1 MKKKLKQLLALVLT
15 LAVVM
20 GFALPAAAADPGP
33 RVTIEKV
40 SNDAVTAEPEM
51 HTAETKEDTP
61 QYADTDMVRVSITL
75 AGASTIDAGYAT
87 RSIANNAAADI
98 YRTGLKVQQQAMA
111 QRISQDVLGGEALD
125 VVWNMTLLTNTISAN
140 VPYGKIEAIEALD
153 GVASVTLENRY
164 EPDVVSTGDADPDM
178 ATSGAMIGST
188 AAWADGYT
196 GAGSRIAVIDTGTD
210 IDHISF
216 DGKAFEYSL
225 EQLAADAGKSKDEFV
240 ASLDLLDVDEI
251 AAVLPKLN
259 ISKLVPDASKLYL
272 TSKLPFAFNYV
283 DEDFDITHD
292 NDKQGEH
299 GSHVAGIATANRY
312 VSDGKGGYEKALDS
326 VFVQGVAPDA
336 QLITMKVFG
345 KGGGAY
351 DSDYMVAIE
360 DAVMLGC
367 DAVNLSLGSGNA
379 GFTTPDAKYQSI
391 LDKLAETD
399 TVVSIS
405 AGNSSSWPENSVNG
419 TGALYLDDVNF
430 ATGGSPGSYK
440 NSFGVAS
447 VDNSGTT
454 GYSFSYGD
462 GAKVFYT
469 DTADSDYTNKAFAT
483 LDTSADGSGTE
494 YEYVYFENTGADA
507 DGNSL
512 LTDYADVVSGKIAFV
527 FRGTS
532 SFYQKHMAVAAAGA
546 AGAVVCNNQAGVI
559 RMDLS
564 DSTAT
569 IPCISILQT
578 EAADIKAAST
588 PVYAE
593 DGTTVLY
600 YTGKLTVSGKMSTST
615 GSSGSYTMSDF
626 SSWGVPS
633 DLSMKPEITAP
644 GGNIYSVNGA
654 VAGGQAY
661 EVMSGTSMAAPQVA
675 GMAALVAQYIRE
687 NGLKE
692 KTGVSVRH
700 LAQSLLMSTAE
711 PVYDASTKSW
721 YSILRQGAGLAN
733 VSNAIHAE
741 SYVLV
746 NGQPD
751 GKVKVEL
758 GDDPDR
764 TGVYSADFT
773 LNNLTDEAIEYTLS
787 ADVFTQAPVS
797 SEGVLYLLPKTVSM
811 AANVVWTVDGKVLTA
826 PSELTAYDFD
836 KDGDTDAD
844 DAQLLLDD
852 VTAGAGKLK
861 ADVDGDGDTDT
872 HDVSELLKLISA
884 AKVVLPADGSISVH
898 VTFSLIDE
906 EKEFLDAYY
915 TNGAYVEAFLYANP
929 VSAEDGVERVSHSI
943 PVLGFYGSWAEPSMY
958 DKSVYLEDMCTEGAT
973 GYVAQRTNFLV
984 QRMAGST
991 SGYYFG
997 GNLYAEDDEAI
1008 ADRASFANES
1018 GNTIYA
1024 AVPTMIR
1031 NASDLKVTIRNAET
1045 GEVYKT
1051 VDYGTA
1057 TGAYYSASSA
1067 AWSATGTQVNLSWRG
1082 TAADNKTL
1090 LPEGTPIEVVAR
1102 AVSEYYWDRETET
1115 VIGGEENLPESAFWT
1130 TRFVLDNTAPQA
1142 NDIVLHSSAATGK
1155 RSLSVTVQDNR
1166 YVAAVLLL
1174 SRNGKQI
1181 LARQAVNQTEP
1192 GTETTLEFPLDGI
1205 YTNDL
1210 LVAVYDYACNVTA
1223 YQTSFGG
1230 NVEQPAANATLRAAV
1245 PGTDDTT
1252 LFLELNTEDKS
1263 SIKALN
1269 ENNPLPASVLSVT
1282 RGPEGKLLLASNE
1295 LDDAKNLVSTLYS
1308 VDETDYTA
1316 TKIGSQSKAA
1326 YTAMAYLPH
1335 LNGGTLLA
1343 GYGYNLLRV
1352 DTATGTM
1359 TSLGSFASVI
1369 GSGVYIVGM
1378 TYVGP
1383 EETDEYGTCDDFAM
1397 LCSDGSVYLFSM
1409 AYYTNAYGRKTYG
1422 LYSRSLLGNVPDVMA
1437 NYAAGSALYYA
1448 DNRLYISVLTTSASK
1463 LSYVDL
1469 TADIFWPISI
1479 GQISAAPVALY
1490 SALQNA
1496 AADDAAA
1503 LAPWA
1508 ERQTGMQALEPA
1520 AAETLTAQP
1529 LPALQ

>member
-1 MKKKLKQLLALVLT
+1 MLKGKAKRSLAFVLAACMLLAL
-15 LAVVM
+15 
-20 GFALPAAAADPGP
+20 LPSFG
-33 RVTIEKV
+33 
-40 SNDAVTAEPEM
+40 
-51 HTAETKEDTP
+51 
-61 QYADTDMVRVSITL
+61 
-75 AGASTIDAGYAT
+75 AGASAANVSYTEVDPSVIDTGTAVLPEAEQD
-87 RSIANNAAADI
+87 AEQDVPAADEEVHVI
-98 YRTGLKVQQQAMA
+98 ILFEQKSLAKKGFSTKDLLENEKAASYSSSLKKQQLSLVD
-111 QRISQDVLGGEALD
+111 RIEREALGGEKLEIRYQFTVA
-125 VVWNMTLLTNTISAN
+125 VNGVATV
-140 VPYGKIEAIEALD
+140 VPYGRIEQILAVD
-153 GVASVTLENRY
+153 GVADVYLEERY
-164 EPDVVSTGDADPDM
+164 ELDETVQPDT
-178 ATSGAMIGST
+178 ATAGEMVGSYS
-188 AAWADGYT
+188 AWADGYT
-196 GAGSRIAVIDTGTD
+196 GAGSRIAIIDTGLD
-210 IDHISF
+210 LSHPSF
-216 DGKAFEYSL
+216 SEGGYYYSL
-225 EQLAADAGKSKDEFV
+225 GISAASFGKKISDYNLLTKEEIKKALPNLSISADKNPPK
-240 ASLDLLDVDEI
+240 ADDLYRNAKV
-251 AAVLPKLN
+251 
-259 ISKLVPDASKLYL
+259 
-272 TSKLPFAFNYV
+272 PFAYNYV
-283 DEDFDITHD
+283 DDGLDVSHD
-292 NDKQGEH
+292 AEGDSNGDH
-299 GSHVAGIATANRY
+299 GTHVAGIAAANRY
-312 VSDGKGGYEKALDS
+312 VPHYDADGDLYYDKQELG
-326 VFVQGVAPDA
+326 VTGVAPDA
-336 QLITMKVFG
+336 QLVVMKVFG
-345 KGGGAY
+345 VGGGAY
-351 DSDYMVAIE
+351 SSDYMAAIE
-360 DAVMLGC
+360 DAIWLNC
-367 DAVNLSLGSGNA
+367 DSVNLSLGSGSA
-379 GFTTPDAKYQSI
+379 GRSYGSKSDQQI
-391 LDKLAETD
+391 LDSFRNTD
-399 TVVSIS
+399 TVVTVS
-405 AGNSSSWPENSVNG
+405 AGNNGAWGENVLTG
-419 TGALYLDDVNF
+419 TGMTYTTDVRMH
-430 ATGGSPGSYK
+430 TGGSPGSYT
-440 NSFGVAS
+440 NSFTIASVTNTSMSGVMGKFNGVAAIPG
-447 VDNSGTT
+447 DT
-454 GYSFSYGD
+454 GETY
-462 GAKVFYT
+462 GAKNF
-469 DTADSDYTNKAFAT
+469 ST
-483 LDTSADGSGTE
+483 LDTSEDQSGTT
-494 YEYVYFENTGADA
+494 YDYVFLGDPVKGEGIYGLPENYANVDVKGKVVLVSR
-507 DGNSL
+507 GNSSF
-512 LTDYADVVSGKIAFV
+512 ADKAN
-527 FRGTS
+527 
-532 SFYQKHMAVAAAGA
+532 AAIQAGA
-546 AGAVVCNNQAGVI
+546 AAAVIYNNAPGSINMNLTGYNFPNPAVMIEQAK
-559 RMDLS
+559 
-564 DSTAT
+564 AKE
-569 IPCISILQT
+569 IL
-578 EAADIKAAST
+578 AAST
-588 PVYAE
+588 QDE
-593 DGTTVLY
+593 TTGLWG
-600 YTGKLTVSGKMSTST
+600 GKMTVSAKAETLHGVADGYKP
-615 GSSGSYTMSDF
+615 SSF
-626 SSWGVPS
+626 SSWGTTENL
-633 DLSMKPEITAP
+633 DLKPELMTP
-644 GGNIYSVNGA
+644 GGNIYSTLNHSSYGM
-654 VAGGQAY
+654 
-661 EVMSGTSMAAPQVA
+661 MSGTSMAAPSAA
-675 GMAALVAQYIRE
+675 GGAAIMAQYIKE
-687 NGLKE
+687 HKLSKQEGLTVRALAMALMMSTSE
-692 KTGVSVRH
+692 PLTDPDTGVTYSPRQQGSGLMQLQEAVTSP
-700 LAQSLLMSTAE
+700 AYLLVGE
-711 PVYDASTKSW
+711 KE
-721 YSILRQGAGLAN
+721 GN
-733 VSNAIHAE
+733 
-741 SYVLV
+741 
-746 NGQPD
+746 D
-751 GKVKVEL
+751 GKVKL
-758 GDDPDR
+758 TFGDDAER
-764 TGVYSADFT
+764 TGVYTGSFSVQNLSDSPLHYALSGKVTTMAVEEIEGEDYMSDSAYALDANVTFSADGKSVYVYD
-773 LNNLTDEAIEYTLS
+773 LNGDDKVDEQDAL
-787 ADVFTQAPVS
+787 
-797 SEGVLYLLPKTVSM
+797 VLLK
-811 AANVVWTVDGKVLTA
+811 AANGTHDALDAETVQK
-826 PSELTAYDFD
+826 YDL
-836 KDGDTDAD
+836 DAD
-844 DAQLLLDD
+844 GTITTADAQLYLAAVKGDKSVVD
-852 VTAGAGKLK
+852 VYAVTYEVPANGSMNVSFTVRLTDGDK
-861 ADVDGDGDTDT
+861 AWLNGHYPNGSYIEGFLYADSCDGDGRQ
-872 HDVSELLKLISA
+872 L
-884 AKVVLPADGSISVH
+884 SV
-898 VTFSLIDE
+898 
-906 EKEFLDAYY
+906 
-915 TNGAYVEAFLYANP
+915 P
-929 VSAEDGVERVSHSI
+929 M
-943 PVLGFYGSWAEPSMY
+943 LGFYGSWAEPSMY

-1057 TGAYYSASSA
+1057 TGAYYSASSS
-1067 AWSATGTQVNLSWRG
+1067 AWSAAGTQVNLSWRG

-1102 AVSEYYWDRETET
+1102 AVPEYYWDRETET

-1326 YTAMAYLPH
+1326 YTSMTYLPH

-1369 GSGVYIVGM
+1369 GRGVYIVGM

-1490 SALQNA
+1490 SAMQNA

>member
-1 MKKKLKQLLALVLT
+1 MLKGKAKRSLAFVLAACMLLAL
-15 LAVVM
+15 
-20 GFALPAAAADPGP
+20 LPSFG
-33 RVTIEKV
+33 
-40 SNDAVTAEPEM
+40 
-51 HTAETKEDTP
+51 
-61 QYADTDMVRVSITL
+61 
-75 AGASTIDAGYAT
+75 AGASAANVSYTEVDPSVIDTGTAVLPEAEQD
-87 RSIANNAAADI
+87 AEQDVPAADEEVHVI
-98 YRTGLKVQQQAMA
+98 ILFEQKSLAKKGFSTKDLLENEKAANYSSSLKKQQLSLVD
-111 QRISQDVLGGEALD
+111 RIEREALGGEKLEIRYQFTVA
-125 VVWNMTLLTNTISAN
+125 VNGVATV
-140 VPYGKIEAIEALD
+140 VPYGRIEQILAVD
-153 GVASVTLENRY
+153 GVADVYLEERY
-164 EPDVVSTGDADPDM
+164 ELDETVQPDT
-178 ATSGAMIGST
+178 ATAGEMVGSYS
-188 AAWADGYT
+188 AWADGYT
-196 GAGSRIAVIDTGTD
+196 GAGSRIAIIDTGLD
-210 IDHISF
+210 LSHPSF
-216 DGKAFEYSL
+216 SEGGYYYSL
-225 EQLAADAGKSKDEFV
+225 GISAASFGKKISDYNLLTKEEIKKALPNLSISSDKNPPK
-240 ASLDLLDVDEI
+240 ADDLYRNAKV
-251 AAVLPKLN
+251 
-259 ISKLVPDASKLYL
+259 
-272 TSKLPFAFNYV
+272 PFAYNYV
-283 DEDFDITHD
+283 DDGLDVSHD
-292 NDKQGEH
+292 AEGDSNGDH
-299 GSHVAGIATANRY
+299 GTHVAGIAAANRY
-312 VSDGKGGYEKALDS
+312 VPHYDADGDLYYDKQELG
-326 VFVQGVAPDA
+326 VTGVAPDA
-336 QLITMKVFG
+336 QLVVMKVFG
-345 KGGGAY
+345 VGGGAY
-351 DSDYMVAIE
+351 SSDYMAAIE
-360 DAVMLGC
+360 DAIWLNC
-367 DAVNLSLGSGNA
+367 DSVNLSLGSGSA
-379 GFTTPDAKYQSI
+379 GRSYGSKSDQQI
-391 LDKLAETD
+391 LDSFRNTD
-399 TVVSIS
+399 TVVTVS
-405 AGNSSSWPENSVNG
+405 AGNNGAWGENVLTG
-419 TGALYLDDVNF
+419 TGMTYTTDVRMH
-430 ATGGSPGSYK
+430 TGGSPGSYT
-440 NSFGVAS
+440 NSFTIASVTNTSMSGVMGKFNGVAAIPG
-447 VDNSGTT
+447 DT
-454 GYSFSYGD
+454 GETY
-462 GAKVFYT
+462 GAKNF
-469 DTADSDYTNKAFAT
+469 ST
-483 LDTSADGSGTE
+483 LDTSEDQSGTT
-494 YEYVYFENTGADA
+494 YDYVFLGDPVKGEGIYGLPENYANVDVKGKVVLISR
-507 DGNSL
+507 GNSSF
-512 LTDYADVVSGKIAFV
+512 ADKAN
-527 FRGTS
+527 
-532 SFYQKHMAVAAAGA
+532 AAIQAGA
-546 AGAVVCNNQAGVI
+546 AAAVIYNNAPG
-559 RMDLS
+559 
-564 DSTAT
+564 
-569 IPCISILQT
+569 SINMNLTGYNFPNPAVMIEQSKAK
-578 EAADIKAAST
+578 EILAAST
-588 PVYAE
+588 QDE
-593 DGTTVLY
+593 TTGLWG
-600 YTGKLTVSGKMSTST
+600 GKMTVSAKAETLHGVADGYKP
-615 GSSGSYTMSDF
+615 SSF
-626 SSWGVPS
+626 SSWGTTENL
-633 DLSMKPEITAP
+633 DLKPELMTP
-644 GGNIYSVNGA
+644 GGNIYSTLNHSSYGM
-654 VAGGQAY
+654 
-661 EVMSGTSMAAPQVA
+661 MSGTSMAAPSAA
-675 GMAALVAQYIRE
+675 GGAAIMAQYIKE
-687 NGLKE
+687 HKLSKQEGLTVRALAMALMMSTSE
-692 KTGVSVRH
+692 PLTDPDTGVTYSPRQQGSGLMQLQEAVTSP
-700 LAQSLLMSTAE
+700 AYLLVGE
-711 PVYDASTKSW
+711 KE
-721 YSILRQGAGLAN
+721 GN
-733 VSNAIHAE
+733 
-741 SYVLV
+741 
-746 NGQPD
+746 D
-751 GKVKVEL
+751 GKVKL
-758 GDDPDR
+758 TFGDDAER
-764 TGVYSADFT
+764 TGVYTGSFSVQNLSDSPLHYGLSGKVTTMAVEEIEGEDYMSDSAYALDANVTFSADGKSVYVYD
-773 LNNLTDEAIEYTLS
+773 LNGDDKVDEQDAL
-787 ADVFTQAPVS
+787 
-797 SEGVLYLLPKTVSM
+797 VLLQ
-811 AANVVWTVDGKVLTA
+811 AANGTHDALDAETVQK
-826 PSELTAYDFD
+826 YDL
-836 KDGDTDAD
+836 DAD
-844 DAQLLLDD
+844 GTITTADAQLYLAAVKGDKSVVD
-852 VTAGAGKLK
+852 VYAVTYEVPANGSMNVSFTVRLTDGDK
-861 ADVDGDGDTDT
+861 AWLNGHYPNGSYIEGFLYADSCDGDGRQ
-872 HDVSELLKLISA
+872 L
-884 AKVVLPADGSISVH
+884 SV
-898 VTFSLIDE
+898 
-906 EKEFLDAYY
+906 
-915 TNGAYVEAFLYANP
+915 P
-929 VSAEDGVERVSHSI
+929 M
-943 PVLGFYGSWAEPSMY
+943 LGFYGSWAEPSMY

-1045 GEVYKT
+1045 GEVYTT

-1090 LPEGTPIEVVAR
+1090 LPEGTPIEVVTR
-1102 AVSEYYWDRETET
+1102 AVPEYYWDRETET

-1295 LDDAKNLVSTLYS
+1295 LDDSKNLVSTLYS

-1369 GSGVYIVGM
+1369 GRGVYIVGM

>member
-1 MKKKLKQLLALVLT
+1 MLKGKAKRSLAFVLAACMLLAL
-15 LAVVM
+15 
-20 GFALPAAAADPGP
+20 LPSFG
-33 RVTIEKV
+33 
-40 SNDAVTAEPEM
+40 
-51 HTAETKEDTP
+51 
-61 QYADTDMVRVSITL
+61 
-75 AGASTIDAGYAT
+75 AGASAASVSYTEVDPSVIDTGTAVLPEAEQD
-87 RSIANNAAADI
+87 AEQDVPAADEEVHVI
-98 YRTGLKVQQQAMA
+98 ILFEQKSLAKKGFSTKDLLENEKAASYSSSLKKQQLSLVD
-111 QRISQDVLGGEALD
+111 RIEREALGGEELEIRYQFTVA
-125 VVWNMTLLTNTISAN
+125 VNGVATV
-140 VPYGKIEAIEALD
+140 VPYGRIEQILAVD
-153 GVASVTLENRY
+153 GVADVYLEERY
-164 EPDVVSTGDADPDM
+164 ELDETVQPDT
-178 ATSGAMIGST
+178 ATAGEMVGSYS
-188 AAWADGYT
+188 AWADGYT
-196 GAGSRIAVIDTGTD
+196 GAGSRIAIIDTGLD
-210 IDHISF
+210 LSHPSF
-216 DGKAFEYSL
+216 SEGGYYYSL
-225 EQLAADAGKSKDEFV
+225 GISAASFGKKISDYNLLTKEEIKKALPNLSISADKNPPK
-240 ASLDLLDVDEI
+240 ADDLYRNAKV
-251 AAVLPKLN
+251 
-259 ISKLVPDASKLYL
+259 
-272 TSKLPFAFNYV
+272 PFAYNYV
-283 DEDFDITHD
+283 DDGLDVSHD
-292 NDKQGEH
+292 AEGDSNGDH
-299 GSHVAGIATANRY
+299 GTHVAGIAAANRY
-312 VSDGKGGYEKALDS
+312 VPHYDADGDLYYDKQELG
-326 VFVQGVAPDA
+326 VTGVAPDA
-336 QLITMKVFG
+336 QLVVMKVFG
-345 KGGGAY
+345 VGGGAY
-351 DSDYMVAIE
+351 SSDYMAAIE
-360 DAVMLGC
+360 DAIWLNC
-367 DAVNLSLGSGNA
+367 DSVNLSLGSGSA
-379 GFTTPDAKYQSI
+379 GRSYGSKSDQQI
-391 LDKLAETD
+391 LDSFRNTD
-399 TVVSIS
+399 TVVTVS
-405 AGNSSSWPENSVNG
+405 AGNNGAWGENVLTG
-419 TGALYLDDVNF
+419 TGMTYTTDVRMH
-430 ATGGSPGSYK
+430 TGGSPGSYT
-440 NSFGVAS
+440 NSFTIASVTNTSMSGVMGKFNGVAAIPG
-447 VDNSGTT
+447 DT
-454 GYSFSYGD
+454 GETY
-462 GAKVFYT
+462 GAKNF
-469 DTADSDYTNKAFAT
+469 ST
-483 LDTSADGSGTE
+483 LDTSEDQSGTT
-494 YEYVYFENTGADA
+494 YDYVFLGDPVKGEGIYGLPENYANVDVKGKVVLISR
-507 DGNSL
+507 GNSSF
-512 LTDYADVVSGKIAFV
+512 ADKAN
-527 FRGTS
+527 
-532 SFYQKHMAVAAAGA
+532 AAIQAGA
-546 AGAVVCNNQAGVI
+546 AAAVIYNNAPG
-559 RMDLS
+559 
-564 DSTAT
+564 
-569 IPCISILQT
+569 SINMNLTGYNFPNPAVMIEQSKAK
-578 EAADIKAAST
+578 EILAAST
-588 PVYAE
+588 QDE
-593 DGTTVLY
+593 TTGLWG
-600 YTGKLTVSGKMSTST
+600 GKMTVSAKAETLHGVADGYKP
-615 GSSGSYTMSDF
+615 SSF
-626 SSWGVPS
+626 SSWGTTENL
-633 DLSMKPEITAP
+633 DLKPELMTP
-644 GGNIYSVNGA
+644 GGNIYSTLNHSSYGM
-654 VAGGQAY
+654 
-661 EVMSGTSMAAPQVA
+661 MSGTSMAAPSAA
-675 GMAALVAQYIRE
+675 GGAAIMAQYIKE
-687 NGLKE
+687 HKLSKQEGLTVRALAMALMMSTSE
-692 KTGVSVRH
+692 PLTDPDTGVTYSPRQQGSGLMQLQEAVTSP
-700 LAQSLLMSTAE
+700 AYLLVGE
-711 PVYDASTKSW
+711 KE
-721 YSILRQGAGLAN
+721 GN
-733 VSNAIHAE
+733 
-741 SYVLV
+741 
-746 NGQPD
+746 D
-751 GKVKVEL
+751 GKVKL
-758 GDDPDR
+758 TFGDDAER
-764 TGVYSADFT
+764 TGVYTGSFSVQNLSDSPLHYALSGKVTTMAVEEIEGEDYMSDSAYALDANVTFSADGKSVYVYD
-773 LNNLTDEAIEYTLS
+773 LNGDDKVDEQDAL
-787 ADVFTQAPVS
+787 
-797 SEGVLYLLPKTVSM
+797 VLLK
-811 AANVVWTVDGKVLTA
+811 AANGTHDALDAETVQK
-826 PSELTAYDFD
+826 YDL
-836 KDGDTDAD
+836 DAD
-844 DAQLLLDD
+844 GTITTADAQLYLAAVKGDKSVVD
-852 VTAGAGKLK
+852 VYAVTYEVPANGSMNVSFTVRLTDGDK
-861 ADVDGDGDTDT
+861 AWLNGHYPNGSYIEGFLYADSCDGDGRQ
-872 HDVSELLKLISA
+872 L
-884 AKVVLPADGSISVH
+884 SV
-898 VTFSLIDE
+898 
-906 EKEFLDAYY
+906 
-915 TNGAYVEAFLYANP
+915 P
-929 VSAEDGVERVSHSI
+929 M
-943 PVLGFYGSWAEPSMY
+943 LGFYGSWAEPSMY

-973 GYVAQRTNFLV
+973 GYVTQRTNFLV

-1090 LPEGTPIEVVAR
+1090 LPEGTPIEVVTR
-1102 AVSEYYWDRETET
+1102 AVPEYYWDRETET

-1326 YTAMAYLPH
+1326 YTSMTYLPS

-1369 GSGVYIVGM
+1369 GRGVYIVGM

-1490 SALQNA
+1490 SAMQNA
-1496 AADDAAA
+1496 VADDAAA

>member
-1 MKKKLKQLLALVLT
+1 MLKGKAKRSLAFVLAACMLLAL
-15 LAVVM
+15 
-20 GFALPAAAADPGP
+20 LPSFG
-33 RVTIEKV
+33 
-40 SNDAVTAEPEM
+40 
-51 HTAETKEDTP
+51 
-61 QYADTDMVRVSITL
+61 
-75 AGASTIDAGYAT
+75 AGASAANVSYTEVDPSVIDTGTAVLPEAEQD
-87 RSIANNAAADI
+87 AEQDVPAADEEVHVI
-98 YRTGLKVQQQAMA
+98 ILFEQKSLAKKGFSTKDLLENEKAASYSSSLKKQQLSLVD
-111 QRISQDVLGGEALD
+111 RIEREALGGEKLEIRYQFTVA
-125 VVWNMTLLTNTISAN
+125 VNGVATV
-140 VPYGKIEAIEALD
+140 VPYGRIEQILAVD
-153 GVASVTLENRY
+153 GVADVYLEERY
-164 EPDVVSTGDADPDM
+164 ELDETVQPDT
-178 ATSGAMIGST
+178 ATAGEMVGSYS
-188 AAWADGYT
+188 AWADGYT
-196 GAGSRIAVIDTGTD
+196 GAGSRIAIIDTGLD
-210 IDHISF
+210 LSHPSF
-216 DGKAFEYSL
+216 SEGGYYYSL
-225 EQLAADAGKSKDEFV
+225 GISAASFGKKISDYNLLTKEEIKKALPNLSISADKNPPK
-240 ASLDLLDVDEI
+240 ADDLYRNAKV
-251 AAVLPKLN
+251 
-259 ISKLVPDASKLYL
+259 
-272 TSKLPFAFNYV
+272 PFAYNYV
-283 DEDFDITHD
+283 DDGLDVSHD
-292 NDKQGEH
+292 AEGDSNGDH
-299 GSHVAGIATANRY
+299 GTHVAGIAAANRY
-312 VSDGKGGYEKALDS
+312 VPHYDADGDLYYDKQELG
-326 VFVQGVAPDA
+326 VTGVAPDA
-336 QLITMKVFG
+336 QLVVMKVFG
-345 KGGGAY
+345 VGGGAY
-351 DSDYMVAIE
+351 SSDYMAAIE
-360 DAVMLGC
+360 DAIWLNC
-367 DAVNLSLGSGNA
+367 DSVNLSLGSGSA
-379 GFTTPDAKYQSI
+379 GRSYGSKSDQQI
-391 LDKLAETD
+391 LDSFRNTD
-399 TVVSIS
+399 TVVTVS
-405 AGNSSSWPENSVNG
+405 AGNNGAWGENVLTG
-419 TGALYLDDVNF
+419 TGMTYTTDVRMH
-430 ATGGSPGSYK
+430 TGGSPGSYT
-440 NSFGVAS
+440 NSFTIASVTNTSMSGVMGKFNGVAAIPG
-447 VDNSGTT
+447 DT
-454 GYSFSYGD
+454 GETY
-462 GAKVFYT
+462 GAKNF
-469 DTADSDYTNKAFAT
+469 ST
-483 LDTSADGSGTE
+483 LDTSEDQSGTT
-494 YEYVYFENTGADA
+494 YDYVFLGDPVKGEGIYGLPENYAGVDVKGKVVLISR
-507 DGNSL
+507 GNSSF
-512 LTDYADVVSGKIAFV
+512 ADKAN
-527 FRGTS
+527 
-532 SFYQKHMAVAAAGA
+532 AAIQAGA
-546 AGAVVCNNQAGVI
+546 AAAVIYNNAPG
-559 RMDLS
+559 
-564 DSTAT
+564 
-569 IPCISILQT
+569 SINMNLTGYNFPNPAVMIEQSKAK
-578 EAADIKAAST
+578 EILAAST
-588 PVYAE
+588 QDE
-593 DGTTVLY
+593 TTGLWG
-600 YTGKLTVSGKMSTST
+600 GKMTVSAKAETLHGVADGYKP
-615 GSSGSYTMSDF
+615 SSF
-626 SSWGVPS
+626 SSWGTTENL
-633 DLSMKPEITAP
+633 DLKPELMTP
-644 GGNIYSVNGA
+644 GGNIYSTLNHSSYGM
-654 VAGGQAY
+654 
-661 EVMSGTSMAAPQVA
+661 MSGTSMAAPSAA
-675 GMAALVAQYIRE
+675 GGAAIMAQYIKE
-687 NGLKE
+687 HKLSKQEGLTVRALAMALMMSTSE
-692 KTGVSVRH
+692 PLTDPDTGVTYSPRQQGSGLMQLQEAVTSP
-700 LAQSLLMSTAE
+700 AYLLVGE
-711 PVYDASTKSW
+711 KE
-721 YSILRQGAGLAN
+721 GN
-733 VSNAIHAE
+733 
-741 SYVLV
+741 
-746 NGQPD
+746 D
-751 GKVKVEL
+751 GKVKL
-758 GDDPDR
+758 TFGDDAER
-764 TGVYSADFT
+764 TGVYTGSFSVQNLSDSPLHYALSGKVTTMAVEEIEGEDYMSDSAYALDANVTFSADGKSVYVYD
-773 LNNLTDEAIEYTLS
+773 LNGDDKVDEQDAL
-787 ADVFTQAPVS
+787 
-797 SEGVLYLLPKTVSM
+797 VLLQ
-811 AANVVWTVDGKVLTA
+811 AANGTHDALDAETVQK
-826 PSELTAYDFD
+826 YDL
-836 KDGDTDAD
+836 DAD
-844 DAQLLLDD
+844 GTITTADAQLYLAAVKGDKSVVD
-852 VTAGAGKLK
+852 VYAVTYEVPANGSMNVSFTVRLTDGDK
-861 ADVDGDGDTDT
+861 AWLNGHYPNGSYIEGFLYADSRDGDGRQ
-872 HDVSELLKLISA
+872 L
-884 AKVVLPADGSISVH
+884 SV
-898 VTFSLIDE
+898 
-906 EKEFLDAYY
+906 
-915 TNGAYVEAFLYANP
+915 P
-929 VSAEDGVERVSHSI
+929 M
-943 PVLGFYGSWAEPSMY
+943 LGFYGSWAEPSMY

-1057 TGAYYSASSA
+1057 TGAYYSASSS
-1067 AWSATGTQVNLSWRG
+1067 AWSAAGTQVNLSWRG

-1295 LDDAKNLVSTLYS
+1295 LDDSKNLVSTLYA
-1308 VDETDYTA
+1308 VDETDYSA
-1316 TKIGSQSKAA
+1316 VAIGKRSTAA
-1326 YTAMAYLPH
+1326 YTSMTYLPS

-1369 GSGVYIVGM
+1369 GRGVYIVGM

-1490 SALQNA
+1490 SAMQNA
-1496 AADDAAA
+1496 VADDAAA

>member
-1 MKKKLKQLLALVLT
+1 MLKGKAKRSLAFVLAACMLLAL
-15 LAVVM
+15 
-20 GFALPAAAADPGP
+20 LPSFG
-33 RVTIEKV
+33 
-40 SNDAVTAEPEM
+40 
-51 HTAETKEDTP
+51 
-61 QYADTDMVRVSITL
+61 
-75 AGASTIDAGYAT
+75 AGASAANVSYTEVDPSVIDTGTAVLPEAEQD
-87 RSIANNAAADI
+87 AEQDVPAADEEVHVI
-98 YRTGLKVQQQAMA
+98 ILFEQKSLAKKGFSTKDLLENEKAASYSSSLKKQQLSLVD
-111 QRISQDVLGGEALD
+111 RIEREALGGEELEIRYQFTVA
-125 VVWNMTLLTNTISAN
+125 VNGVATV
-140 VPYGKIEAIEALD
+140 VPYGRIEQILAVD
-153 GVASVTLENRY
+153 GVADVYLEERY
-164 EPDVVSTGDADPDM
+164 ELDETVQPDT
-178 ATSGAMIGST
+178 ATAGEMVGSYS
-188 AAWADGYT
+188 AWADGYT
-196 GAGSRIAVIDTGTD
+196 GAGSRIAIIDTGLD
-210 IDHISF
+210 LSHPSF
-216 DGKAFEYSL
+216 SEGGYYYSL
-225 EQLAADAGKSKDEFV
+225 GISAASFGKKISDYNLLTKEEIKKALPNLSISADKNPPK
-240 ASLDLLDVDEI
+240 ADDLYRNAKV
-251 AAVLPKLN
+251 
-259 ISKLVPDASKLYL
+259 
-272 TSKLPFAFNYV
+272 PFAYNYV
-283 DEDFDITHD
+283 DDGLDVSHD
-292 NDKQGEH
+292 AEGDSNGDH
-299 GSHVAGIATANRY
+299 GTHVAGIAAANRY
-312 VSDGKGGYEKALDS
+312 VPHYDADGDLYYDKQELG
-326 VFVQGVAPDA
+326 VTGVAPDA
-336 QLITMKVFG
+336 QLVVMKVFG
-345 KGGGAY
+345 VGGGAY
-351 DSDYMVAIE
+351 SSDYMAAIE
-360 DAVMLGC
+360 DAIWLNC
-367 DAVNLSLGSGNA
+367 DSVNLSLGSGSA
-379 GFTTPDAKYQSI
+379 GRSYGSKSDQQI
-391 LDKLAETD
+391 LDSFRNTD
-399 TVVSIS
+399 TVVTVS
-405 AGNSSSWPENSVNG
+405 AGNNGAWGENVLTG
-419 TGALYLDDVNF
+419 TGMTYTTDVRMH
-430 ATGGSPGSYK
+430 TGGSPGSYT
-440 NSFGVAS
+440 NSFTIASVTNTSMSGVMGKFNGVAAIP
-447 VDNSGTT
+447 
-454 GYSFSYGD
+454 GD
-462 GAKVFYT
+462 TSETYGAKNF
-469 DTADSDYTNKAFAT
+469 ST
-483 LDTSADGSGTE
+483 LDTSEDQSGTT
-494 YEYVYFENTGADA
+494 YDYVFLGDPVKGEGIYGLPENYANVDVKGKVVLISR
-507 DGNSL
+507 GNSSF
-512 LTDYADVVSGKIAFV
+512 ADKAN
-527 FRGTS
+527 
-532 SFYQKHMAVAAAGA
+532 AAIQAGA
-546 AGAVVCNNQAGVI
+546 AAAVIYNNAPG
-559 RMDLS
+559 
-564 DSTAT
+564 
-569 IPCISILQT
+569 SINMNLTGYNFPNPAVMIEQSKAK
-578 EAADIKAAST
+578 EILAAST
-588 PVYAE
+588 QDE
-593 DGTTVLY
+593 TTGLWG
-600 YTGKLTVSGKMSTST
+600 GKMTVSAKAETLHGVADGYKP
-615 GSSGSYTMSDF
+615 SSF
-626 SSWGVPS
+626 SSWGTTENL
-633 DLSMKPEITAP
+633 DLKPELMTP
-644 GGNIYSVNGA
+644 GGNIYSTLNHSSYGM
-654 VAGGQAY
+654 
-661 EVMSGTSMAAPQVA
+661 MSGTSMAAPSAA
-675 GMAALVAQYIRE
+675 GGAAIMAQYIKE
-687 NGLKE
+687 HKLSKQEGLTVRALAMALMMSTSE
-692 KTGVSVRH
+692 PLTDPDTGVTYSPRQQGSGLMQLQEAVTSP
-700 LAQSLLMSTAE
+700 AYLLVGE
-711 PVYDASTKSW
+711 KE
-721 YSILRQGAGLAN
+721 GN
-733 VSNAIHAE
+733 
-741 SYVLV
+741 
-746 NGQPD
+746 D
-751 GKVKVEL
+751 GKVKL
-758 GDDPDR
+758 TFGDDAER
-764 TGVYSADFT
+764 TGVYTGSFSVQNLSDSPLHYALSGKVTTMAVEEIEGEDYMSDSAYALDANVTFSADGKSVYVYD
-773 LNNLTDEAIEYTLS
+773 LNGDDKVDEQDAL
-787 ADVFTQAPVS
+787 
-797 SEGVLYLLPKTVSM
+797 VLLQ
-811 AANVVWTVDGKVLTA
+811 AANGTHDALDAETVQK
-826 PSELTAYDFD
+826 YDL
-836 KDGDTDAD
+836 DAD
-844 DAQLLLDD
+844 GTITTADAQLYLAAVKGDKSVVD
-852 VTAGAGKLK
+852 VYAVTYEVPANGSMNVSFTVRLTDGDK
-861 ADVDGDGDTDT
+861 AWLNGHYPNGSYIEGFLYADSCDGDGRQ
-872 HDVSELLKLISA
+872 L
-884 AKVVLPADGSISVH
+884 SV
-898 VTFSLIDE
+898 
-906 EKEFLDAYY
+906 
-915 TNGAYVEAFLYANP
+915 P
-929 VSAEDGVERVSHSI
+929 M
-943 PVLGFYGSWAEPSMY
+943 LGFYGSWAEPSMY

-1057 TGAYYSASSA
+1057 TGAYYSASSS
-1067 AWSATGTQVNLSWRG
+1067 AWSAAGTQVNLSWRG

-1295 LDDAKNLVSTLYS
+1295 LDDSKNLVSTLYA
-1308 VDETDYTA
+1308 VDETDYSA
-1316 TKIGSQSKAA
+1316 VAIGKRSTAA
-1326 YTAMAYLPH
+1326 YTSMTYLPS

-1369 GSGVYIVGM
+1369 GRGVYIVGM

-1490 SALQNA
+1490 SAMQNA
-1496 AADDAAA
+1496 VADDAAA

>member
-1 MKKKLKQLLALVLT
+1 MLKGKAKRSLAFVLAACMLLAL
-15 LAVVM
+15 
-20 GFALPAAAADPGP
+20 LPSFG
-33 RVTIEKV
+33 
-40 SNDAVTAEPEM
+40 
-51 HTAETKEDTP
+51 
-61 QYADTDMVRVSITL
+61 
-75 AGASTIDAGYAT
+75 AGASAANVSYTEVDPSVIDTGTAVLPEAEQD
-87 RSIANNAAADI
+87 AEQDVPAADEEVHVI
-98 YRTGLKVQQQAMA
+98 ILFEQKSLAKKGFSTKDLLENEKAANYSSSLKKQQLSLVD
-111 QRISQDVLGGEALD
+111 RIEREALGGEKLEIRYQFTVA
-125 VVWNMTLLTNTISAN
+125 VNGVATV
-140 VPYGKIEAIEALD
+140 VPYGRIEQILAVD
-153 GVASVTLENRY
+153 GVADVYLEERY
-164 EPDVVSTGDADPDM
+164 ELDETVQPDT
-178 ATSGAMIGST
+178 ATAGEMVGSYS
-188 AAWADGYT
+188 AWADGYT
-196 GAGSRIAVIDTGTD
+196 GAGSRIAIIDTGLD
-210 IDHISF
+210 LSHPSF
-216 DGKAFEYSL
+216 SEGGYYYSL
-225 EQLAADAGKSKDEFV
+225 GISAASFGKKISDYNLLTKEEIKKALPNLSISSDKNPPK
-240 ASLDLLDVDEI
+240 ADDLYRNAKV
-251 AAVLPKLN
+251 
-259 ISKLVPDASKLYL
+259 
-272 TSKLPFAFNYV
+272 PFAYNYV
-283 DEDFDITHD
+283 DDGLDVSHD
-292 NDKQGEH
+292 AEGDSNGDH
-299 GSHVAGIATANRY
+299 GTHVAGIAAANRY
-312 VSDGKGGYEKALDS
+312 VPHYDADGDLYYDKQELG
-326 VFVQGVAPDA
+326 VTGVAPDA
-336 QLITMKVFG
+336 QLVVMKVFG
-345 KGGGAY
+345 VGGGAY
-351 DSDYMVAIE
+351 SSDYMAAIE
-360 DAVMLGC
+360 DAIWLNC
-367 DAVNLSLGSGNA
+367 DSVNLSLGSGSA
-379 GFTTPDAKYQSI
+379 GRSYGSKSDQQI
-391 LDKLAETD
+391 LDSFRNTD
-399 TVVSIS
+399 TVVTVS
-405 AGNSSSWPENSVNG
+405 AGNNGAWGENVLTG
-419 TGALYLDDVNF
+419 TGMTYTTDVRMH
-430 ATGGSPGSYK
+430 TGGSPGSYT
-440 NSFGVAS
+440 NSFTIASVTNTSMSGVMGKFNGVAAIPG
-447 VDNSGTT
+447 DT
-454 GYSFSYGD
+454 GETY
-462 GAKVFYT
+462 GAKNF
-469 DTADSDYTNKAFAT
+469 ST
-483 LDTSADGSGTE
+483 LDTSEDQSGTT
-494 YEYVYFENTGADA
+494 YDYVFLGDPVKGEGIYGLPENYANVDVKGKVVLISR
-507 DGNSL
+507 GNSSF
-512 LTDYADVVSGKIAFV
+512 ADKAN
-527 FRGTS
+527 
-532 SFYQKHMAVAAAGA
+532 AAIQAGA
-546 AGAVVCNNQAGVI
+546 AATVIYNNAPGSINMNLTGYNFPNPAVMIEQAK
-559 RMDLS
+559 
-564 DSTAT
+564 AKE
-569 IPCISILQT
+569 IL
-578 EAADIKAAST
+578 AAST
-588 PVYAE
+588 QDE
-593 DGTTVLY
+593 TTGLWG
-600 YTGKLTVSGKMSTST
+600 GKMTVSAKAETLHGVADGYKP
-615 GSSGSYTMSDF
+615 SSF
-626 SSWGVPS
+626 SSWGTTENL
-633 DLSMKPEITAP
+633 DLKPELMTP
-644 GGNIYSVNGA
+644 GGNIYSTLNHSSYGM
-654 VAGGQAY
+654 
-661 EVMSGTSMAAPQVA
+661 MSGTSMAAPSAA
-675 GMAALVAQYIRE
+675 GGAAIMAQYIKE
-687 NGLKE
+687 HKLSKQEGLTVRALAMALMMSTSE
-692 KTGVSVRH
+692 PLTDPDTGVTYSPRQQGSGLMQLQEAVTSP
-700 LAQSLLMSTAE
+700 AYLLVGE
-711 PVYDASTKSW
+711 KE
-721 YSILRQGAGLAN
+721 GN
-733 VSNAIHAE
+733 
-741 SYVLV
+741 
-746 NGQPD
+746 D
-751 GKVKVEL
+751 GKVKL
-758 GDDPDR
+758 TFGDDAER
-764 TGVYSADFT
+764 TGVYTGSFSVQNLSDSPLHYALSGKVTTMAVEEIEGEDYMSDSAYALDANVTFSADGKSVYVYD
-773 LNNLTDEAIEYTLS
+773 LNGDDKVDEQDAL
-787 ADVFTQAPVS
+787 
-797 SEGVLYLLPKTVSM
+797 VLLQ
-811 AANVVWTVDGKVLTA
+811 AANGTHDALDAETVQK
-826 PSELTAYDFD
+826 YDL
-836 KDGDTDAD
+836 DAD
-844 DAQLLLDD
+844 GTITTADAQLYLAAVKGDKSVVD
-852 VTAGAGKLK
+852 VYAVTYEVPANGSMNVSFTVRLTDGDK
-861 ADVDGDGDTDT
+861 AWLNGHYPNGSYIEGFLYADSCDGDGRQ
-872 HDVSELLKLISA
+872 L
-884 AKVVLPADGSISVH
+884 SV
-898 VTFSLIDE
+898 
-906 EKEFLDAYY
+906 
-915 TNGAYVEAFLYANP
+915 P
-929 VSAEDGVERVSHSI
+929 M
-943 PVLGFYGSWAEPSMY
+943 LGFYGSWAEPSMY

-1057 TGAYYSASSA
+1057 TGAYYSASSS
-1067 AWSATGTQVNLSWRG
+1067 AWSAAGTQVNLSWRG

-1102 AVSEYYWDRETET
+1102 AVPEYYWDRETET

-1326 YTAMAYLPH
+1326 YTSMTYLPH

-1369 GSGVYIVGM
+1369 GRGVYIVGM

-1490 SALQNA
+1490 SAMQNA

>member
-1 MKKKLKQLLALVLT
+1 MRKQKLRQLLAVLLT
-15 LAVVM
+15 LCLLLGCVPAV
-20 GFALPAAAADPGP
+20 FAADQ
-33 RVTIEKV
+33 
-40 SNDAVTAEPEM
+40 
-51 HTAETKEDTP
+51 TKELELQQTP
-61 QYADTDMVRVSITL
+61 VSISPENENVETDAADEPAPEETVRVIIRFRSDSLT
-75 AGASTIDAGYAT
+75 GHGYSTRGLG
-87 RSIANNAAADI
+87 SNAAALAYSDRLQKKQ
-98 YRTGLKVQQQAMA
+98 RTQIKA
-111 QRISQDVLGGEALD
+111 
-125 VVWNMTLLTNTISAN
+125 ISAELGVTLPVRYQFTIGVN
-140 VPYGKIEAIEALD
+140 GVATSVPYGEVEAIRAMD
-153 GVASVTLENRY
+153 GVESVYVENQY
-164 EPDVVSTGDADPDM
+164 EPDVDEPNT
-178 ATSGAMIGST
+178 ATAGTMIGSYN
-188 AAWADGYT
+188 AWADGYT
-196 GAGSRIAVIDTGTD
+196 GAGSRVAIIDTGLD
-210 IDHISF
+210 IDHPSF
-216 DGKAFEYSL
+216 DESAFLYGLERSAARFGKQVSDY
-225 EQLAADAGKSKDEFV
+225 
-240 ASLDLLDVDEI
+240 DLMTEEDI
-251 AAVLPKLN
+251 TKVLPRLH
-259 ISKLVPDASKLYL
+259 ASERMSGLTADELYR
-272 TSKLPFAFNYV
+272 TAKIPYAFNYI
-283 DEDFDITHD
+283 DEDLDVTHD
-292 NDKQGEH
+292 NDAQGDH
-299 GSHVAGIATANRY
+299 GTHVAGIATANTY
-312 VSDGKGGYEKALDS
+312 VWTKDADGDLHAARQENG
-326 VFVQGVAPDA
+326 VVGVAPDA
-336 QLITMKVFG
+336 QVLPMKVFG

-351 DSDYMVAIE
+351 DSDYMAALE
-360 DAVMLGC
+360 DALLLDC
-367 DAVNLSLGSGNA
+367 DTVNLSLGSSVSGHTFSDNDELFA
-379 GFTTPDAKYQSI
+379 SLQD
-391 LDKLAETD
+391 TD
-399 TVVSIS
+399 TVVTIS
-405 AGNSSSWPENSVNG
+405 AGNKFSYAQYNNTG
-419 TGALYLDDVNF
+419 TKMQLTQDTVIDTV
-430 ATGGSPGSYK
+430 GSPGS
-440 NSFGVAS
+440 FGNAFTIAS
-447 VDNSGTT
+447 TDNSGLT
-454 GYSFSYGD
+454 GVMPVFNGVGTSYND
-462 GAKVFYT
+462 TSENYGAY
-469 DTADSDYTNKAFAT
+469 AFTT
-483 LDTSADGSGTE
+483 LDTSADKSGTT
-494 YEYVYFENTGADA
+494 YDYVFLGDPTTGEDIFGADESFEGL
-507 DGNSL
+507 D
-512 LTDYADVVSGKIAFV
+512 LTGKIV
-527 FRGTS
+527 LISRGGGV
-532 SFYQKHMAVAAAGA
+532 SFYVKANNAVKAGA
-546 AGAVVCNNQAGVI
+546 AATVIYNNDSANNLNMNLTGYNFPNPAVMIEQAK
-559 RMDLS
+559 
-564 DSTAT
+564 AKE
-569 IPCISILQT
+569 IL
-578 EAADIKAAST
+578 AAST
-588 PVYAE
+588 QDE
-593 DGTTVLY
+593 TTGLWG
-600 YTGKLTVSGKMSTST
+600 GKMTVSAKAETLHGVADGYKP
-615 GSSGSYTMSDF
+615 SSF
-626 SSWGVPS
+626 SSWGTTENL
-633 DLSMKPEITAP
+633 DLKPELMTP
-644 GGNIYSVNGA
+644 GGNIYSTLNHSSYGM
-654 VAGGQAY
+654 
-661 EVMSGTSMAAPQVA
+661 MSGTSMAAPSAA
-675 GMAALVAQYIRE
+675 GGAAIMAQYIKE
-687 NGLKE
+687 HKLSKQEGLTVRALAMALMMSTSE
-692 KTGVSVRH
+692 PLTDPDTGVTYSPRQQGSGLMQLQEAVTSP
-700 LAQSLLMSTAE
+700 AYLLVGE
-711 PVYDASTKSW
+711 KE
-721 YSILRQGAGLAN
+721 GN
-733 VSNAIHAE
+733 
-741 SYVLV
+741 
-746 NGQPD
+746 D
-751 GKVKVEL
+751 GKVKL
-758 GDDPDR
+758 TFGDDAER
-764 TGVYSADFT
+764 TGVYTGSFSVQNLSDSPLHYALSGKVTTMAVEEIEGEDYMSDSAYALDANVTFSADGKSVYVYD
-773 LNNLTDEAIEYTLS
+773 LNGDDKVDEQDAL
-787 ADVFTQAPVS
+787 
-797 SEGVLYLLPKTVSM
+797 VLLK
-811 AANVVWTVDGKVLTA
+811 AANGTHDALDAETVQK
-826 PSELTAYDFD
+826 YDL
-836 KDGDTDAD
+836 DAD
-844 DAQLLLDD
+844 GTITTADAQLYLAAVKGDKSVVD
-852 VTAGAGKLK
+852 VYAVTYEVPANGSMNVNFTVRLTDGDK
-861 ADVDGDGDTDT
+861 AWLNGHYPNGSYIEGFLYADSCDGDGRQ
-872 HDVSELLKLISA
+872 L
-884 AKVVLPADGSISVH
+884 SV
-898 VTFSLIDE
+898 
-906 EKEFLDAYY
+906 
-915 TNGAYVEAFLYANP
+915 P
-929 VSAEDGVERVSHSI
+929 M
-943 PVLGFYGSWAEPSMY
+943 LGFYGSWAEPSMY

-1090 LPEGTPIEVVAR
+1090 LPEGTPIEVVTR

-1115 VIGGEENLPESAFWT
+1115 VIGGEENLPENAFWT

-1192 GTETTLEFPLDGI
+1192 GAETTVEFPLDGI

-1490 SALQNA
+1490 SAMQNA

-1520 AAETLTAQP
+1520 AAEMLTAQP

>member
-1 MKKKLKQLLALVLT
+1 MLKGKAKRSLAFVLAACMLLAL
-15 LAVVM
+15 
-20 GFALPAAAADPGP
+20 LPSFG
-33 RVTIEKV
+33 
-40 SNDAVTAEPEM
+40 
-51 HTAETKEDTP
+51 
-61 QYADTDMVRVSITL
+61 
-75 AGASTIDAGYAT
+75 AGASAANVSYTEVDPSVIDTGTAVLPEAEQD
-87 RSIANNAAADI
+87 AEQDVPAADEEVHVI
-98 YRTGLKVQQQAMA
+98 ILFEQKSLAKKGFSTKDLLENEKAASYSSSLKKQQLSLVD
-111 QRISQDVLGGEALD
+111 RIEREALGGEKLEIRYQFTVA
-125 VVWNMTLLTNTISAN
+125 VNGVATV
-140 VPYGKIEAIEALD
+140 VPYGRIEQILAVD
-153 GVASVTLENRY
+153 GVADVYLEERY
-164 EPDVVSTGDADPDM
+164 ELDETVQPDT
-178 ATSGAMIGST
+178 ATAGEMVGSYS
-188 AAWADGYT
+188 AWADGYT
-196 GAGSRIAVIDTGTD
+196 GAGSRIAIIDTGLD
-210 IDHISF
+210 LSHPSF
-216 DGKAFEYSL
+216 SEGGYYYSL
-225 EQLAADAGKSKDEFV
+225 GISAASFGKKISDYNLLTKEEIKKALPNLSISADKNPPK
-240 ASLDLLDVDEI
+240 ADDLYRNAKV
-251 AAVLPKLN
+251 
-259 ISKLVPDASKLYL
+259 
-272 TSKLPFAFNYV
+272 PFAYNYV
-283 DEDFDITHD
+283 DDGLDVSHD
-292 NDKQGEH
+292 AEGDSNGDH
-299 GSHVAGIATANRY
+299 GTHVAGIAAANRY
-312 VSDGKGGYEKALDS
+312 VPHYDADGDLYYDKQELG
-326 VFVQGVAPDA
+326 VTGVAPDA
-336 QLITMKVFG
+336 QLVVMKVFG
-345 KGGGAY
+345 VGGGAY
-351 DSDYMVAIE
+351 SSDYMAAIE
-360 DAVMLGC
+360 DAIWLNC
-367 DAVNLSLGSGNA
+367 DSVNLSLGSGSA
-379 GFTTPDAKYQSI
+379 GRSYGSKSDQQI
-391 LDKLAETD
+391 LDSFRNTD
-399 TVVSIS
+399 TVVTVS
-405 AGNSSSWPENSVNG
+405 AGNNGAWGENVLTG
-419 TGALYLDDVNF
+419 TGMTYTTDVRMH
-430 ATGGSPGSYK
+430 TGGSPGSYT
-440 NSFGVAS
+440 NSFTIASVTNTSMSGVMGKFNGVAAIPG
-447 VDNSGTT
+447 DT
-454 GYSFSYGD
+454 GETY
-462 GAKVFYT
+462 GAKNF
-469 DTADSDYTNKAFAT
+469 ST
-483 LDTSADGSGTE
+483 LDTSEDQSGTT
-494 YEYVYFENTGADA
+494 YDYVFLGDPVKGEGIYGLPENYANVDVKGKVVLISR
-507 DGNSL
+507 GNSSF
-512 LTDYADVVSGKIAFV
+512 ADKAN
-527 FRGTS
+527 
-532 SFYQKHMAVAAAGA
+532 AAIQAGA
-546 AGAVVCNNQAGVI
+546 AAAVIYNNAPG
-559 RMDLS
+559 
-564 DSTAT
+564 
-569 IPCISILQT
+569 SINMNLTGYNFPNPAVMIEQSKAK
-578 EAADIKAAST
+578 EILAAST
-588 PVYAE
+588 QDE
-593 DGTTVLY
+593 TTGLWG
-600 YTGKLTVSGKMSTST
+600 GKMTVSAKAETLHGVADGYKP
-615 GSSGSYTMSDF
+615 SSF
-626 SSWGVPS
+626 SSWGTTENL
-633 DLSMKPEITAP
+633 DLKPELMTP
-644 GGNIYSVNGA
+644 GGNIYSTLNHSSYGM
-654 VAGGQAY
+654 
-661 EVMSGTSMAAPQVA
+661 MSGTSMAAPSAA
-675 GMAALVAQYIRE
+675 GGAAIMAQYIKE
-687 NGLKE
+687 HKLSKQEGLTVRALAMALMMSTSE
-692 KTGVSVRH
+692 PLTDPDTGVTYSPRQQGSGLMQLQEAVTSP
-700 LAQSLLMSTAE
+700 AYLLVGE
-711 PVYDASTKSW
+711 KE
-721 YSILRQGAGLAN
+721 GN
-733 VSNAIHAE
+733 
-741 SYVLV
+741 
-746 NGQPD
+746 D
-751 GKVKVEL
+751 GKVKL
-758 GDDPDR
+758 TFGDDAER
-764 TGVYSADFT
+764 TGVYTGSFSVQNLSDSPLHYALSGKVTTMAVEEIEGEDYMSDSAYALDANVTFSADGKSVYVYD
-773 LNNLTDEAIEYTLS
+773 LNGDDKVDEQDAL
-787 ADVFTQAPVS
+787 
-797 SEGVLYLLPKTVSM
+797 VLLK
-811 AANVVWTVDGKVLTA
+811 AANGTHDALDAETVQK
-826 PSELTAYDFD
+826 YDL
-836 KDGDTDAD
+836 DAD
-844 DAQLLLDD
+844 GTITTADAQLYLAAVKGDKSVVD
-852 VTAGAGKLK
+852 VYAVTYEVPANGSMNVSFTVRLTDGDK
-861 ADVDGDGDTDT
+861 AWLNGHYPNGSYIEGFLYADSCDGDGRQ
-872 HDVSELLKLISA
+872 L
-884 AKVVLPADGSISVH
+884 SV
-898 VTFSLIDE
+898 
-906 EKEFLDAYY
+906 
-915 TNGAYVEAFLYANP
+915 P
-929 VSAEDGVERVSHSI
+929 M
-943 PVLGFYGSWAEPSMY
+943 LGFYGSWAEPSMY

-1057 TGAYYSASSA
+1057 TGAYYSASSS
-1067 AWSATGTQVNLSWRG
+1067 AWSAAGTQVNLSWRG

-1102 AVSEYYWDRETET
+1102 AVPEYYWDRETET

-1326 YTAMAYLPH
+1326 YTSMTYLPH

-1369 GSGVYIVGM
+1369 GRGVYIVGM

-1490 SALQNA
+1490 SAMQNA

>member
-1 MKKKLKQLLALVLT
+1 MLKGKAKRSLAFVLAACMLLAL
-15 LAVVM
+15 
-20 GFALPAAAADPGP
+20 LPSFG
-33 RVTIEKV
+33 
-40 SNDAVTAEPEM
+40 
-51 HTAETKEDTP
+51 
-61 QYADTDMVRVSITL
+61 
-75 AGASTIDAGYAT
+75 AGASAANVSYTEVDPSVIDTGAAVLPE
-87 RSIANNAAADI
+87 AEQDAEQDVPAADEEVHVI
-98 YRTGLKVQQQAMA
+98 ILFEQKSLAKKGFSTKDLLENEKAASYSSSLKKQQLSLVD
-111 QRISQDVLGGEALD
+111 RIEREALGGEKLEIRYQFTVA
-125 VVWNMTLLTNTISAN
+125 VNGVATV
-140 VPYGKIEAIEALD
+140 VPYGRIEQILAVD
-153 GVASVTLENRY
+153 GVADVYLEERY
-164 EPDVVSTGDADPDM
+164 ELDETVQPDT
-178 ATSGAMIGST
+178 ATAGEMVGSYS
-188 AAWADGYT
+188 AWADGYT
-196 GAGSRIAVIDTGTD
+196 GAGSRIAIIDTGLD
-210 IDHISF
+210 LSHPSF
-216 DGKAFEYSL
+216 SEGGYYYSL
-225 EQLAADAGKSKDEFV
+225 GISAASFGKKISDYNLLTKEEIKKALPNLSISADKNPPK
-240 ASLDLLDVDEI
+240 ADDLYRNAKV
-251 AAVLPKLN
+251 
-259 ISKLVPDASKLYL
+259 
-272 TSKLPFAFNYV
+272 PFAYNYV
-283 DEDFDITHD
+283 DDGLDVSHD
-292 NDKQGEH
+292 AEGDSNGDH
-299 GSHVAGIATANRY
+299 GTHVAGIAAANRY
-312 VSDGKGGYEKALDS
+312 VPHYDADGDLYYDKQELG
-326 VFVQGVAPDA
+326 VTGVAPDA
-336 QLITMKVFG
+336 QLVVMKVFG
-345 KGGGAY
+345 VGGGAY
-351 DSDYMVAIE
+351 SADYMAAIE
-360 DAVMLGC
+360 DAIWLNC
-367 DAVNLSLGSGNA
+367 DSVNLSLGSGSA
-379 GFTTPDAKYQSI
+379 GRSYGSKSDQQI
-391 LDKLAETD
+391 LDSFRNTD
-399 TVVSIS
+399 TVVTIS
-405 AGNSSSWPENSVNG
+405 AGNNGAWGENVLTG
-419 TGALYLDDVNF
+419 TGMTYTTDVRMH
-430 ATGGSPGSYK
+430 TGGSPGSYT
-440 NSFGVAS
+440 NSFTIASVTNTSMSGVMGKFNGVAAIPG
-447 VDNSGTT
+447 DT
-454 GYSFSYGD
+454 GETY
-462 GAKVFYT
+462 GAKNF
-469 DTADSDYTNKAFAT
+469 ST
-483 LDTSADGSGTE
+483 LDTSEDQSGTT
-494 YEYVYFENTGADA
+494 YDYVFLGDPVKGEGIYGLPENYANVDVKGKVVLISR
-507 DGNSL
+507 GNSSF
-512 LTDYADVVSGKIAFV
+512 ADKAN
-527 FRGTS
+527 
-532 SFYQKHMAVAAAGA
+532 AAIQAGA
-546 AGAVVCNNQAGVI
+546 AAAVIYNNAPG
-559 RMDLS
+559 
-564 DSTAT
+564 
-569 IPCISILQT
+569 SINMNLTGYNFPNPAVMIEQSKAK
-578 EAADIKAAST
+578 EILAAST
-588 PVYAE
+588 QDE
-593 DGTTVLY
+593 TTGLWG
-600 YTGKLTVSGKMSTST
+600 GKMTVSAKAETLHGVADGYKP
-615 GSSGSYTMSDF
+615 SSF
-626 SSWGVPS
+626 SSWGTTENL
-633 DLSMKPEITAP
+633 DLKPELMTP
-644 GGNIYSVNGA
+644 GGNIYSTLNHSSYGM
-654 VAGGQAY
+654 
-661 EVMSGTSMAAPQVA
+661 MSGTSMAAPSAA
-675 GMAALVAQYIRE
+675 GGAAIMAQYIKE
-687 NGLKE
+687 HKLSKQEGLTVRALAMALMMSTSE
-692 KTGVSVRH
+692 PLTDPDTGVTYSPRQQGSGLMQLQEAVTSP
-700 LAQSLLMSTAE
+700 AYLLVGE
-711 PVYDASTKSW
+711 KE
-721 YSILRQGAGLAN
+721 GN
-733 VSNAIHAE
+733 
-741 SYVLV
+741 
-746 NGQPD
+746 D
-751 GKVKVEL
+751 GKVKL
-758 GDDPDR
+758 TFGDDAER
-764 TGVYSADFT
+764 TGVYTGSFSVQNLSDSPLHYALSGKVTTMAVEEIEGEDYMSDSAYALDANVTFSADGKSVYVYD
-773 LNNLTDEAIEYTLS
+773 LNGDDKVDEQDAL
-787 ADVFTQAPVS
+787 
-797 SEGVLYLLPKTVSM
+797 VLLK
-811 AANVVWTVDGKVLTA
+811 AANGTHDALDAETVQK
-826 PSELTAYDFD
+826 YDL
-836 KDGDTDAD
+836 DAD
-844 DAQLLLDD
+844 GTITTADAQLYLAAVKGDKSVVD
-852 VTAGAGKLK
+852 VYAVTYEVPANGSMNVSFTVRLTDGDK
-861 ADVDGDGDTDT
+861 AWLNGHYPNGSYIEGFLYADSCDGDGRQ
-872 HDVSELLKLISA
+872 L
-884 AKVVLPADGSISVH
+884 SV
-898 VTFSLIDE
+898 
-906 EKEFLDAYY
+906 
-915 TNGAYVEAFLYANP
+915 P
-929 VSAEDGVERVSHSI
+929 M
-943 PVLGFYGSWAEPSMY
+943 LGFYGSWAEPSMY

-1045 GEVYKT
+1045 GEVYTT
-1051 VDYGTA
+1051 VDHGTA

-1090 LPEGTPIEVVAR
+1090 LPEGTPIEVVTR

-1295 LDDAKNLVSTLYS
+1295 LDDSKNLVSTLYS

-1326 YTAMAYLPH
+1326 YTSMTYLPS

-1369 GSGVYIVGM
+1369 GRGVYIVGM

-1490 SALQNA
+1490 SAMQNA

>member
-1 MKKKLKQLLALVLT
+1 MLKGKAKRSLAFVLAACMLLAL
-15 LAVVM
+15 
-20 GFALPAAAADPGP
+20 LPSFG
-33 RVTIEKV
+33 
-40 SNDAVTAEPEM
+40 
-51 HTAETKEDTP
+51 
-61 QYADTDMVRVSITL
+61 
-75 AGASTIDAGYAT
+75 AGASAASVSYTEVDPSVIDTGTAVLPEAEQD
-87 RSIANNAAADI
+87 AEQDVPAADEEVHVI
-98 YRTGLKVQQQAMA
+98 ILFEQKSLAKKGFSTKDLLENEKAASYSSSLKKQQLSLVD
-111 QRISQDVLGGEALD
+111 RIEREALGGEKLEIRYQFTVA
-125 VVWNMTLLTNTISAN
+125 VNGVATV
-140 VPYGKIEAIEALD
+140 VPYGRIEQILAVD
-153 GVASVTLENRY
+153 GVADVYLEERY
-164 EPDVVSTGDADPDM
+164 ELDETVQPDT
-178 ATSGAMIGST
+178 ATAGEMVGSYS
-188 AAWADGYT
+188 AWADGYT
-196 GAGSRIAVIDTGTD
+196 GAGSRIAIIDTGLD
-210 IDHISF
+210 LSHPSF
-216 DGKAFEYSL
+216 SEGGYYYSL
-225 EQLAADAGKSKDEFV
+225 GISAASFGKKISDYNLLTKEEIKKALPNLSISADKNPPK
-240 ASLDLLDVDEI
+240 ADDLYRNAKV
-251 AAVLPKLN
+251 
-259 ISKLVPDASKLYL
+259 
-272 TSKLPFAFNYV
+272 PFAYNYV
-283 DEDFDITHD
+283 DDGLDVSHD
-292 NDKQGEH
+292 AEGDSNGDH
-299 GSHVAGIATANRY
+299 GTHVAGIAAANRY
-312 VSDGKGGYEKALDS
+312 VPHYDADGDLYYDKQELG
-326 VFVQGVAPDA
+326 VTGVAPDA
-336 QLITMKVFG
+336 QLVVMKVFG
-345 KGGGAY
+345 VGGGAY
-351 DSDYMVAIE
+351 SSDYMAAIE
-360 DAVMLGC
+360 DAIWLNC
-367 DAVNLSLGSGNA
+367 DSVNLSLGSGSA
-379 GFTTPDAKYQSI
+379 GRSYGSKSDQQI
-391 LDKLAETD
+391 LDSFRNTD
-399 TVVSIS
+399 TVVTVS
-405 AGNSSSWPENSVNG
+405 AGNNGAWGENVLTG
-419 TGALYLDDVNF
+419 TGMTYTTDVRMH
-430 ATGGSPGSYK
+430 TGGSPGSYT
-440 NSFGVAS
+440 NSFTIASVTNTSMSGVMGKFNGVAAIPG
-447 VDNSGTT
+447 DT
-454 GYSFSYGD
+454 GETY
-462 GAKVFYT
+462 GAKNF
-469 DTADSDYTNKAFAT
+469 ST
-483 LDTSADGSGTE
+483 LDTSEDQSGTT
-494 YEYVYFENTGADA
+494 YDYVFLGDPVKGEGIYGLPENYANVDVKGKVVLISR
-507 DGNSL
+507 GNSSF
-512 LTDYADVVSGKIAFV
+512 ADKAN
-527 FRGTS
+527 
-532 SFYQKHMAVAAAGA
+532 AAIQAGA
-546 AGAVVCNNQAGVI
+546 AATVIYNNAPGSINMNLTGYNFPNPAVMIEQSKAKE
-559 RMDLS
+559 
-564 DSTAT
+564 
-569 IPCISILQT
+569 IL
-578 EAADIKAAST
+578 AAST
-588 PVYAE
+588 QDE
-593 DGTTVLY
+593 TTGLWG
-600 YTGKLTVSGKMSTST
+600 GKMTVSAKAETLHGVADGYKP
-615 GSSGSYTMSDF
+615 SSF
-626 SSWGVPS
+626 SSWGTTENL
-633 DLSMKPEITAP
+633 DLKPELMTP
-644 GGNIYSVNGA
+644 GGNIYSTLNHSSYGM
-654 VAGGQAY
+654 
-661 EVMSGTSMAAPQVA
+661 MSGTSMAAPSAA
-675 GMAALVAQYIRE
+675 GGAAIMAQYIKE
-687 NGLKE
+687 HKLSKQEGLTVRALAMALMMSTSE
-692 KTGVSVRH
+692 PLTDPDTGVTYSPRQQGSGLMQLQEAVTSP
-700 LAQSLLMSTAE
+700 AYLLVGE
-711 PVYDASTKSW
+711 KE
-721 YSILRQGAGLAN
+721 GN
-733 VSNAIHAE
+733 
-741 SYVLV
+741 
-746 NGQPD
+746 D
-751 GKVKVEL
+751 GKVKL
-758 GDDPDR
+758 TFGDDAER
-764 TGVYSADFT
+764 TGVYTGSFSVQNLSDSPLHYALSGKVTTMAVEEIEGEDYMSDSAYALDANVTFSADGKSVYVYD
-773 LNNLTDEAIEYTLS
+773 LNGDDKVDEQDAL
-787 ADVFTQAPVS
+787 
-797 SEGVLYLLPKTVSM
+797 VLLK
-811 AANVVWTVDGKVLTA
+811 AANGTHDALDAETVQK
-826 PSELTAYDFD
+826 YDL
-836 KDGDTDAD
+836 DAD
-844 DAQLLLDD
+844 GTITTADAQLYLAAVKGDKSVVD
-852 VTAGAGKLK
+852 VYAVTYEVPANGSMNVSFTVRLTDGDK
-861 ADVDGDGDTDT
+861 AWLNGHYPNGSYIEGFLYADSCDGDGRQ
-872 HDVSELLKLISA
+872 L
-884 AKVVLPADGSISVH
+884 SV
-898 VTFSLIDE
+898 
-906 EKEFLDAYY
+906 
-915 TNGAYVEAFLYANP
+915 P
-929 VSAEDGVERVSHSI
+929 M
-943 PVLGFYGSWAEPSMY
+943 LGFYGSWAEPSMY

-1057 TGAYYSASSA
+1057 TGAYYSASSS
-1067 AWSATGTQVNLSWRG
+1067 AWSAAGTQVNLSWRG

-1102 AVSEYYWDRETET
+1102 AVPEYYWDRETET

-1326 YTAMAYLPH
+1326 YTSMTYLPH

-1369 GSGVYIVGM
+1369 GRGVYIVGM

-1490 SALQNA
+1490 SAMQNA

>member
-1 MKKKLKQLLALVLT
+1 MLKGKAKRSLAFVLAACMLLAL
-15 LAVVM
+15 
-20 GFALPAAAADPGP
+20 LPSFG
-33 RVTIEKV
+33 
-40 SNDAVTAEPEM
+40 
-51 HTAETKEDTP
+51 
-61 QYADTDMVRVSITL
+61 
-75 AGASTIDAGYAT
+75 AGASAANVSYTEVDPSVIDTGTAVLPEAEQD
-87 RSIANNAAADI
+87 AEQDVPAADEEVHVI
-98 YRTGLKVQQQAMA
+98 ILFEQKSLAKKGFSTKDLLENEKAASYSSSLKKQQLSLVD
-111 QRISQDVLGGEALD
+111 RIEREALGGEKLEIRYQFTVA
-125 VVWNMTLLTNTISAN
+125 VNGVATV
-140 VPYGKIEAIEALD
+140 VPYGRIEQILAVD
-153 GVASVTLENRY
+153 GVADVYLEERY
-164 EPDVVSTGDADPDM
+164 ELDETVQPDT
-178 ATSGAMIGST
+178 ATAGEMVGSYS
-188 AAWADGYT
+188 AWADGYT
-196 GAGSRIAVIDTGTD
+196 GAGSRIAIIDTGLD
-210 IDHISF
+210 LSHPSF
-216 DGKAFEYSL
+216 SEGGYYYSL
-225 EQLAADAGKSKDEFV
+225 GISAASFGKKISDYNLLTKEEIKKALPNLSISADKNPPK
-240 ASLDLLDVDEI
+240 ADDLYRNAKV
-251 AAVLPKLN
+251 
-259 ISKLVPDASKLYL
+259 
-272 TSKLPFAFNYV
+272 PFAYNYV
-283 DEDFDITHD
+283 DDGLDVSHD
-292 NDKQGEH
+292 AEGDSNGDH
-299 GSHVAGIATANRY
+299 GTHVAGIAAANRY
-312 VSDGKGGYEKALDS
+312 VPHYDADGDLYYDKQELG
-326 VFVQGVAPDA
+326 VTGVAPDA
-336 QLITMKVFG
+336 QLVVMKVFG
-345 KGGGAY
+345 VGGGAY
-351 DSDYMVAIE
+351 SSDYMAAIE
-360 DAVMLGC
+360 DAIWLNC
-367 DAVNLSLGSGNA
+367 DSVNLSLGSGSA
-379 GFTTPDAKYQSI
+379 GRSYGSKSDQQI
-391 LDKLAETD
+391 LDSFRNTD
-399 TVVSIS
+399 TVVTVS
-405 AGNSSSWPENSVNG
+405 AGNNGAWGENVLTG
-419 TGALYLDDVNF
+419 TGMTYTTDVRMH
-430 ATGGSPGSYK
+430 TGGSPGSYT
-440 NSFGVAS
+440 NSFTIASVTNTSMSGVMGKFNGVAAIPG
-447 VDNSGTT
+447 DT
-454 GYSFSYGD
+454 GETY
-462 GAKVFYT
+462 GAKNF
-469 DTADSDYTNKAFAT
+469 ST
-483 LDTSADGSGTE
+483 LDTSEDQSGTT
-494 YEYVYFENTGADA
+494 YDYVFLGDPVKGEGIYGLPENYAGVDVKGKVVLISR
-507 DGNSL
+507 GNSSF
-512 LTDYADVVSGKIAFV
+512 ADKAN
-527 FRGTS
+527 
-532 SFYQKHMAVAAAGA
+532 AAIQAGA
-546 AGAVVCNNQAGVI
+546 AAAVIYNNAPGSINMNLTGYNFPNPAVMIEQAK
-559 RMDLS
+559 
-564 DSTAT
+564 AKE
-569 IPCISILQT
+569 IL
-578 EAADIKAAST
+578 AAST
-588 PVYAE
+588 QDE
-593 DGTTVLY
+593 TTGLWG
-600 YTGKLTVSGKMSTST
+600 GKMTVSAKAETLHGVADGYKP
-615 GSSGSYTMSDF
+615 SSF
-626 SSWGVPS
+626 SSWGTTENL
-633 DLSMKPEITAP
+633 DLKPELMTP
-644 GGNIYSVNGA
+644 GGNIYSTLNHSSYGM
-654 VAGGQAY
+654 
-661 EVMSGTSMAAPQVA
+661 MSGTSMAAPSAA
-675 GMAALVAQYIRE
+675 GGAAITAQYIKE
-687 NGLKE
+687 HKLSKQEGLTVRALAMALMMSTSE
-692 KTGVSVRH
+692 PLTDPDTGVTYSPRQQGSGLMQLQEAVTSP
-700 LAQSLLMSTAE
+700 AYLLVGE
-711 PVYDASTKSW
+711 KE
-721 YSILRQGAGLAN
+721 GN
-733 VSNAIHAE
+733 
-741 SYVLV
+741 
-746 NGQPD
+746 D
-751 GKVKVEL
+751 GKVKL
-758 GDDPDR
+758 TFGDDAER
-764 TGVYSADFT
+764 TGVYTGSFSVQNLSDSPLHYALSGKVTTMAVEEIEGEDYMSDSAYALDANVTFSADGKSVYVYD
-773 LNNLTDEAIEYTLS
+773 LNGDDKVDEQDAL
-787 ADVFTQAPVS
+787 
-797 SEGVLYLLPKTVSM
+797 VLLQ
-811 AANVVWTVDGKVLTA
+811 AANGTHDALDAETVQK
-826 PSELTAYDFD
+826 YDL
-836 KDGDTDAD
+836 DAD
-844 DAQLLLDD
+844 GTITTADAQLYLAAVKGDKSVVD
-852 VTAGAGKLK
+852 VYAVTYEVPANGSMNVSFTVRLTDGDK
-861 ADVDGDGDTDT
+861 AWLNGHYPNGSYIEGFLYADSCDGDGRQ
-872 HDVSELLKLISA
+872 L
-884 AKVVLPADGSISVH
+884 SV
-898 VTFSLIDE
+898 
-906 EKEFLDAYY
+906 
-915 TNGAYVEAFLYANP
+915 P
-929 VSAEDGVERVSHSI
+929 M
-943 PVLGFYGSWAEPSMY
+943 LGFYGSWAEPSMY

-1045 GEVYKT
+1045 GEVYTT

-1090 LPEGTPIEVVAR
+1090 LPEGTPIEVVTR
-1102 AVSEYYWDRETET
+1102 AVPEYYWDRETET

-1369 GSGVYIVGM
+1369 GRGVYIVGM

-1490 SALQNA
+1490 SAMQNA
-1496 AADDAAA
+1496 VADDAAA

>member
-1 MKKKLKQLLALVLT
+1 MLKGKAKRSLAFVLAACMLLAL
-15 LAVVM
+15 
-20 GFALPAAAADPGP
+20 LPSFG
-33 RVTIEKV
+33 
-40 SNDAVTAEPEM
+40 
-51 HTAETKEDTP
+51 
-61 QYADTDMVRVSITL
+61 
-75 AGASTIDAGYAT
+75 AGASAANVSYTEVDPSVIDTGTAVLPEAEQD
-87 RSIANNAAADI
+87 AEQDVPAADEEVHVI
-98 YRTGLKVQQQAMA
+98 ILFEQKSLAKKGFSTKDLLENEKAASYSSSLKKQQLSLVD
-111 QRISQDVLGGEALD
+111 RIEREALGGEELEIRYQFTVA
-125 VVWNMTLLTNTISAN
+125 VNGVATV
-140 VPYGKIEAIEALD
+140 VPYGRIEQILAVD
-153 GVASVTLENRY
+153 GVADVYLEERY
-164 EPDVVSTGDADPDM
+164 ELDETVQPDT
-178 ATSGAMIGST
+178 ATAGEMVGSYS
-188 AAWADGYT
+188 AWADGYT
-196 GAGSRIAVIDTGTD
+196 GAGSRIAIIDTGLD
-210 IDHISF
+210 LSHPSF
-216 DGKAFEYSL
+216 SEGGYYYSL
-225 EQLAADAGKSKDEFV
+225 GISAASFGKKISDYNLLTKEEIKKALPNLSISADKNPPK
-240 ASLDLLDVDEI
+240 ADDLYRNAKV
-251 AAVLPKLN
+251 
-259 ISKLVPDASKLYL
+259 
-272 TSKLPFAFNYV
+272 PFAYNYV
-283 DEDFDITHD
+283 DDGLDVSHD
-292 NDKQGEH
+292 AEGDSNGDH
-299 GSHVAGIATANRY
+299 GTHVAGIAAANRY
-312 VSDGKGGYEKALDS
+312 VPHYDADGDLYYDKQELG
-326 VFVQGVAPDA
+326 VTGVAPDA
-336 QLITMKVFG
+336 QLVVMKVFG
-345 KGGGAY
+345 VGGGAY
-351 DSDYMVAIE
+351 SSDYMAAIE
-360 DAVMLGC
+360 DAIWLNC
-367 DAVNLSLGSGNA
+367 DSVNLSLGSGSA
-379 GFTTPDAKYQSI
+379 GRSYGSKSDQQI
-391 LDKLAETD
+391 LDSFRNTD
-399 TVVSIS
+399 TVVTVS
-405 AGNSSSWPENSVNG
+405 AGNNGAWGENVLTG
-419 TGALYLDDVNF
+419 TGMTYTTDVRMH
-430 ATGGSPGSYK
+430 TGGSPGSYT
-440 NSFGVAS
+440 NSFTIASVTNTSMSGVMGKFNGVAAIPG
-447 VDNSGTT
+447 DT
-454 GYSFSYGD
+454 GETY
-462 GAKVFYT
+462 GAKNF
-469 DTADSDYTNKAFAT
+469 ST
-483 LDTSADGSGTE
+483 LDTSEDQSGTT
-494 YEYVYFENTGADA
+494 YDYVFLGDPVKGEGIYGLPENYANVDVKGKVVLISR
-507 DGNSL
+507 GNSSF
-512 LTDYADVVSGKIAFV
+512 ADKAN
-527 FRGTS
+527 
-532 SFYQKHMAVAAAGA
+532 AAIQAGA
-546 AGAVVCNNQAGVI
+546 AATVIYNNAPGSINMNLTGYNFPNPAVMIEQAK
-559 RMDLS
+559 
-564 DSTAT
+564 AKE
-569 IPCISILQT
+569 IL
-578 EAADIKAAST
+578 AAST
-588 PVYAE
+588 QDE
-593 DGTTVLY
+593 TTGLWG
-600 YTGKLTVSGKMSTST
+600 GKMTVSAKAETLHGVADGYKP
-615 GSSGSYTMSDF
+615 SSF
-626 SSWGVPS
+626 SSWGTTENL
-633 DLSMKPEITAP
+633 DLKPELMTP
-644 GGNIYSVNGA
+644 GGNIYSTLNHSSYGM
-654 VAGGQAY
+654 
-661 EVMSGTSMAAPQVA
+661 MSGTSMAAPSAA
-675 GMAALVAQYIRE
+675 GGAAIMAQYIKE
-687 NGLKE
+687 HKLSKQEGLTVRALAMALMMSTSE
-692 KTGVSVRH
+692 PLTDPDTGVTYSPRQQGSGLMQLQEAVTSP
-700 LAQSLLMSTAE
+700 AYLLVGE
-711 PVYDASTKSW
+711 KE
-721 YSILRQGAGLAN
+721 GN
-733 VSNAIHAE
+733 
-741 SYVLV
+741 
-746 NGQPD
+746 D
-751 GKVKVEL
+751 GKVKL
-758 GDDPDR
+758 TFGDDAER
-764 TGVYSADFT
+764 TGVYTGSFSVQNLSDSPLHYGLSGKVTTMAVEEIEGEDYMSDSAYALDANVTFSADGKSVYVYD
-773 LNNLTDEAIEYTLS
+773 LNGDDKVDEQDAL
-787 ADVFTQAPVS
+787 
-797 SEGVLYLLPKTVSM
+797 VLLQ
-811 AANVVWTVDGKVLTA
+811 AANGTHDALDAETVQK
-826 PSELTAYDFD
+826 YDL
-836 KDGDTDAD
+836 DAD
-844 DAQLLLDD
+844 GTITTADAQLYLAAVKGDKSVVD
-852 VTAGAGKLK
+852 VYAVTYEVPANGSMNVSFTARLTDGDK
-861 ADVDGDGDTDT
+861 AWLNGHYPNGSYIEGFLYADSRDGDGRQ
-872 HDVSELLKLISA
+872 L
-884 AKVVLPADGSISVH
+884 SV
-898 VTFSLIDE
+898 
-906 EKEFLDAYY
+906 
-915 TNGAYVEAFLYANP
+915 P
-929 VSAEDGVERVSHSI
+929 M
-943 PVLGFYGSWAEPSMY
+943 LGFYGSWAEPSMY

-1102 AVSEYYWDRETET
+1102 AVPEYYWDRETET

-1369 GSGVYIVGM
+1369 GRGVYIVGM

-1490 SALQNA
+1490 SAMQNA
-1496 AADDAAA
+1496 VADDAAA

>member
-1 MKKKLKQLLALVLT
+1 MLKGKAKRSLAFVLAACMLLAL
-15 LAVVM
+15 
-20 GFALPAAAADPGP
+20 LPSFG
-33 RVTIEKV
+33 
-40 SNDAVTAEPEM
+40 
-51 HTAETKEDTP
+51 
-61 QYADTDMVRVSITL
+61 
-75 AGASTIDAGYAT
+75 AGASAASVSYTEVDPSVIDTGTAVLPEAEQD
-87 RSIANNAAADI
+87 AEQDVPAADEEVHVI
-98 YRTGLKVQQQAMA
+98 ILFEQKSLAKKGFSTKDLLENEKAASYSSSLKKQQLSLVD
-111 QRISQDVLGGEALD
+111 RIEREALGGEELEIRYQFTVA
-125 VVWNMTLLTNTISAN
+125 VNGVATV
-140 VPYGKIEAIEALD
+140 VPYGRIEQILAVD
-153 GVASVTLENRY
+153 GVADVYLEERY
-164 EPDVVSTGDADPDM
+164 ELDETVQPDT
-178 ATSGAMIGST
+178 ATAGEMVGSYS
-188 AAWADGYT
+188 AWADGYT
-196 GAGSRIAVIDTGTD
+196 GAGSRIAIIDTGLD
-210 IDHISF
+210 LSHPSF
-216 DGKAFEYSL
+216 SEGGYYYSL
-225 EQLAADAGKSKDEFV
+225 GISAASFGKKISDYNLLTKEEIKKALPNLSISADKNPPK
-240 ASLDLLDVDEI
+240 ADDLYRNAKV
-251 AAVLPKLN
+251 
-259 ISKLVPDASKLYL
+259 
-272 TSKLPFAFNYV
+272 PFAYNYV
-283 DEDFDITHD
+283 DDGLDVSHD
-292 NDKQGEH
+292 AEGDSNGDH
-299 GSHVAGIATANRY
+299 GTHVAGIAAANRY
-312 VSDGKGGYEKALDS
+312 VPHYDADGDLYYDKQELG
-326 VFVQGVAPDA
+326 VTGVAPDA
-336 QLITMKVFG
+336 QLVVMKVFG
-345 KGGGAY
+345 VGGGAY
-351 DSDYMVAIE
+351 SSDYMAAIE
-360 DAVMLGC
+360 DAIWLNC
-367 DAVNLSLGSGNA
+367 DSVNLSLGSGSA
-379 GFTTPDAKYQSI
+379 GRSYGSKSDQQI
-391 LDKLAETD
+391 LDSFRNTD
-399 TVVSIS
+399 TVVTVS
-405 AGNSSSWPENSVNG
+405 AGNNGAWGENVLTG
-419 TGALYLDDVNF
+419 TGMTYTTDVRMH
-430 ATGGSPGSYK
+430 TGGSPGSYT
-440 NSFGVAS
+440 NSFTIASVTNTSMSGVMGKFNGVAAIPG
-447 VDNSGTT
+447 DT
-454 GYSFSYGD
+454 GETY
-462 GAKVFYT
+462 GAKNF
-469 DTADSDYTNKAFAT
+469 ST
-483 LDTSADGSGTE
+483 LDTSEDQSGTT
-494 YEYVYFENTGADA
+494 YDYVFLGDPVKGEGIYGLPENYANVDVKGKVVLISR
-507 DGNSL
+507 GNSSF
-512 LTDYADVVSGKIAFV
+512 ADKAN
-527 FRGTS
+527 
-532 SFYQKHMAVAAAGA
+532 AAIQAGA
-546 AGAVVCNNQAGVI
+546 AATVIYNNAPGSINMNLTGYNFPNPAVMIEQAK
-559 RMDLS
+559 
-564 DSTAT
+564 AKE
-569 IPCISILQT
+569 IL
-578 EAADIKAAST
+578 AAST
-588 PVYAE
+588 QDE
-593 DGTTVLY
+593 TTGLWG
-600 YTGKLTVSGKMSTST
+600 GKMTVSAKAETLHGVADGYKP
-615 GSSGSYTMSDF
+615 SSF
-626 SSWGVPS
+626 SSWGTTENL
-633 DLSMKPEITAP
+633 DLKPELMTP
-644 GGNIYSVNGA
+644 GGNIYSTLNHSSYGM
-654 VAGGQAY
+654 
-661 EVMSGTSMAAPQVA
+661 MSGTSMAAPSAA
-675 GMAALVAQYIRE
+675 GGAAIMAQYIKE
-687 NGLKE
+687 HKLSKQEGLTVRALAMALMMSTSE
-692 KTGVSVRH
+692 PLTDPDTGVTYSPRQQGSGLMQLQEAVTSP
-700 LAQSLLMSTAE
+700 AYLLVGE
-711 PVYDASTKSW
+711 KE
-721 YSILRQGAGLAN
+721 GN
-733 VSNAIHAE
+733 
-741 SYVLV
+741 
-746 NGQPD
+746 D
-751 GKVKVEL
+751 GKVKL
-758 GDDPDR
+758 TFGDDAER
-764 TGVYSADFT
+764 TGVYTGSFSVQNLSDSPLHYALSGKVTTMAVEEIEGEDYMSDSAYALDANVTFSADGKRVYVYD
-773 LNNLTDEAIEYTLS
+773 LNGDDKVDEQDAL
-787 ADVFTQAPVS
+787 
-797 SEGVLYLLPKTVSM
+797 VLLK
-811 AANVVWTVDGKVLTA
+811 AANGTHDALDAETVQK
-826 PSELTAYDFD
+826 YDL
-836 KDGDTDAD
+836 DAD
-844 DAQLLLDD
+844 GTITTADAQLYLAAVKGDKSVVD
-852 VTAGAGKLK
+852 VYAVTYEVPANGSMNVNFTVRLTDGDK
-861 ADVDGDGDTDT
+861 AWLNGHYPNGSYIEGFLYADSCDGDGRQ
-872 HDVSELLKLISA
+872 L
-884 AKVVLPADGSISVH
+884 SV
-898 VTFSLIDE
+898 
-906 EKEFLDAYY
+906 
-915 TNGAYVEAFLYANP
+915 P
-929 VSAEDGVERVSHSI
+929 M
-943 PVLGFYGSWAEPSMY
+943 LGFYGSWAEPSMY

-1057 TGAYYSASSA
+1057 TGAYYSASSS

-1102 AVSEYYWDRETET
+1102 AVPEYYWDRETET

-1326 YTAMAYLPH
+1326 YTSMTYLPH

-1369 GSGVYIVGM
+1369 GRGVYIVGM

-1490 SALQNA
+1490 SAMQNA

-1508 ERQTGMQALEPA
+1508 ERQNGMQALEPA

>member
-1 MKKKLKQLLALVLT
+1 MLKGKAKRSLAFVLAACMLLAL
-15 LAVVM
+15 
-20 GFALPAAAADPGP
+20 LPSFG
-33 RVTIEKV
+33 
-40 SNDAVTAEPEM
+40 
-51 HTAETKEDTP
+51 
-61 QYADTDMVRVSITL
+61 
-75 AGASTIDAGYAT
+75 AGASAANVSYTEVDPSVIDTGTAVLPEAEQD
-87 RSIANNAAADI
+87 AEQDVPAADEEVHVI
-98 YRTGLKVQQQAMA
+98 ILFEQKSLAKKGFSTKDLLENEKAASYSSSLKKQQLSLVD
-111 QRISQDVLGGEALD
+111 RIEREALGGEKLEIRYQFTVA
-125 VVWNMTLLTNTISAN
+125 VNGVATV
-140 VPYGKIEAIEALD
+140 VPYGRIEQILAVD
-153 GVASVTLENRY
+153 GVADVYLEERY
-164 EPDVVSTGDADPDM
+164 ELDETVQPDT
-178 ATSGAMIGST
+178 ATAGEMVGSYS
-188 AAWADGYT
+188 AWADGYT
-196 GAGSRIAVIDTGTD
+196 GAGSRIAIIDTGLD
-210 IDHISF
+210 LSHPSF
-216 DGKAFEYSL
+216 SEGGYYYSL
-225 EQLAADAGKSKDEFV
+225 GISAASFGKKISDYNLLTKEEIKKALPNLSISADKNPPK
-240 ASLDLLDVDEI
+240 ADDLYRNAKV
-251 AAVLPKLN
+251 
-259 ISKLVPDASKLYL
+259 
-272 TSKLPFAFNYV
+272 PFAYNYV
-283 DEDFDITHD
+283 DDGLDVSHD
-292 NDKQGEH
+292 AEGDSNGDH
-299 GSHVAGIATANRY
+299 GTHVAGIAAANRY
-312 VSDGKGGYEKALDS
+312 VPHYDADGDLYYDKQELG
-326 VFVQGVAPDA
+326 VTGVAPDA
-336 QLITMKVFG
+336 QLVVMKVFG
-345 KGGGAY
+345 VGGGAY
-351 DSDYMVAIE
+351 SSDYMAAIE
-360 DAVMLGC
+360 DAIWLNC
-367 DAVNLSLGSGNA
+367 DSVNLSLGSGSA
-379 GFTTPDAKYQSI
+379 GRSYGSKSDQQI
-391 LDKLAETD
+391 LDSFRNTD
-399 TVVSIS
+399 TVVTVS
-405 AGNSSSWPENSVNG
+405 AGNNGAWGENVLTG
-419 TGALYLDDVNF
+419 TGMTYTTDVRMH
-430 ATGGSPGSYK
+430 TGGSPGSYT
-440 NSFGVAS
+440 NSFTIASVTNTSMSGVMGKFNGVAAIPG
-447 VDNSGTT
+447 DT
-454 GYSFSYGD
+454 GETY
-462 GAKVFYT
+462 GAKNF
-469 DTADSDYTNKAFAT
+469 ST
-483 LDTSADGSGTE
+483 LDTSEDQSGTT
-494 YEYVYFENTGADA
+494 YDYVFLGDPVKGEGIYGLPENYAGVDVKGRVVLISR
-507 DGNSL
+507 GNSSF
-512 LTDYADVVSGKIAFV
+512 ADKAN
-527 FRGTS
+527 
-532 SFYQKHMAVAAAGA
+532 AAIQAGA
-546 AGAVVCNNQAGVI
+546 AAAVIYNNAPG
-559 RMDLS
+559 
-564 DSTAT
+564 
-569 IPCISILQT
+569 SINMNLTGYNFPNPAVMIEQSKAK
-578 EAADIKAAST
+578 EILAAST
-588 PVYAE
+588 QDE
-593 DGTTVLY
+593 TTGLWG
-600 YTGKLTVSGKMSTST
+600 GKMTVSAKAETLHGVADGYKP
-615 GSSGSYTMSDF
+615 SSF
-626 SSWGVPS
+626 SSWGTTENL
-633 DLSMKPEITAP
+633 DLKPELMTP
-644 GGNIYSVNGA
+644 GGNIYSTLNHSSYGM
-654 VAGGQAY
+654 
-661 EVMSGTSMAAPQVA
+661 MSGTSMAAPSAA
-675 GMAALVAQYIRE
+675 GGAAIMAQYIKE
-687 NGLKE
+687 HKLSKQEGLTVRALAMALMMSTSE
-692 KTGVSVRH
+692 PLTDPDTGVTYSPRQQGSGLMQLQEAVTSP
-700 LAQSLLMSTAE
+700 AYLLVGE
-711 PVYDASTKSW
+711 KE
-721 YSILRQGAGLAN
+721 GN
-733 VSNAIHAE
+733 
-741 SYVLV
+741 
-746 NGQPD
+746 D
-751 GKVKVEL
+751 GKVKL
-758 GDDPDR
+758 TFGDDAER
-764 TGVYSADFT
+764 TGVYTGSFSVQNLSDSPLHYALSGKVTTMAVEEVEGEDYMSDSAYALDANVTFSADGKSVYVYD
-773 LNNLTDEAIEYTLS
+773 LNGDDKVDEQDAL
-787 ADVFTQAPVS
+787 
-797 SEGVLYLLPKTVSM
+797 VLLQ
-811 AANVVWTVDGKVLTA
+811 AANGTHDALDAETVQK
-826 PSELTAYDFD
+826 YDL
-836 KDGDTDAD
+836 DAD
-844 DAQLLLDD
+844 GTITTADAQLYLAAVKGDKSVVD
-852 VTAGAGKLK
+852 VYAVTYEVPANGSMNVSFTVRLTDGDK
-861 ADVDGDGDTDT
+861 AWLNEHYPNGSYIEGFLYADSCDGDGRQ
-872 HDVSELLKLISA
+872 L
-884 AKVVLPADGSISVH
+884 SV
-898 VTFSLIDE
+898 
-906 EKEFLDAYY
+906 
-915 TNGAYVEAFLYANP
+915 P
-929 VSAEDGVERVSHSI
+929 M
-943 PVLGFYGSWAEPSMY
+943 LGFYGSWAEPSMY

-1008 ADRASFANES
+1008 ADHASFANES

-1031 NASDLKVTIRNAET
+1031 NTSDLKVTIRNAET

-1090 LPEGTPIEVVAR
+1090 LPEGTPIEVVTR

-1383 EETDEYGTCDDFAM
+1383 EETEEYGTCDDFAM

-1409 AYYTNAYGRKTYG
+1409 AYYKNANGRKTYG
-1422 LYSRSLLGNVPDVMA
+1422 LYSSSLLGNVPDVMA

-1496 AADDAAA
+1496 AADNAAA

>member
-1 MKKKLKQLLALVLT
+1 MLKGKAKRSLAFVLAACMLLAL
-15 LAVVM
+15 
-20 GFALPAAAADPGP
+20 LPSFG
-33 RVTIEKV
+33 
-40 SNDAVTAEPEM
+40 
-51 HTAETKEDTP
+51 
-61 QYADTDMVRVSITL
+61 
-75 AGASTIDAGYAT
+75 AGASAANVSYTEVDPSVIDTGTAVLPEAEQD
-87 RSIANNAAADI
+87 AEQDVPAADEEVHVI
-98 YRTGLKVQQQAMA
+98 ILFEQKSLAKKGFSTKDLLENEKAASYSSSLKKQQLSLVD
-111 QRISQDVLGGEALD
+111 RIEREALGGEKLEIRYQFTVA
-125 VVWNMTLLTNTISAN
+125 VNGVATV
-140 VPYGKIEAIEALD
+140 VPYGRIEQILAVD
-153 GVASVTLENRY
+153 GVADVYLEERY
-164 EPDVVSTGDADPDM
+164 ELDETVQPDT
-178 ATSGAMIGST
+178 ATAGEMVGSYS
-188 AAWADGYT
+188 AWADGYT
-196 GAGSRIAVIDTGTD
+196 GAGSRIAIIDTGLD
-210 IDHISF
+210 LSHPSF
-216 DGKAFEYSL
+216 SEGGYYYSL
-225 EQLAADAGKSKDEFV
+225 GISAASFGKKISDYNLLTKEEIKKALPNLSISADENPPK
-240 ASLDLLDVDEI
+240 ADDLYRNAKV
-251 AAVLPKLN
+251 
-259 ISKLVPDASKLYL
+259 
-272 TSKLPFAFNYV
+272 PFAYNYV
-283 DEDFDITHD
+283 DDGLDVSHD
-292 NDKQGEH
+292 AEGDSNGDH
-299 GSHVAGIATANRY
+299 GTHVAGIAAANRY
-312 VSDGKGGYEKALDS
+312 VPHYDADGDLYYDKQELG
-326 VFVQGVAPDA
+326 VTGVAPDA
-336 QLITMKVFG
+336 QLVVMKVFG
-345 KGGGAY
+345 VGGGAY
-351 DSDYMVAIE
+351 SSDYMAAIE
-360 DAVMLGC
+360 DAIWLNC
-367 DAVNLSLGSGNA
+367 DSVNLSLGSGSA
-379 GFTTPDAKYQSI
+379 GRSYGSKSDQQI
-391 LDKLAETD
+391 LDSFRNTD
-399 TVVSIS
+399 TVVTVS
-405 AGNSSSWPENSVNG
+405 AGNNGAWGENVLTG
-419 TGALYLDDVNF
+419 TGMTYTTDVRMH
-430 ATGGSPGSYK
+430 TGGSPGSYT
-440 NSFGVAS
+440 NSFTIASVTNTSMSGVMGKFNGVAAIPG
-447 VDNSGTT
+447 DT
-454 GYSFSYGD
+454 GETY
-462 GAKVFYT
+462 GAKNF
-469 DTADSDYTNKAFAT
+469 ST
-483 LDTSADGSGTE
+483 LDTSEDQSGTT
-494 YEYVYFENTGADA
+494 YDYVFLGDPVKGEGIYGLPENYANVDVKGKVVLISR
-507 DGNSL
+507 GNSSF
-512 LTDYADVVSGKIAFV
+512 ADKAN
-527 FRGTS
+527 
-532 SFYQKHMAVAAAGA
+532 AAIQAGA
-546 AGAVVCNNQAGVI
+546 AAAVIYNNAPGSINMNLTGYNFPNPAVMIEQAK
-559 RMDLS
+559 
-564 DSTAT
+564 AKE
-569 IPCISILQT
+569 IL
-578 EAADIKAAST
+578 AAST
-588 PVYAE
+588 QDE
-593 DGTTVLY
+593 TTGLWG
-600 YTGKLTVSGKMSTST
+600 GKMTVSAKAETLHGVADGYKP
-615 GSSGSYTMSDF
+615 SSF
-626 SSWGVPS
+626 SSWGTTENL
-633 DLSMKPEITAP
+633 DLKPELMTP
-644 GGNIYSVNGA
+644 GGNIYSTLNHSSYGM
-654 VAGGQAY
+654 
-661 EVMSGTSMAAPQVA
+661 MSGTSMAAPSAA
-675 GMAALVAQYIRE
+675 GGAAIMAQYIKE
-687 NGLKE
+687 HKLSKQEGLTVRALAMALMMSTSE
-692 KTGVSVRH
+692 PLTDPDTGVTYSPRQQGSGLMQLQEAVTSP
-700 LAQSLLMSTAE
+700 AYLLVGE
-711 PVYDASTKSW
+711 KE
-721 YSILRQGAGLAN
+721 GN
-733 VSNAIHAE
+733 
-741 SYVLV
+741 
-746 NGQPD
+746 D
-751 GKVKVEL
+751 GKVKL
-758 GDDPDR
+758 TFGDDAER
-764 TGVYSADFT
+764 TGVYTGSFSVQNLSDSPLHYALSGKVTTMAVEEIEGEDYMSDSAYALDANVTFSADGKSVYVYD
-773 LNNLTDEAIEYTLS
+773 LNGDDKVDEQDAL
-787 ADVFTQAPVS
+787 
-797 SEGVLYLLPKTVSM
+797 VLLK
-811 AANVVWTVDGKVLTA
+811 AANGTHDALDAETVQK
-826 PSELTAYDFD
+826 YDL
-836 KDGDTDAD
+836 DAD
-844 DAQLLLDD
+844 GTITTADAQLYLAAVKGDKSVVD
-852 VTAGAGKLK
+852 VYAVTYEVPANGSMNVSFTVRLTDGDK
-861 ADVDGDGDTDT
+861 AWLNGHYPNGSYIEGFLYADSCDGDGRQ
-872 HDVSELLKLISA
+872 L
-884 AKVVLPADGSISVH
+884 SV
-898 VTFSLIDE
+898 
-906 EKEFLDAYY
+906 
-915 TNGAYVEAFLYANP
+915 P
-929 VSAEDGVERVSHSI
+929 M
-943 PVLGFYGSWAEPSMY
+943 LGFYGSWAEPSMY

-1045 GEVYKT
+1045 GEVYTT

-1090 LPEGTPIEVVAR
+1090 LPEGTPIEVVTR
-1102 AVSEYYWDRETET
+1102 AVPEYYWDRETET

-1295 LDDAKNLVSTLYS
+1295 LDDSKNLVSTLYS

-1326 YTAMAYLPH
+1326 YTSMTYLPH

-1369 GSGVYIVGM
+1369 GRGVYIVGM

-1490 SALQNA
+1490 SAMQNA

>member
-1 MKKKLKQLLALVLT
+1 MLKGKAKRSLAFVLAACMLLAL
-15 LAVVM
+15 
-20 GFALPAAAADPGP
+20 LPSFG
-33 RVTIEKV
+33 
-40 SNDAVTAEPEM
+40 
-51 HTAETKEDTP
+51 
-61 QYADTDMVRVSITL
+61 
-75 AGASTIDAGYAT
+75 AGASAASVSYTEVDPSVIDTGTAVLPEAEQD
-87 RSIANNAAADI
+87 AEQDVPAADEEVHVI
-98 YRTGLKVQQQAMA
+98 ILFEQKSLAKKGFSTKDLLENEKAASYSSSLKKQQLSLVD
-111 QRISQDVLGGEALD
+111 RIEREALGGEKLEIRYQFTVA
-125 VVWNMTLLTNTISAN
+125 VNGVATV
-140 VPYGKIEAIEALD
+140 VPYGRIEQILAVD
-153 GVASVTLENRY
+153 GVADVYLEERY
-164 EPDVVSTGDADPDM
+164 ELDETVQPDT
-178 ATSGAMIGST
+178 ATAGEMVGSYS
-188 AAWADGYT
+188 AWADGYT
-196 GAGSRIAVIDTGTD
+196 GAGSRIAIIDTGLD
-210 IDHISF
+210 LSHPSF
-216 DGKAFEYSL
+216 SEGGYYYSL
-225 EQLAADAGKSKDEFV
+225 GISAASFGKKISDYNLLTKEEIKKALPNLSISADKNPPK
-240 ASLDLLDVDEI
+240 ADDLYRNAKV
-251 AAVLPKLN
+251 
-259 ISKLVPDASKLYL
+259 
-272 TSKLPFAFNYV
+272 PFAYNYV
-283 DEDFDITHD
+283 DDGLDVSHD
-292 NDKQGEH
+292 AEGDSNGDH
-299 GSHVAGIATANRY
+299 GTHVAGIAAANRY
-312 VSDGKGGYEKALDS
+312 VPHYDADGDLYYDKQELG
-326 VFVQGVAPDA
+326 VTGVAPDA
-336 QLITMKVFG
+336 QLVVMKVFG
-345 KGGGAY
+345 VGGGAY
-351 DSDYMVAIE
+351 SSDYMAAIE
-360 DAVMLGC
+360 DAIWLNC
-367 DAVNLSLGSGNA
+367 DSVNLSLGSGSA
-379 GFTTPDAKYQSI
+379 GRSYGSKSDQQI
-391 LDKLAETD
+391 LDSFRNTD
-399 TVVSIS
+399 TVVTVS
-405 AGNSSSWPENSVNG
+405 AGNNGAWGENVLTG
-419 TGALYLDDVNF
+419 TGMTYTTDVRMH
-430 ATGGSPGSYK
+430 TGGSPGSYT
-440 NSFGVAS
+440 NSFTIASVTNTSMSGVMGKFNGVAAIPG
-447 VDNSGTT
+447 DT
-454 GYSFSYGD
+454 GETY
-462 GAKVFYT
+462 GAKNF
-469 DTADSDYTNKAFAT
+469 ST
-483 LDTSADGSGTE
+483 LDTSEDQSGTT
-494 YEYVYFENTGADA
+494 YDYVFLGDPVKGEGIYGLPENYANVDVKGKVVLISR
-507 DGNSL
+507 GNSSF
-512 LTDYADVVSGKIAFV
+512 ADKAN
-527 FRGTS
+527 
-532 SFYQKHMAVAAAGA
+532 AAIQAGA
-546 AGAVVCNNQAGVI
+546 AAAVIYNNAPG
-559 RMDLS
+559 
-564 DSTAT
+564 
-569 IPCISILQT
+569 SINMNLTGYNFPNPAVMIEQSKAK
-578 EAADIKAAST
+578 EILAAST
-588 PVYAE
+588 QDE
-593 DGTTVLY
+593 TTGLWG
-600 YTGKLTVSGKMSTST
+600 GKMTVSAKAETLHGVADGYKP
-615 GSSGSYTMSDF
+615 SSF
-626 SSWGVPS
+626 SSWGTTENL
-633 DLSMKPEITAP
+633 DLKPELMTP
-644 GGNIYSVNGA
+644 GGNIYSTLNHSSYGM
-654 VAGGQAY
+654 
-661 EVMSGTSMAAPQVA
+661 MSGTSMAAPSAA
-675 GMAALVAQYIRE
+675 GGAAIMAQYIKE
-687 NGLKE
+687 HKLSKQEGLTVRALAMALMMSTSE
-692 KTGVSVRH
+692 PLTDPDTGVTYSPRQQGSGLMQLQEAVTSP
-700 LAQSLLMSTAE
+700 AYLLVGE
-711 PVYDASTKSW
+711 KE
-721 YSILRQGAGLAN
+721 GN
-733 VSNAIHAE
+733 
-741 SYVLV
+741 
-746 NGQPD
+746 D
-751 GKVKVEL
+751 GKVKL
-758 GDDPDR
+758 TFGDDAER
-764 TGVYSADFT
+764 TGVYTGSFSVQNLSDSPLHYALSGKVTTMAVEEIEGEDYMSDSAYALDANVTFSADGKSVYVYD
-773 LNNLTDEAIEYTLS
+773 LNGDDKVDEQDAL
-787 ADVFTQAPVS
+787 
-797 SEGVLYLLPKTVSM
+797 VLLQ
-811 AANVVWTVDGKVLTA
+811 AANGTHDALDAETVQK
-826 PSELTAYDFD
+826 YDL
-836 KDGDTDAD
+836 DAD
-844 DAQLLLDD
+844 GTITTADAQLYLAAVKGDKSVVD
-852 VTAGAGKLK
+852 VYAVTYEVPANGSMNVSFTVRLTDGDK
-861 ADVDGDGDTDT
+861 AWLNGHYPNGSYIEGFLYADSCDGDGRQ
-872 HDVSELLKLISA
+872 L
-884 AKVVLPADGSISVH
+884 SV
-898 VTFSLIDE
+898 
-906 EKEFLDAYY
+906 
-915 TNGAYVEAFLYANP
+915 P
-929 VSAEDGVERVSHSI
+929 M
-943 PVLGFYGSWAEPSMY
+943 LGFYGSWAEPSMY

-1252 LFLELNTEDKS
+1252 LFLELSTEDKS

-1326 YTAMAYLPH
+1326 YTSMTYLPH

-1369 GSGVYIVGM
+1369 GRGVYIVGM

-1490 SALQNA
+1490 SAMQNA

>member
-1 MKKKLKQLLALVLT
+1 MLKGKAKRSLAFVLAACMLLAL
-15 LAVVM
+15 
-20 GFALPAAAADPGP
+20 LPSFG
-33 RVTIEKV
+33 
-40 SNDAVTAEPEM
+40 
-51 HTAETKEDTP
+51 
-61 QYADTDMVRVSITL
+61 
-75 AGASTIDAGYAT
+75 AGASAANVSYTEVDPSVIDTGTAVLPEAEQD
-87 RSIANNAAADI
+87 AEQDVPAADEEVHVI
-98 YRTGLKVQQQAMA
+98 ILFEQKSLAKKGFSTKDLLENEKAASYSSSLKKQQLSLVD
-111 QRISQDVLGGEALD
+111 RIEREALGGEELEIRYQFTVA
-125 VVWNMTLLTNTISAN
+125 VNGVATV
-140 VPYGKIEAIEALD
+140 VPYGRIEQILAVD
-153 GVASVTLENRY
+153 GVADVYLEERY
-164 EPDVVSTGDADPDM
+164 ELDETVQPDT
-178 ATSGAMIGST
+178 ATAGEMVGSYS
-188 AAWADGYT
+188 AWADGYT
-196 GAGSRIAVIDTGTD
+196 GAGSRIAIIDTGLD
-210 IDHISF
+210 LSHPSF
-216 DGKAFEYSL
+216 SEGGYYYSL
-225 EQLAADAGKSKDEFV
+225 GISAASFGKKISDYNLLTKEEIKKALPNLSISADKNPPK
-240 ASLDLLDVDEI
+240 ADDLYRNAKV
-251 AAVLPKLN
+251 
-259 ISKLVPDASKLYL
+259 
-272 TSKLPFAFNYV
+272 PFAYNYV
-283 DEDFDITHD
+283 DDGLDVSHD
-292 NDKQGEH
+292 AEGDSNGDH
-299 GSHVAGIATANRY
+299 GTHVAGIAAANRY
-312 VSDGKGGYEKALDS
+312 VPHYDADGDLYYDKQELG
-326 VFVQGVAPDA
+326 VTGVAPDA
-336 QLITMKVFG
+336 QLVVMKVFG
-345 KGGGAY
+345 VGGGAY
-351 DSDYMVAIE
+351 SSDYMAAIE
-360 DAVMLGC
+360 DAIWLNC
-367 DAVNLSLGSGNA
+367 DSVNLSLGSGSA
-379 GFTTPDAKYQSI
+379 GRSYGSKSDQQI
-391 LDKLAETD
+391 LDSFRNTD
-399 TVVSIS
+399 TVVTVS
-405 AGNSSSWPENSVNG
+405 AGNNGAWGENVLTG
-419 TGALYLDDVNF
+419 TGMTYTTDVRMH
-430 ATGGSPGSYK
+430 TGGSPGSYT
-440 NSFGVAS
+440 NSFTIASVTNTSMSGVMGKFNGVAAIPG
-447 VDNSGTT
+447 DT
-454 GYSFSYGD
+454 GETY
-462 GAKVFYT
+462 GAKNF
-469 DTADSDYTNKAFAT
+469 ST
-483 LDTSADGSGTE
+483 LDTSEDQSGTT
-494 YEYVYFENTGADA
+494 YDYVFLGDPVKGEGIYGLPENYANVDVKGKVVLISR
-507 DGNSL
+507 GNSSF
-512 LTDYADVVSGKIAFV
+512 ADKAN
-527 FRGTS
+527 
-532 SFYQKHMAVAAAGA
+532 AAIQAGA
-546 AGAVVCNNQAGVI
+546 AAAVIYNNAPGSINMNLTGYNFPNPAVMIEQAK
-559 RMDLS
+559 
-564 DSTAT
+564 AKE
-569 IPCISILQT
+569 IL
-578 EAADIKAAST
+578 AAST
-588 PVYAE
+588 QDE
-593 DGTTVLY
+593 TTGLWG
-600 YTGKLTVSGKMSTST
+600 GKMTVSAKAETLHGVADGYKP
-615 GSSGSYTMSDF
+615 SSF
-626 SSWGVPS
+626 SSWGTTENL
-633 DLSMKPEITAP
+633 DLKPELMTP
-644 GGNIYSVNGA
+644 GGNIYSTLNHSSYGM
-654 VAGGQAY
+654 
-661 EVMSGTSMAAPQVA
+661 MSGTSMAAPSAA
-675 GMAALVAQYIRE
+675 GGAAIMAQYIKE
-687 NGLKE
+687 HKLSKQEGLTVRALAMALMMSTSE
-692 KTGVSVRH
+692 PLTDPDTGVTYSPRQQGSGLMQLQEAVTSP
-700 LAQSLLMSTAE
+700 AYLLVGE
-711 PVYDASTKSW
+711 KE
-721 YSILRQGAGLAN
+721 GN
-733 VSNAIHAE
+733 
-741 SYVLV
+741 
-746 NGQPD
+746 D
-751 GKVKVEL
+751 GKVKL
-758 GDDPDR
+758 TFGDDAER
-764 TGVYSADFT
+764 TGVYTGSFSVQNLSDSPLHYALSGKVTTMAVEEIEGEDYMSDSAYALDANVTFSADGKSVYVYD
-773 LNNLTDEAIEYTLS
+773 LNGDDKVDEQDAL
-787 ADVFTQAPVS
+787 
-797 SEGVLYLLPKTVSM
+797 VLLQ
-811 AANVVWTVDGKVLTA
+811 AANGTHDALDAETVQK
-826 PSELTAYDFD
+826 YDL
-836 KDGDTDAD
+836 DAD
-844 DAQLLLDD
+844 GTITTADAQLYLAAVKGDKSVVD
-852 VTAGAGKLK
+852 VYAVTYEVPANGSMNVSFTVRLTDGDK
-861 ADVDGDGDTDT
+861 AWLNGHYPNGSYIEGFLYADSCDGDGRQ
-872 HDVSELLKLISA
+872 L
-884 AKVVLPADGSISVH
+884 SV
-898 VTFSLIDE
+898 
-906 EKEFLDAYY
+906 
-915 TNGAYVEAFLYANP
+915 P
-929 VSAEDGVERVSHSI
+929 M
-943 PVLGFYGSWAEPSMY
+943 LGFYGSWAEPSMY

-1031 NASDLKVTIRNAET
+1031 NASDLKVTILNAET

-1057 TGAYYSASSA
+1057 TGAYYSASSS

-1295 LDDAKNLVSTLYS
+1295 LDDSKNLVSTLYS

-1326 YTAMAYLPH
+1326 YTSMTYLPH

-1369 GSGVYIVGM
+1369 GRGVYIVGM

-1490 SALQNA
+1490 SAMQNA

>member
-1 MKKKLKQLLALVLT
+1 MLKGKAKRSLAFVLAACMLLAL
-15 LAVVM
+15 
-20 GFALPAAAADPGP
+20 LPSFG
-33 RVTIEKV
+33 
-40 SNDAVTAEPEM
+40 
-51 HTAETKEDTP
+51 
-61 QYADTDMVRVSITL
+61 
-75 AGASTIDAGYAT
+75 AGASAANVSYTEVDPSVIDTGTAVLPEAEQD
-87 RSIANNAAADI
+87 AEQDVPAADEEVHVI
-98 YRTGLKVQQQAMA
+98 ILFEQKSLAKKGFSTKDLLENEKAASYSSSLKKQQLSLVD
-111 QRISQDVLGGEALD
+111 RIEREALGGEKLEIRYQFTVA
-125 VVWNMTLLTNTISAN
+125 VNGVATV
-140 VPYGKIEAIEALD
+140 VPYGRIEQILAVD
-153 GVASVTLENRY
+153 GVADVYLEERY
-164 EPDVVSTGDADPDM
+164 ELDETVQPDT
-178 ATSGAMIGST
+178 ATAGEMVGSYS
-188 AAWADGYT
+188 AWADGYT
-196 GAGSRIAVIDTGTD
+196 GAGSRIAIIDTGLD
-210 IDHISF
+210 LSHPSF
-216 DGKAFEYSL
+216 SEGGYYYSL
-225 EQLAADAGKSKDEFV
+225 GISAASFGKKISDYNLLTKEEIKKALPNLSISADKNPPK
-240 ASLDLLDVDEI
+240 ADDLYRNAKV
-251 AAVLPKLN
+251 
-259 ISKLVPDASKLYL
+259 
-272 TSKLPFAFNYV
+272 PFAYNYV
-283 DEDFDITHD
+283 DDGLDVSHD
-292 NDKQGEH
+292 AEGDSNGDH
-299 GSHVAGIATANRY
+299 GTHVAGIAAANRY
-312 VSDGKGGYEKALDS
+312 VPHYDADGDLYYDKQELG
-326 VFVQGVAPDA
+326 VTGVAPDA
-336 QLITMKVFG
+336 QLVVMKVFG
-345 KGGGAY
+345 VGGGAY
-351 DSDYMVAIE
+351 SSDYMAAIE
-360 DAVMLGC
+360 DAIWLNC
-367 DAVNLSLGSGNA
+367 DSVNLSLGSGSA
-379 GFTTPDAKYQSI
+379 GRSYGSKSDQQI
-391 LDKLAETD
+391 LDSFRNTD
-399 TVVSIS
+399 TVVTVS
-405 AGNSSSWPENSVNG
+405 AGNNGAWGENVLTG
-419 TGALYLDDVNF
+419 TGMTYTTDVRMH
-430 ATGGSPGSYK
+430 TGGSPGSYT
-440 NSFGVAS
+440 NSFTIASVTNTSMSGVMGKFNGVAAIPG
-447 VDNSGTT
+447 DT
-454 GYSFSYGD
+454 GETY
-462 GAKVFYT
+462 GAKNF
-469 DTADSDYTNKAFAT
+469 ST
-483 LDTSADGSGTE
+483 LDTSEDQSGTT
-494 YEYVYFENTGADA
+494 YDYVFLGDPVKGEGIYGLPENYANVDVKGKVVLISR
-507 DGNSL
+507 GNSSF
-512 LTDYADVVSGKIAFV
+512 ADKAN
-527 FRGTS
+527 
-532 SFYQKHMAVAAAGA
+532 AAIQAGA
-546 AGAVVCNNQAGVI
+546 AAAVIYNNAPGSINMNLTGYNFPNPAVMIEQAK
-559 RMDLS
+559 
-564 DSTAT
+564 AKE
-569 IPCISILQT
+569 IL
-578 EAADIKAAST
+578 AAST
-588 PVYAE
+588 QDE
-593 DGTTVLY
+593 TTGLWG
-600 YTGKLTVSGKMSTST
+600 GKMTVSAKAETLHGVADGYKP
-615 GSSGSYTMSDF
+615 SSF
-626 SSWGVPS
+626 SSWGTTENL
-633 DLSMKPEITAP
+633 DLKPELMTP
-644 GGNIYSVNGA
+644 GGNIYSTLNHSSYGM
-654 VAGGQAY
+654 
-661 EVMSGTSMAAPQVA
+661 MSGTSMAAPSAA
-675 GMAALVAQYIRE
+675 GGAAIMAQYIKE
-687 NGLKE
+687 HKLSKQEGLTVRALAMALMMSTSE
-692 KTGVSVRH
+692 PLTDPDTGVTYSPRQQGSGLMQLQEAVTSP
-700 LAQSLLMSTAE
+700 AYLLVGE
-711 PVYDASTKSW
+711 KE
-721 YSILRQGAGLAN
+721 GN
-733 VSNAIHAE
+733 
-741 SYVLV
+741 
-746 NGQPD
+746 D
-751 GKVKVEL
+751 GKVKL
-758 GDDPDR
+758 TFGDDAER
-764 TGVYSADFT
+764 TGVYTGSFSVQNLSDSPLHYGLSGKVTTMAVEEIEGEDYMSDSAYALDANVTFSADGKSVYVYD
-773 LNNLTDEAIEYTLS
+773 LNGDDKVDEQDAL
-787 ADVFTQAPVS
+787 
-797 SEGVLYLLPKTVSM
+797 VLLQ
-811 AANVVWTVDGKVLTA
+811 AANGTHDALDAETVQK
-826 PSELTAYDFD
+826 YDL
-836 KDGDTDAD
+836 DAD
-844 DAQLLLDD
+844 GTITTADAQLYLAAVKGDKSVVD
-852 VTAGAGKLK
+852 VYAVTYEVPANGSMNVSFTVRLTDGDK
-861 ADVDGDGDTDT
+861 AWLNGHYPNGSYIEGFLYADSCDGDGRQ
-872 HDVSELLKLISA
+872 L
-884 AKVVLPADGSISVH
+884 SV
-898 VTFSLIDE
+898 
-906 EKEFLDAYY
+906 
-915 TNGAYVEAFLYANP
+915 P
-929 VSAEDGVERVSHSI
+929 M
-943 PVLGFYGSWAEPSMY
+943 LGFYGSWAEPSMY

-1045 GEVYKT
+1045 GEVYTT
-1051 VDYGTA
+1051 VDHGTA

-1090 LPEGTPIEVVAR
+1090 LPEGTPIEVVTR
-1102 AVSEYYWDRETET
+1102 AVPEYYWDRETET

-1295 LDDAKNLVSTLYS
+1295 LDDSKNLVSTLYS

-1326 YTAMAYLPH
+1326 YTSMTYLPH

-1369 GSGVYIVGM
+1369 GRGVYIVGM

-1490 SALQNA
+1490 SAMQNA

>member
-1 MKKKLKQLLALVLT
+1 MLKGKAKRSLAFVLAACMLLAL
-15 LAVVM
+15 
-20 GFALPAAAADPGP
+20 LPSFG
-33 RVTIEKV
+33 
-40 SNDAVTAEPEM
+40 
-51 HTAETKEDTP
+51 
-61 QYADTDMVRVSITL
+61 
-75 AGASTIDAGYAT
+75 AGASAASVSYTEVDPSVIDTGTAVLPEAEQD
-87 RSIANNAAADI
+87 AEQDVPAADEEVHVI
-98 YRTGLKVQQQAMA
+98 ILFEQKSLAKKGFSTKDLLENEKAASYSSSLKKQQLSLVD
-111 QRISQDVLGGEALD
+111 RIEREALGGEELEIRYQFTVA
-125 VVWNMTLLTNTISAN
+125 VNGVATV
-140 VPYGKIEAIEALD
+140 VPYGRIEQILAVD
-153 GVASVTLENRY
+153 GVADVYLEERY
-164 EPDVVSTGDADPDM
+164 ELDETVQPDT
-178 ATSGAMIGST
+178 ATAGEMVGSYS
-188 AAWADGYT
+188 AWADGYT
-196 GAGSRIAVIDTGTD
+196 GAGSRIAIIDTGLD
-210 IDHISF
+210 LSHPSF
-216 DGKAFEYSL
+216 SEGGYYYSL
-225 EQLAADAGKSKDEFV
+225 GISAASFGKKISDYNLLTKEEIKKALPNLSISADKNPPK
-240 ASLDLLDVDEI
+240 ADDLYRNAKV
-251 AAVLPKLN
+251 
-259 ISKLVPDASKLYL
+259 
-272 TSKLPFAFNYV
+272 PFAYNYV
-283 DEDFDITHD
+283 DDGLDVSHD
-292 NDKQGEH
+292 AEGDSNGDH
-299 GSHVAGIATANRY
+299 GTHVAGIAAANRY
-312 VSDGKGGYEKALDS
+312 VPHYDADGDLYYDKQELG
-326 VFVQGVAPDA
+326 VTGVAPDA
-336 QLITMKVFG
+336 QLVVMKVFG
-345 KGGGAY
+345 VGGGAY
-351 DSDYMVAIE
+351 SSDYMAAIE
-360 DAVMLGC
+360 DAIWLNC
-367 DAVNLSLGSGNA
+367 DSVNLSLGSGSA
-379 GFTTPDAKYQSI
+379 GRSYGSKSDQQI
-391 LDKLAETD
+391 LDSFRNTD
-399 TVVSIS
+399 TVVTVS
-405 AGNSSSWPENSVNG
+405 AGNNGAWGENVLTG
-419 TGALYLDDVNF
+419 TGMTYTTDVRMH
-430 ATGGSPGSYK
+430 TGGSPGSYT
-440 NSFGVAS
+440 NSFTIASVTNTSMSGVMGKFNGVAAIPG
-447 VDNSGTT
+447 DT
-454 GYSFSYGD
+454 GETY
-462 GAKVFYT
+462 GAKNF
-469 DTADSDYTNKAFAT
+469 ST
-483 LDTSADGSGTE
+483 LDTSEDQSGTT
-494 YEYVYFENTGADA
+494 YDYVFLGDPVKGEGIYGLPENYANVDVKGKVVLISR
-507 DGNSL
+507 GNSSF
-512 LTDYADVVSGKIAFV
+512 ADKAN
-527 FRGTS
+527 
-532 SFYQKHMAVAAAGA
+532 AAIQAGA
-546 AGAVVCNNQAGVI
+546 AAAVIYNNAPG
-559 RMDLS
+559 
-564 DSTAT
+564 
-569 IPCISILQT
+569 SINMNLTGYNFPNPAVMIEQSKAK
-578 EAADIKAAST
+578 EILAAST
-588 PVYAE
+588 QDE
-593 DGTTVLY
+593 TTGLWG
-600 YTGKLTVSGKMSTST
+600 GKMTVSAKAETLHGVADGYKP
-615 GSSGSYTMSDF
+615 SSF
-626 SSWGVPS
+626 SSWGTTENL
-633 DLSMKPEITAP
+633 DLKPELMTP
-644 GGNIYSVNGA
+644 GGNIYSTLNHSSYGM
-654 VAGGQAY
+654 
-661 EVMSGTSMAAPQVA
+661 MSGTSMAAPSAA
-675 GMAALVAQYIRE
+675 GGAAIMAQYIKE
-687 NGLKE
+687 HKLSKQEGLTVRALAMALMMSTSE
-692 KTGVSVRH
+692 PLTDPDTGVTYSPRQQGSGLMQLQEAVTSP
-700 LAQSLLMSTAE
+700 AYLLVGE
-711 PVYDASTKSW
+711 KE
-721 YSILRQGAGLAN
+721 GN
-733 VSNAIHAE
+733 
-741 SYVLV
+741 
-746 NGQPD
+746 D
-751 GKVKVEL
+751 GKVKL
-758 GDDPDR
+758 TFGDDAER
-764 TGVYSADFT
+764 TGVYTGSFSVQNLSDSPLHYALSGKVTTMAVEEIEGEDYMSDSAYALDANVTFSADGKSVYVYD
-773 LNNLTDEAIEYTLS
+773 LNGDDKVDEQDAL
-787 ADVFTQAPVS
+787 
-797 SEGVLYLLPKTVSM
+797 VLLK
-811 AANVVWTVDGKVLTA
+811 AANGTHDALDAETVQK
-826 PSELTAYDFD
+826 YDL
-836 KDGDTDAD
+836 DAD
-844 DAQLLLDD
+844 GTITTADAQLYLAAVKGDKSVVD
-852 VTAGAGKLK
+852 VYAVTYEVPANGSMNVNFTVRLTDGDK
-861 ADVDGDGDTDT
+861 AWLNGHYPNGSYIEGFLYADSCDGDGRQ
-872 HDVSELLKLISA
+872 L
-884 AKVVLPADGSISVH
+884 SV
-898 VTFSLIDE
+898 
-906 EKEFLDAYY
+906 
-915 TNGAYVEAFLYANP
+915 P
-929 VSAEDGVERVSHSI
+929 M
-943 PVLGFYGSWAEPSMY
+943 LGFYGSWAEPSMY

-1057 TGAYYSASSA
+1057 TGAYYSASSS
-1067 AWSATGTQVNLSWRG
+1067 AWSAAGTQVNLSWRG

-1102 AVSEYYWDRETET
+1102 AVPEYYWDRETET

-1326 YTAMAYLPH
+1326 YTSMTYLPH

-1369 GSGVYIVGM
+1369 GRGVYIVGM

-1490 SALQNA
+1490 SAMQNA

>member
-1 MKKKLKQLLALVLT
+1 MLKGKAKRSLAFVLAACMLLAL
-15 LAVVM
+15 
-20 GFALPAAAADPGP
+20 LPSFG
-33 RVTIEKV
+33 
-40 SNDAVTAEPEM
+40 
-51 HTAETKEDTP
+51 
-61 QYADTDMVRVSITL
+61 
-75 AGASTIDAGYAT
+75 AGASAANVSYTEVDPSVIDAGA
-87 RSIANNAAADI
+87 AVLPEAEQDAEQDVPAADEEVHVI
-98 YRTGLKVQQQAMA
+98 ILFEQNSLAKKGFSTKDLLEDEKAVSYSSSLKKQQLSLVD
-111 QRISQDVLGGEALD
+111 RIEREALGGEELEIRYQFTVA
-125 VVWNMTLLTNTISAN
+125 VNGVATV
-140 VPYGKIEAIEALD
+140 VPYGKIEQILAVD
-153 GVASVTLENRY
+153 GVADVYLEERY
-164 EPDVVSTGDADPDM
+164 ELDATVQPDT
-178 ATSGAMIGST
+178 ATAGEMVGSYS
-188 AAWADGYT
+188 AWADGYT
-196 GAGSRIAVIDTGTD
+196 GAGSRIAIIDTGLD
-210 IDHISF
+210 LSHPSF
-216 DGKAFEYSL
+216 SEGGYYYSL
-225 EQLAADAGKSKDEFV
+225 GISAASFGKKISDYNLLTKEEIEKALPNLSISADKNPPK
-240 ASLDLLDVDEI
+240 ADDLYRNAKV
-251 AAVLPKLN
+251 
-259 ISKLVPDASKLYL
+259 
-272 TSKLPFAFNYV
+272 PFAYNYV
-283 DEDFDITHD
+283 DDGLDVSHD
-292 NDKQGEH
+292 AEGDSNGDH
-299 GSHVAGIATANRY
+299 GTHVAGIAAANRY
-312 VSDGKGGYEKALDS
+312 VPHYDADGDLYYDKQELG
-326 VFVQGVAPDA
+326 VTGVAPDA
-336 QLITMKVFG
+336 QLVVMKVFG
-345 KGGGAY
+345 VGGGAY
-351 DSDYMVAIE
+351 SSDYMAAIE
-360 DAVMLGC
+360 DAIWLNC
-367 DAVNLSLGSGNA
+367 DSVNLSLGSGSA
-379 GFTTPDAKYQSI
+379 GRSYGSKSDQQI
-391 LDKLAETD
+391 LDSFRNTD
-399 TVVSIS
+399 TVVTVSG
-405 AGNSSSWPENSVNG
+405 GNNGAWGENVLTG
-419 TGALYLDDVNF
+419 TGMTYTTDVRMH
-430 ATGGSPGSYK
+430 TGGSPGSYT
-440 NSFGVAS
+440 NSFTIASVTNTSMSGVMGKFNGVA
-447 VDNSGTT
+447 VIPGDT
-454 GYSFSYGD
+454 GETY
-462 GAKVFYT
+462 GAKNF
-469 DTADSDYTNKAFAT
+469 ST
-483 LDTSADGSGTE
+483 LDTSEDQSGTT
-494 YEYVYFENTGADA
+494 YDYVFLGDPVKGEGIYGLPENYANIDVKGKVVLISR
-507 DGNSL
+507 GNSSF
-512 LTDYADVVSGKIAFV
+512 ADKAN
-527 FRGTS
+527 
-532 SFYQKHMAVAAAGA
+532 AAIQAGA
-546 AGAVVCNNQAGVI
+546 AAAVIYNNAPG
-559 RMDLS
+559 
-564 DSTAT
+564 
-569 IPCISILQT
+569 SINMNLTGYNFPNPAVMIEQDKAK
-578 EAADIKAAST
+578 EILAAST
-588 PVYAE
+588 QDE
-593 DGTTVLY
+593 TTGLWG
-600 YTGKLTVSGKMSTST
+600 GKMTVSAKAETLHGVADGYKP
-615 GSSGSYTMSDF
+615 SSF
-626 SSWGVPS
+626 SSWGTTENL
-633 DLSMKPEITAP
+633 DLKPELMTP
-644 GGNIYSVNGA
+644 GGNIYSTLNHSSYG
-654 VAGGQAY
+654 
-661 EVMSGTSMAAPQVA
+661 VMSGTSMAAPSAA
-675 GMAALVAQYIRE
+675 GGAAIMAQYIKE
-687 NGLKE
+687 HKLSKQEGLTVRALAMALMMSTSE
-692 KTGVSVRH
+692 PLTDPDTGVTYSPRQQGSGLMQLQEAVTSP
-700 LAQSLLMSTAE
+700 AYLLVGE
-711 PVYDASTKSW
+711 KE
-721 YSILRQGAGLAN
+721 GN
-733 VSNAIHAE
+733 
-741 SYVLV
+741 
-746 NGQPD
+746 D
-751 GKVKVEL
+751 GKVKL
-758 GDDPDR
+758 TFGDDAER
-764 TGVYSADFT
+764 TGVYTGSFSVQNLSDSPLHYALSGKVTTMAVEEIEGEDYMSDSAYALDANVTFSADGKSVYVYD
-773 LNNLTDEAIEYTLS
+773 LNGDDKVDEQDAL
-787 ADVFTQAPVS
+787 
-797 SEGVLYLLPKTVSM
+797 VLLQ
-811 AANVVWTVDGKVLTA
+811 AANGTHDALDAETVQK
-826 PSELTAYDFD
+826 YDL
-836 KDGDTDAD
+836 DAD
-844 DAQLLLDD
+844 GTITTADAQLYLAAVKGDKSVVD
-852 VTAGAGKLK
+852 VYAVTYEVPANGSMNVSFTVRLTDGDK
-861 ADVDGDGDTDT
+861 AWLNEHYPNGSYIEGFLYADSRDGDGRQ
-872 HDVSELLKLISA
+872 L
-884 AKVVLPADGSISVH
+884 SV
-898 VTFSLIDE
+898 
-906 EKEFLDAYY
+906 
-915 TNGAYVEAFLYANP
+915 P
-929 VSAEDGVERVSHSI
+929 M
-943 PVLGFYGSWAEPSMY
+943 LGFYGSWAEPSMY

-991 SGYYFG
+991 SSYYFG

-1102 AVSEYYWDRETET
+1102 AVPEYYWDRETET

-1245 PGTDDTT
+1245 PGADDTT

-1295 LDDAKNLVSTLYS
+1295 LDNSKNLVSTLYS

-1326 YTAMAYLPH
+1326 YTSMAYLPD

-1383 EETDEYGTCDDFAM
+1383 EETEEYGTCDDFAM

-1409 AYYTNAYGRKTYG
+1409 AYYSNANGRKTYG
-1422 LYSRSLLGNVPDVMA
+1422 LYSSSLLGNVPDVMA

-1490 SALQNA
+1490 SAVQNA
-1496 AADDAAA
+1496 AADNAAA

-1508 ERQTGMQALEPA
+1508 ERQTGIQALEPA

>member
-1 MKKKLKQLLALVLT
+1 MLKGKAKRSLAFVLAACMLLAL
-15 LAVVM
+15 
-20 GFALPAAAADPGP
+20 LPSFG
-33 RVTIEKV
+33 
-40 SNDAVTAEPEM
+40 
-51 HTAETKEDTP
+51 
-61 QYADTDMVRVSITL
+61 
-75 AGASTIDAGYAT
+75 AGASAANVSYTEVDPSVIDTGTAVLPEAEQD
-87 RSIANNAAADI
+87 AEQDVPAADEEVHVI
-98 YRTGLKVQQQAMA
+98 ILFEQKSLAKKGFSTKDLLENEKAASYSSSLKKQQLSLVD
-111 QRISQDVLGGEALD
+111 RIEREALGGEKLEIRYQFTVA
-125 VVWNMTLLTNTISAN
+125 VNGVATV
-140 VPYGKIEAIEALD
+140 VPYGRIEQILAVD
-153 GVASVTLENRY
+153 GVADVYLEERY
-164 EPDVVSTGDADPDM
+164 ELDETVQPDT
-178 ATSGAMIGST
+178 ATAGEMVGSYS
-188 AAWADGYT
+188 AWADGYT
-196 GAGSRIAVIDTGTD
+196 GAGSRIAIIDTGLD
-210 IDHISF
+210 LSHPSF
-216 DGKAFEYSL
+216 SEGGYYYSL
-225 EQLAADAGKSKDEFV
+225 GISAASFGKKISDYNLLTKEEIKKALPNLSISADKNPPK
-240 ASLDLLDVDEI
+240 ADDLYRNAKV
-251 AAVLPKLN
+251 
-259 ISKLVPDASKLYL
+259 
-272 TSKLPFAFNYV
+272 PFAYNYV
-283 DEDFDITHD
+283 DDGLDVSHD
-292 NDKQGEH
+292 AEGDSNGDH
-299 GSHVAGIATANRY
+299 GTHVAGIAAANRY
-312 VSDGKGGYEKALDS
+312 VPHYDADGDLYYDKQELG
-326 VFVQGVAPDA
+326 VTGVAPDA
-336 QLITMKVFG
+336 QLVVMKVFG
-345 KGGGAY
+345 VGGGAY
-351 DSDYMVAIE
+351 SSDYMAAIE
-360 DAVMLGC
+360 DAIWLNC
-367 DAVNLSLGSGNA
+367 DSVNLSLGSGSA
-379 GFTTPDAKYQSI
+379 GRSYGSKSDQQI
-391 LDKLAETD
+391 LDSFRNTD
-399 TVVSIS
+399 TVVTVS
-405 AGNSSSWPENSVNG
+405 AGNNGAWGENVLTG
-419 TGALYLDDVNF
+419 TGMTYTTDVRMH
-430 ATGGSPGSYK
+430 TGGSPGSYT
-440 NSFGVAS
+440 NSFTIASVTNTSMSGVMGKFNGVAAIPG
-447 VDNSGTT
+447 DT
-454 GYSFSYGD
+454 GETY
-462 GAKVFYT
+462 GAKNF
-469 DTADSDYTNKAFAT
+469 ST
-483 LDTSADGSGTE
+483 LDTSEDQSGTT
-494 YEYVYFENTGADA
+494 YDYVFLGDPVKGEGIYGLPENYANVDVKGKVVLISR
-507 DGNSL
+507 GNSSF
-512 LTDYADVVSGKIAFV
+512 ADKAN
-527 FRGTS
+527 
-532 SFYQKHMAVAAAGA
+532 AAIQAGA
-546 AGAVVCNNQAGVI
+546 AAAVIYNNAPGSINMNLTGYNFPNPAVMIEQAK
-559 RMDLS
+559 
-564 DSTAT
+564 AKE
-569 IPCISILQT
+569 IL
-578 EAADIKAAST
+578 AAST
-588 PVYAE
+588 QDE
-593 DGTTVLY
+593 TTGLWG
-600 YTGKLTVSGKMSTST
+600 GKMTVSAKAETLHGVADGYKP
-615 GSSGSYTMSDF
+615 SSF
-626 SSWGVPS
+626 SSWGTTENL
-633 DLSMKPEITAP
+633 DLKPELMTP
-644 GGNIYSVNGA
+644 GGNIYSTLNHSSYGM
-654 VAGGQAY
+654 
-661 EVMSGTSMAAPQVA
+661 MSGTSMAAPSAA
-675 GMAALVAQYIRE
+675 GGAAIMAQYIKE
-687 NGLKE
+687 HKLSKQEGLTVRALAMALMMSTSE
-692 KTGVSVRH
+692 PLTDPDTGVTYSPRQQGSGLMQLQEAVTSP
-700 LAQSLLMSTAE
+700 AYLLVGE
-711 PVYDASTKSW
+711 KE
-721 YSILRQGAGLAN
+721 GN
-733 VSNAIHAE
+733 
-741 SYVLV
+741 
-746 NGQPD
+746 D
-751 GKVKVEL
+751 GKVKL
-758 GDDPDR
+758 TFGDDAER
-764 TGVYSADFT
+764 TGVYTGSFSVQNLSDSPLHYALSGKVTTMAVEEIEGEDYMSDSAYALDANVTFSADGKSVYVYD
-773 LNNLTDEAIEYTLS
+773 LNGDDKVDEQDAL
-787 ADVFTQAPVS
+787 
-797 SEGVLYLLPKTVSM
+797 VLLQ
-811 AANVVWTVDGKVLTA
+811 AANGTHDALDAETVQK
-826 PSELTAYDFD
+826 YDL
-836 KDGDTDAD
+836 DAD
-844 DAQLLLDD
+844 GTITTADAQLYLAAVKGDKSVVD
-852 VTAGAGKLK
+852 VYAVTYEVPANGSMNVSFTVRLTDGDK
-861 ADVDGDGDTDT
+861 AWLNGHYPNGSYIEGFLYADSCDGDGRQ
-872 HDVSELLKLISA
+872 L
-884 AKVVLPADGSISVH
+884 SV
-898 VTFSLIDE
+898 
-906 EKEFLDAYY
+906 
-915 TNGAYVEAFLYANP
+915 P
-929 VSAEDGVERVSHSI
+929 M
-943 PVLGFYGSWAEPSMY
+943 LGFYGSWAEPSMY

-1057 TGAYYSASSA
+1057 TGAYYSASSS
-1067 AWSATGTQVNLSWRG
+1067 AWSAAGTQVNLSWRG

-1102 AVSEYYWDRETET
+1102 AVPEYYWDRETET

-1326 YTAMAYLPH
+1326 YTSMTYLPH

-1369 GSGVYIVGM
+1369 GRGVYIVGM

-1490 SALQNA
+1490 SAMQNA

>member
-1 MKKKLKQLLALVLT
+1 MLKGKAKRSLAFVLAACMLLAL
-15 LAVVM
+15 
-20 GFALPAAAADPGP
+20 LPSFG
-33 RVTIEKV
+33 
-40 SNDAVTAEPEM
+40 
-51 HTAETKEDTP
+51 
-61 QYADTDMVRVSITL
+61 
-75 AGASTIDAGYAT
+75 AGASAANVSYTEVDPSVIDAGA
-87 RSIANNAAADI
+87 AVLPEAEQDAEQDVPAADEEVHVI
-98 YRTGLKVQQQAMA
+98 ILFEQKSLAKKGFSTKDLLEDEKAASYSSSLKKQQLSLVD
-111 QRISQDVLGGEALD
+111 RIEREALGGEELEIRYQFTVA
-125 VVWNMTLLTNTISAN
+125 VNGVATV
-140 VPYGKIEAIEALD
+140 VPYGRIEQILAVD
-153 GVASVTLENRY
+153 GVADVYLEERY
-164 EPDVVSTGDADPDM
+164 ELDETVQPDT
-178 ATSGAMIGST
+178 ATAGEMVGSYS
-188 AAWADGYT
+188 AWADGYT
-196 GAGSRIAVIDTGTD
+196 GAGSRIAIIDTGLD
-210 IDHISF
+210 LSHPSF
-216 DGKAFEYSL
+216 SEGGYYYSL
-225 EQLAADAGKSKDEFV
+225 GISAASFGKKISDYNLLTKEEIKKALPNLSISADKNPPK
-240 ASLDLLDVDEI
+240 ADDLYRNAKV
-251 AAVLPKLN
+251 
-259 ISKLVPDASKLYL
+259 
-272 TSKLPFAFNYV
+272 PFAYNYV
-283 DEDFDITHD
+283 DDGLDVSHD
-292 NDKQGEH
+292 AEGDSNGDH
-299 GSHVAGIATANRY
+299 GTHVAGIAAANRY
-312 VSDGKGGYEKALDS
+312 VPHYDADGDLYYDKQELG
-326 VFVQGVAPDA
+326 VTGVAPDA
-336 QLITMKVFG
+336 QLVVMKVFG
-345 KGGGAY
+345 VGGGAY
-351 DSDYMVAIE
+351 SSDYMAAIE
-360 DAVMLGC
+360 DAIWLNC
-367 DAVNLSLGSGNA
+367 DSVNLSLGSGSA
-379 GFTTPDAKYQSI
+379 GRSYGSKSDQQI
-391 LDKLAETD
+391 LDSFRNTD
-399 TVVSIS
+399 TVVTVS
-405 AGNSSSWPENSVNG
+405 AGNNGAWGENVLTG
-419 TGALYLDDVNF
+419 TGMTYTTDVRMH
-430 ATGGSPGSYK
+430 TGGSPGSYT
-440 NSFGVAS
+440 NSFTIASVTNTSMSGVMGKFNGVAAIPG
-447 VDNSGTT
+447 DT
-454 GYSFSYGD
+454 GETY
-462 GAKVFYT
+462 GAKNF
-469 DTADSDYTNKAFAT
+469 ST
-483 LDTSADGSGTE
+483 LDTSEDQSGTT
-494 YEYVYFENTGADA
+494 YDYVFLGDPVKGEGIYGLPENYANVDVKGKVVLISR
-507 DGNSL
+507 GNSSF
-512 LTDYADVVSGKIAFV
+512 ADKAN
-527 FRGTS
+527 
-532 SFYQKHMAVAAAGA
+532 AAIQAGA
-546 AGAVVCNNQAGVI
+546 AAAVIYNNAPG
-559 RMDLS
+559 
-564 DSTAT
+564 
-569 IPCISILQT
+569 SINMNLTGYNFPNPAVMIEQSKAK
-578 EAADIKAAST
+578 EILAAST
-588 PVYAE
+588 QDE
-593 DGTTVLY
+593 TTGLWG
-600 YTGKLTVSGKMSTST
+600 GKMTVSAKAETLHGVADGYKP
-615 GSSGSYTMSDF
+615 SSF
-626 SSWGVPS
+626 SSWGTTENL
-633 DLSMKPEITAP
+633 DLKPELMTP
-644 GGNIYSVNGA
+644 GGNIYSTLNHSSYGM
-654 VAGGQAY
+654 
-661 EVMSGTSMAAPQVA
+661 MSGTSMAAPSAA
-675 GMAALVAQYIRE
+675 GGAAIMAQYIKE
-687 NGLKE
+687 HKLSKQEGLTVRALAMALMMSTSE
-692 KTGVSVRH
+692 PLTDPDTGVTYSPRQQGSGLMQLQEAVTSP
-700 LAQSLLMSTAE
+700 AYLLVGE
-711 PVYDASTKSW
+711 KE
-721 YSILRQGAGLAN
+721 GN
-733 VSNAIHAE
+733 
-741 SYVLV
+741 
-746 NGQPD
+746 D
-751 GKVKVEL
+751 GKVKL
-758 GDDPDR
+758 TFGDDAER
-764 TGVYSADFT
+764 TGVYTGSFSVQNLSDSPLHYALSGKVTTMAVEEIEGEDYMSDSAYALDANVTFSADGKSVYVYD
-773 LNNLTDEAIEYTLS
+773 LNGDDKVDEQDAL
-787 ADVFTQAPVS
+787 
-797 SEGVLYLLPKTVSM
+797 VLLQ
-811 AANVVWTVDGKVLTA
+811 AANGTHDALDAETVQK
-826 PSELTAYDFD
+826 YDL
-836 KDGDTDAD
+836 DAD
-844 DAQLLLDD
+844 GTITTADAQLYLAAVKGDKSVVD
-852 VTAGAGKLK
+852 VYAVTYEVPANGSMNVSFTVRLTDGDK
-861 ADVDGDGDTDT
+861 AWLNGHYPNGSYIEGFLYADSCDGDGRQ
-872 HDVSELLKLISA
+872 L
-884 AKVVLPADGSISVH
+884 SV
-898 VTFSLIDE
+898 
-906 EKEFLDAYY
+906 
-915 TNGAYVEAFLYANP
+915 P
-929 VSAEDGVERVSHSI
+929 M
-943 PVLGFYGSWAEPSMY
+943 LGFYGSWAEPSMY

-1057 TGAYYSASSA
+1057 TGAYYSASSV

-1090 LPEGTPIEVVAR
+1090 LPEGTPIEVVTR
-1102 AVSEYYWDRETET
+1102 AVPEYYWDRETET

-1326 YTAMAYLPH
+1326 YTSMTYLPS

-1369 GSGVYIVGM
+1369 GRGVYIVGM

-1490 SALQNA
+1490 SAMQNA

>member
-1 MKKKLKQLLALVLT
+1 MLKGKAKRSLAFVLAACMLLAL
-15 LAVVM
+15 
-20 GFALPAAAADPGP
+20 LPSFG
-33 RVTIEKV
+33 
-40 SNDAVTAEPEM
+40 
-51 HTAETKEDTP
+51 
-61 QYADTDMVRVSITL
+61 
-75 AGASTIDAGYAT
+75 AGASAANVSYTEVDPSVIDTGTAVLPEAEQD
-87 RSIANNAAADI
+87 AEQDVPAADEEVHVI
-98 YRTGLKVQQQAMA
+98 ILFEQKSLAKKGFSTKDLLENEKAASYSSSLKKQQLSLVD
-111 QRISQDVLGGEALD
+111 RIEREALGGEKLEIRYQFTVA
-125 VVWNMTLLTNTISAN
+125 VNGVATV
-140 VPYGKIEAIEALD
+140 VPYGRIEQILAVD
-153 GVASVTLENRY
+153 GVADVYLEERY
-164 EPDVVSTGDADPDM
+164 ELDETVQPDT
-178 ATSGAMIGST
+178 ATAGEMVGSYS
-188 AAWADGYT
+188 AWADGYT
-196 GAGSRIAVIDTGTD
+196 GAGSRIAIIDTGLD
-210 IDHISF
+210 LSHPSF
-216 DGKAFEYSL
+216 SEGGYYYSL
-225 EQLAADAGKSKDEFV
+225 GISAASFGKKISDYNLLTKEEIKKALPNLSISADKNPPK
-240 ASLDLLDVDEI
+240 ADDLYRNAKV
-251 AAVLPKLN
+251 
-259 ISKLVPDASKLYL
+259 
-272 TSKLPFAFNYV
+272 PFAYNYV
-283 DEDFDITHD
+283 DDGLDVSHD
-292 NDKQGEH
+292 AEGDSNGDH
-299 GSHVAGIATANRY
+299 GTHVAGIAAANRY
-312 VSDGKGGYEKALDS
+312 VPHYDADGDLYYDKQELG
-326 VFVQGVAPDA
+326 VTGVAPDA
-336 QLITMKVFG
+336 QLVVMKVFG
-345 KGGGAY
+345 VGGGAY
-351 DSDYMVAIE
+351 SSDYMAAIE
-360 DAVMLGC
+360 DAIWLNC
-367 DAVNLSLGSGNA
+367 DSVNLSLGSGSA
-379 GFTTPDAKYQSI
+379 GRSYGSKSDQQI
-391 LDKLAETD
+391 LDSFRNTD
-399 TVVSIS
+399 TVVTVS
-405 AGNSSSWPENSVNG
+405 AGNNGAWGENVLTG
-419 TGALYLDDVNF
+419 TGMTYTTDVRMH
-430 ATGGSPGSYK
+430 TGGSPGSYT
-440 NSFGVAS
+440 NSFTIASVTNTSMSGVMGKFNGVAAIPG
-447 VDNSGTT
+447 DT
-454 GYSFSYGD
+454 GETY
-462 GAKVFYT
+462 GAKNF
-469 DTADSDYTNKAFAT
+469 ST
-483 LDTSADGSGTE
+483 LDTSEDQSGTT
-494 YEYVYFENTGADA
+494 YDYVFLGDPVKGEGIYGLPENYANVDVKGKVVLISR
-507 DGNSL
+507 GNSSF
-512 LTDYADVVSGKIAFV
+512 ADKAN
-527 FRGTS
+527 
-532 SFYQKHMAVAAAGA
+532 AAIQAGA
-546 AGAVVCNNQAGVI
+546 AATVIYNNAPGSINMNLTGYNFPNPAVMIEQSKAKE
-559 RMDLS
+559 
-564 DSTAT
+564 
-569 IPCISILQT
+569 IL
-578 EAADIKAAST
+578 AAST
-588 PVYAE
+588 QDE
-593 DGTTVLY
+593 TTGLWG
-600 YTGKLTVSGKMSTST
+600 GKMTVSAKAETLHGVADGYKP
-615 GSSGSYTMSDF
+615 SSF
-626 SSWGVPS
+626 SSWGTTENL
-633 DLSMKPEITAP
+633 DLKPELMTP
-644 GGNIYSVNGA
+644 GGNIYSTLNHSSYG
-654 VAGGQAY
+654 
-661 EVMSGTSMAAPQVA
+661 VMSGTSMAAPSAA
-675 GMAALVAQYIRE
+675 GGAAIMAQYIKE
-687 NGLKE
+687 HKLSKQEGLTVRALAMALMMSTSE
-692 KTGVSVRH
+692 PLTDPDTGVTYSPRQQGSGLMQLQEAVTSP
-700 LAQSLLMSTAE
+700 AYLLVGE
-711 PVYDASTKSW
+711 KE
-721 YSILRQGAGLAN
+721 GN
-733 VSNAIHAE
+733 
-741 SYVLV
+741 
-746 NGQPD
+746 D
-751 GKVKVEL
+751 GKVKL
-758 GDDPDR
+758 TFGDDAER
-764 TGVYSADFT
+764 TGVYTGSFSVQNLSDSPLHYALSGKVTTMAVEEIEGEDYMSDSAYALDANVTFSADGKSVYVYD
-773 LNNLTDEAIEYTLS
+773 LNGDDKVDEQDAL
-787 ADVFTQAPVS
+787 
-797 SEGVLYLLPKTVSM
+797 VLLQ
-811 AANVVWTVDGKVLTA
+811 AANGTHDALDAETVQK
-826 PSELTAYDFD
+826 YDL
-836 KDGDTDAD
+836 DAD
-844 DAQLLLDD
+844 GTITTADAQLYLAAVKGDKSVVD
-852 VTAGAGKLK
+852 VYAVTYEVPANGSMNVSFTVRLTDGDK
-861 ADVDGDGDTDT
+861 AWLNGHYPNGSYIEGFLYADSRDGDGRQ
-872 HDVSELLKLISA
+872 L
-884 AKVVLPADGSISVH
+884 SV
-898 VTFSLIDE
+898 
-906 EKEFLDAYY
+906 
-915 TNGAYVEAFLYANP
+915 P
-929 VSAEDGVERVSHSI
+929 M
-943 PVLGFYGSWAEPSMY
+943 LGFYGSWAEPSMY

-1057 TGAYYSASSA
+1057 TGAYYSASSS
-1067 AWSATGTQVNLSWRG
+1067 AWSAAGTQVNLSWRG

-1102 AVSEYYWDRETET
+1102 AVPEYYWDRETET

-1326 YTAMAYLPH
+1326 YTSMTYLPH

-1369 GSGVYIVGM
+1369 GRGVYIVGM

-1490 SALQNA
+1490 SAMQNA

>member
-1 MKKKLKQLLALVLT
+1 MLKGKAKRSLAFVLAACMLLAL
-15 LAVVM
+15 
-20 GFALPAAAADPGP
+20 LPSFG
-33 RVTIEKV
+33 
-40 SNDAVTAEPEM
+40 
-51 HTAETKEDTP
+51 
-61 QYADTDMVRVSITL
+61 
-75 AGASTIDAGYAT
+75 AGASAANVSYTEVDPSVIDTGTAVLPEAEQD
-87 RSIANNAAADI
+87 AEQDVPAADEEVHVI
-98 YRTGLKVQQQAMA
+98 ILFEQKSLAKKGFSTKDLLENEKAASYSSSLKKQQLSLVD
-111 QRISQDVLGGEALD
+111 RIEREALGGEKLEIRYQFTVA
-125 VVWNMTLLTNTISAN
+125 VNGVATV
-140 VPYGKIEAIEALD
+140 VPYGRIEQILAVD
-153 GVASVTLENRY
+153 GVADVYLEERY
-164 EPDVVSTGDADPDM
+164 ELDESVQPDT
-178 ATSGAMIGST
+178 ATAGEMVGSYS
-188 AAWADGYT
+188 AWADGYT
-196 GAGSRIAVIDTGTD
+196 GAGSRIAIIDTGLD
-210 IDHISF
+210 LSHPSF
-216 DGKAFEYSL
+216 SEGGYYYSL
-225 EQLAADAGKSKDEFV
+225 GISAASFGKKISDYNLLTKEEIKKALPNLSISADKNPPKADDLYRNSKV
-240 ASLDLLDVDEI
+240 
-251 AAVLPKLN
+251 
-259 ISKLVPDASKLYL
+259 
-272 TSKLPFAFNYV
+272 PFAYNYV
-283 DEDFDITHD
+283 DDGLDVSHD
-292 NDKQGEH
+292 AEGDSNGDH
-299 GSHVAGIATANRY
+299 GTHVAGIAAANRY
-312 VSDGKGGYEKALDS
+312 VPHYDADGDLYYDKQELG
-326 VFVQGVAPDA
+326 VTGVAPDA
-336 QLITMKVFG
+336 QLVVMKVFG
-345 KGGGAY
+345 VGGGAY
-351 DSDYMVAIE
+351 SSDYMAAIE
-360 DAVMLGC
+360 DAIWLNC
-367 DAVNLSLGSGNA
+367 DSVNLSLGSGSA
-379 GFTTPDAKYQSI
+379 GRSYGSKSDQQI
-391 LDKLAETD
+391 LDSFRNTD
-399 TVVSIS
+399 TVVTVS
-405 AGNSSSWPENSVNG
+405 AGNNGAWGENVLTG
-419 TGALYLDDVNF
+419 TGMTYTTDVRMH
-430 ATGGSPGSYK
+430 TGGSPGSYT
-440 NSFGVAS
+440 NSFTIASVTNTSMSGVMGKFNGVAAIPG
-447 VDNSGTT
+447 DT
-454 GYSFSYGD
+454 GETY
-462 GAKVFYT
+462 GAKNF
-469 DTADSDYTNKAFAT
+469 ST
-483 LDTSADGSGTE
+483 LDTSEDQSGTT
-494 YEYVYFENTGADA
+494 YDYVFLGDPVKGEGIYGLPENYANVDVKGKVVLISR
-507 DGNSL
+507 GNSSF
-512 LTDYADVVSGKIAFV
+512 ADKAN
-527 FRGTS
+527 
-532 SFYQKHMAVAAAGA
+532 AAIQAGA
-546 AGAVVCNNQAGVI
+546 AAAVIYNNAPG
-559 RMDLS
+559 
-564 DSTAT
+564 
-569 IPCISILQT
+569 SINMNLTGYNFPNPAVMIEQSKAK
-578 EAADIKAAST
+578 EILAAST
-588 PVYAE
+588 QDE
-593 DGTTVLY
+593 TTGLWG
-600 YTGKLTVSGKMSTST
+600 GKMTVSAKAETLHGVADGYKP
-615 GSSGSYTMSDF
+615 SSF
-626 SSWGVPS
+626 SSWGTTENL
-633 DLSMKPEITAP
+633 DLKPELMTP
-644 GGNIYSVNGA
+644 GGNIYSTLNHSSYGM
-654 VAGGQAY
+654 
-661 EVMSGTSMAAPQVA
+661 MSGTSMAAPSAA
-675 GMAALVAQYIRE
+675 GGAAIMAQYIKE
-687 NGLKE
+687 HKLSKQEGLTVRALAMALMMSTSE
-692 KTGVSVRH
+692 PLTDPDTGVTYSPRQQGSGLMQLQEAVTSP
-700 LAQSLLMSTAE
+700 AYLLVGE
-711 PVYDASTKSW
+711 KE
-721 YSILRQGAGLAN
+721 GN
-733 VSNAIHAE
+733 
-741 SYVLV
+741 
-746 NGQPD
+746 D
-751 GKVKVEL
+751 GKVKL
-758 GDDPDR
+758 TFGDDAER
-764 TGVYSADFT
+764 TGVYTGSFSVQNLSDSPLHYALSGKVTTMAVEEIEGEDYMSDSAYALDANVTFSADGKSVYVYD
-773 LNNLTDEAIEYTLS
+773 LNGDDKVDEQDAL
-787 ADVFTQAPVS
+787 
-797 SEGVLYLLPKTVSM
+797 VLLK
-811 AANVVWTVDGKVLTA
+811 AANGTHDALDAETVQK
-826 PSELTAYDFD
+826 YDL
-836 KDGDTDAD
+836 DAD
-844 DAQLLLDD
+844 GTITTADAQLYLAAVKGDKSVVD
-852 VTAGAGKLK
+852 VYAVTYEVPANGSMNVSFTVRLTDGDK
-861 ADVDGDGDTDT
+861 AWLNGHYPNGSYIEGFLYADSCDGDGRQ
-872 HDVSELLKLISA
+872 L
-884 AKVVLPADGSISVH
+884 SV
-898 VTFSLIDE
+898 
-906 EKEFLDAYY
+906 
-915 TNGAYVEAFLYANP
+915 P
-929 VSAEDGVERVSHSI
+929 M
-943 PVLGFYGSWAEPSMY
+943 LGFYGSWAEPSMY

-1057 TGAYYSASSA
+1057 TGAYYSASSS
-1067 AWSATGTQVNLSWRG
+1067 AWSAAGTQVNLSWRG

-1102 AVSEYYWDRETET
+1102 AVPEYYWDRETET

-1326 YTAMAYLPH
+1326 YTSMTYLPH

-1369 GSGVYIVGM
+1369 GRGVYIVGM

-1490 SALQNA
+1490 SAMQNA

>member
-1 MKKKLKQLLALVLT
+1 MLKGKAKRSLAFVLAACMLLAL
-15 LAVVM
+15 
-20 GFALPAAAADPGP
+20 LPSFG
-33 RVTIEKV
+33 
-40 SNDAVTAEPEM
+40 
-51 HTAETKEDTP
+51 
-61 QYADTDMVRVSITL
+61 
-75 AGASTIDAGYAT
+75 AGASAASVSYTEVDPSVIDTGTAVLPEAEQD
-87 RSIANNAAADI
+87 AEQDVPAADEEVHVI
-98 YRTGLKVQQQAMA
+98 ILFEQKSLAKKGFSTKDLLENEKAASYSSSLKKQQLSLVD
-111 QRISQDVLGGEALD
+111 RIEREALGGEELEIRYQFTVA
-125 VVWNMTLLTNTISAN
+125 VNGVATV
-140 VPYGKIEAIEALD
+140 VPYGRIEQILAVD
-153 GVASVTLENRY
+153 GVADVYLEERY
-164 EPDVVSTGDADPDM
+164 ELDETVQPDT
-178 ATSGAMIGST
+178 ATAGEMVGSYS
-188 AAWADGYT
+188 AWADGYT
-196 GAGSRIAVIDTGTD
+196 GAGSRIAIIDTGLD
-210 IDHISF
+210 LSHPSF
-216 DGKAFEYSL
+216 SEGGYYYSL
-225 EQLAADAGKSKDEFV
+225 GISAASFGKKISDYNLLTKEEIKKALPNLSISADKNPPK
-240 ASLDLLDVDEI
+240 ADDLYRNAKV
-251 AAVLPKLN
+251 
-259 ISKLVPDASKLYL
+259 
-272 TSKLPFAFNYV
+272 PFAYNYV
-283 DEDFDITHD
+283 DDGLDVSHD
-292 NDKQGEH
+292 AEGDSNGDH
-299 GSHVAGIATANRY
+299 GTHVAGIAAANRY
-312 VSDGKGGYEKALDS
+312 VPHYDADGDLYYDKQELG
-326 VFVQGVAPDA
+326 VTGVAPDA
-336 QLITMKVFG
+336 QLVVMKVFG
-345 KGGGAY
+345 VGGGAY
-351 DSDYMVAIE
+351 SSDYMAAIE
-360 DAVMLGC
+360 DAIWLNC
-367 DAVNLSLGSGNA
+367 DSVNLSLGSGSA
-379 GFTTPDAKYQSI
+379 GRSYGSKSDQQI
-391 LDKLAETD
+391 LDSFRNTD
-399 TVVSIS
+399 TVVTVS
-405 AGNSSSWPENSVNG
+405 AGNNGAWGENVLTG
-419 TGALYLDDVNF
+419 TGMTYTTDVRMH
-430 ATGGSPGSYK
+430 TGGSPGSYT
-440 NSFGVAS
+440 NSFTIASVTNTSMSGVMGKFNGVAAIPG
-447 VDNSGTT
+447 DT
-454 GYSFSYGD
+454 GETY
-462 GAKVFYT
+462 GAKNF
-469 DTADSDYTNKAFAT
+469 ST
-483 LDTSADGSGTE
+483 LDTSEDQSGTT
-494 YEYVYFENTGADA
+494 YDYVFLGDPVKGEGIYGLPENYANVDVKGKVVLISR
-507 DGNSL
+507 GNSSF
-512 LTDYADVVSGKIAFV
+512 ADKAN
-527 FRGTS
+527 
-532 SFYQKHMAVAAAGA
+532 AAIQAGA
-546 AGAVVCNNQAGVI
+546 AAAVIYNNAPG
-559 RMDLS
+559 
-564 DSTAT
+564 
-569 IPCISILQT
+569 SINMNLTGYNFPNPAVMIEQSKAK
-578 EAADIKAAST
+578 EILAAST
-588 PVYAE
+588 QDE
-593 DGTTVLY
+593 TTGLWG
-600 YTGKLTVSGKMSTST
+600 GKMTVSAKAETLHGVADGYKP
-615 GSSGSYTMSDF
+615 SSF
-626 SSWGVPS
+626 SSWGTTENL
-633 DLSMKPEITAP
+633 DLKPELMTP
-644 GGNIYSVNGA
+644 GGNIYSTLNHSSYGM
-654 VAGGQAY
+654 
-661 EVMSGTSMAAPQVA
+661 MSGTSMAAPSAA
-675 GMAALVAQYIRE
+675 GGAAIMAQYIKE
-687 NGLKE
+687 HKLSKQEGLTVRALAMALMMSTSE
-692 KTGVSVRH
+692 PLTDPDTGVTYSPRQQGSGLMQLQEAVTSP
-700 LAQSLLMSTAE
+700 AYLLVGE
-711 PVYDASTKSW
+711 KE
-721 YSILRQGAGLAN
+721 GN
-733 VSNAIHAE
+733 
-741 SYVLV
+741 
-746 NGQPD
+746 D
-751 GKVKVEL
+751 GKVKL
-758 GDDPDR
+758 TFGDDAER
-764 TGVYSADFT
+764 TGVYTGSFSVQNLSDSPLHYALSGKVTTMAVEEIEGEDYMSDSAYALDANVTFSADGKSVYVYD
-773 LNNLTDEAIEYTLS
+773 LNGDDKVDEQDAL
-787 ADVFTQAPVS
+787 
-797 SEGVLYLLPKTVSM
+797 VLLQ
-811 AANVVWTVDGKVLTA
+811 AANGTHDALDAETVQK
-826 PSELTAYDFD
+826 YDL
-836 KDGDTDAD
+836 DAD
-844 DAQLLLDD
+844 GTITTADAQLYLAAVKGDKSVVD
-852 VTAGAGKLK
+852 VYAVTYEVPANGSMNVSFTVRLTDGDK
-861 ADVDGDGDTDT
+861 AWLNGHYPNGSYIEGFLYADSCDGDGRQ
-872 HDVSELLKLISA
+872 L
-884 AKVVLPADGSISVH
+884 SV
-898 VTFSLIDE
+898 
-906 EKEFLDAYY
+906 
-915 TNGAYVEAFLYANP
+915 P
-929 VSAEDGVERVSHSI
+929 M
-943 PVLGFYGSWAEPSMY
+943 LGFYGSWAEPSMY

-1057 TGAYYSASSA
+1057 TGAYYSASSS
-1067 AWSATGTQVNLSWRG
+1067 AWSAAGTQVNLSWRG

-1102 AVSEYYWDRETET
+1102 AVPEYYWDRETET

-1326 YTAMAYLPH
+1326 YTSMTYLPH

-1369 GSGVYIVGM
+1369 GRGVYIVGM

-1490 SALQNA
+1490 SAMQNA

>member
-1 MKKKLKQLLALVLT
+1 MLKGKAKRSLAFVLAACMLLAL
-15 LAVVM
+15 
-20 GFALPAAAADPGP
+20 LPSFG
-33 RVTIEKV
+33 
-40 SNDAVTAEPEM
+40 
-51 HTAETKEDTP
+51 
-61 QYADTDMVRVSITL
+61 
-75 AGASTIDAGYAT
+75 AGASAASVSYTEVDPSVIDTGTAVLPEAEQD
-87 RSIANNAAADI
+87 AEQDVPAADEEVHVI
-98 YRTGLKVQQQAMA
+98 ILFEQKSLAKKGFSTKDLLENEKAASYSSSLKKQQLSLVD
-111 QRISQDVLGGEALD
+111 RIEREALGGEELEIRYQFTVA
-125 VVWNMTLLTNTISAN
+125 VNGVATV
-140 VPYGKIEAIEALD
+140 VPYGRIEQILAVD
-153 GVASVTLENRY
+153 GVADVYLEERY
-164 EPDVVSTGDADPDM
+164 ELDETVQPDT
-178 ATSGAMIGST
+178 ATAGEMVGSYS
-188 AAWADGYT
+188 AWADGYT
-196 GAGSRIAVIDTGTD
+196 GAGSRIAIIDTGLD
-210 IDHISF
+210 LSHPSF
-216 DGKAFEYSL
+216 SEGGYYYSL
-225 EQLAADAGKSKDEFV
+225 GISAASFGKKISDYNLLTKEEIKKALPNLSISADKNPPK
-240 ASLDLLDVDEI
+240 ADDLYRNAKV
-251 AAVLPKLN
+251 
-259 ISKLVPDASKLYL
+259 
-272 TSKLPFAFNYV
+272 PFAYNYV
-283 DEDFDITHD
+283 DDGLDVSHD
-292 NDKQGEH
+292 AEGDSNGDH
-299 GSHVAGIATANRY
+299 GTHVAGIAAANRY
-312 VSDGKGGYEKALDS
+312 VPHYDADGDLYYDKQELG
-326 VFVQGVAPDA
+326 VTGVAPDA
-336 QLITMKVFG
+336 QLVVMKVFG
-345 KGGGAY
+345 VGGGAY
-351 DSDYMVAIE
+351 SSDYMAAIE
-360 DAVMLGC
+360 DAIWLNC
-367 DAVNLSLGSGNA
+367 DSVNLSLGSGSA
-379 GFTTPDAKYQSI
+379 GRSYGSKSDQQI
-391 LDKLAETD
+391 LDSFRNTD
-399 TVVSIS
+399 TVVTVS
-405 AGNSSSWPENSVNG
+405 AGNNGAWGENVLTG
-419 TGALYLDDVNF
+419 TGMTYTTDVRMH
-430 ATGGSPGSYK
+430 TGGSPGSYT
-440 NSFGVAS
+440 NSFTIASVTNTSMSGVMGKFNGVAAIPG
-447 VDNSGTT
+447 DT
-454 GYSFSYGD
+454 GETY
-462 GAKVFYT
+462 GAKNF
-469 DTADSDYTNKAFAT
+469 ST
-483 LDTSADGSGTE
+483 LDTSEDQSGTT
-494 YEYVYFENTGADA
+494 YDYVFLGDPVKGEGIYGLPENYANVDVKGKVVLISR
-507 DGNSL
+507 GNSSFADKANAAIQAGAAATVIYNNAPGSINMN
-512 LTDYADVVSGKIAFV
+512 LTDYNFPNP
-527 FRGTS
+527 
-532 SFYQKHMAVAAAGA
+532 AVMIE
-546 AGAVVCNNQAGVI
+546 QAK
-559 RMDLS
+559 
-564 DSTAT
+564 AKE
-569 IPCISILQT
+569 IL
-578 EAADIKAAST
+578 AAST
-588 PVYAE
+588 QDE
-593 DGTTVLY
+593 TTGLWG
-600 YTGKLTVSGKMSTST
+600 GKMTVSAKAETLHGVADGYKP
-615 GSSGSYTMSDF
+615 SSF
-626 SSWGVPS
+626 SSWGTTENL
-633 DLSMKPEITAP
+633 DLKPELMTP
-644 GGNIYSVNGA
+644 GGNIYSTLNHSSYGM
-654 VAGGQAY
+654 
-661 EVMSGTSMAAPQVA
+661 MSGTSMAAPSAA
-675 GMAALVAQYIRE
+675 GGAAIMAQYIKE
-687 NGLKE
+687 HKLSKQEGLTVRALAMALMMSTSE
-692 KTGVSVRH
+692 PLTDPDTGVTYSPRQQGSGLMQLQEAVTSP
-700 LAQSLLMSTAE
+700 AYLLVGE
-711 PVYDASTKSW
+711 KE
-721 YSILRQGAGLAN
+721 GN
-733 VSNAIHAE
+733 
-741 SYVLV
+741 
-746 NGQPD
+746 D
-751 GKVKVEL
+751 GKVKL
-758 GDDPDR
+758 TFGDDAER
-764 TGVYSADFT
+764 TGVYTGSFSVQNLSDSPLHYALSGKVTTMAVEEIEGEDYMSDSAYALDANVTFSADGKSVYVYD
-773 LNNLTDEAIEYTLS
+773 LNGDDKVDEQDAL
-787 ADVFTQAPVS
+787 
-797 SEGVLYLLPKTVSM
+797 VLLQ
-811 AANVVWTVDGKVLTA
+811 AANGTHDALDAETVQK
-826 PSELTAYDFD
+826 YDL
-836 KDGDTDAD
+836 DAD
-844 DAQLLLDD
+844 GTITTADAQLYLAAVKGDKSVVD
-852 VTAGAGKLK
+852 VYAVTYEVPANGSMNVSFTVRLTDGDK
-861 ADVDGDGDTDT
+861 AWLNGHYPNGSYIEGFLYADSCDGDGRQ
-872 HDVSELLKLISA
+872 L
-884 AKVVLPADGSISVH
+884 SV
-898 VTFSLIDE
+898 
-906 EKEFLDAYY
+906 
-915 TNGAYVEAFLYANP
+915 P
-929 VSAEDGVERVSHSI
+929 M
-943 PVLGFYGSWAEPSMY
+943 LGFYGSWAEPSMY

-1057 TGAYYSASSA
+1057 TGAYYSASSS
-1067 AWSATGTQVNLSWRG
+1067 AWSAAGTQVNLSWRG

-1102 AVSEYYWDRETET
+1102 AVPEYYWDRETET

-1326 YTAMAYLPH
+1326 YTSMTYLPH

-1369 GSGVYIVGM
+1369 GRGVYIVGM

-1490 SALQNA
+1490 SAMQNA

>member
-1 MKKKLKQLLALVLT
+1 MLKGKAKRSLAFVLAACMLLAL
-15 LAVVM
+15 
-20 GFALPAAAADPGP
+20 LPSFG
-33 RVTIEKV
+33 
-40 SNDAVTAEPEM
+40 
-51 HTAETKEDTP
+51 
-61 QYADTDMVRVSITL
+61 
-75 AGASTIDAGYAT
+75 AGASAANVSYTEVDPSVIDTGTAVLPEAEQD
-87 RSIANNAAADI
+87 AEQDVPAADEEVHVI
-98 YRTGLKVQQQAMA
+98 ILFEQKSLAKKGFSTKDLLENEKAASYSSSLKKQQLSLVD
-111 QRISQDVLGGEALD
+111 RIEREALGGEKLEIRYQFTVA
-125 VVWNMTLLTNTISAN
+125 VNGVATV
-140 VPYGKIEAIEALD
+140 VPYGRIEQILAVD
-153 GVASVTLENRY
+153 GVADVYLEERY
-164 EPDVVSTGDADPDM
+164 ELDETVQPDT
-178 ATSGAMIGST
+178 ATAGEMVGSYS
-188 AAWADGYT
+188 AWADGYT
-196 GAGSRIAVIDTGTD
+196 GAGSRIAIIDTGLD
-210 IDHISF
+210 LSHPSF
-216 DGKAFEYSL
+216 SEGGYYYSL
-225 EQLAADAGKSKDEFV
+225 GISAASFGKKISDYNLLTKEEIKKALPNLSISADKNPPK
-240 ASLDLLDVDEI
+240 ADDLYRNAKV
-251 AAVLPKLN
+251 
-259 ISKLVPDASKLYL
+259 
-272 TSKLPFAFNYV
+272 PFAYNYV
-283 DEDFDITHD
+283 DDGLDVSHD
-292 NDKQGEH
+292 AEGDSNGDH
-299 GSHVAGIATANRY
+299 GTHVAGIAAANRY
-312 VSDGKGGYEKALDS
+312 VPHYDADGDLYYDKQELG
-326 VFVQGVAPDA
+326 VTGVAPDA
-336 QLITMKVFG
+336 QLVVMKVFG
-345 KGGGAY
+345 VGGGAY
-351 DSDYMVAIE
+351 SSDYMAAIE
-360 DAVMLGC
+360 DAIWLNC
-367 DAVNLSLGSGNA
+367 DSVNLSLGSGSA
-379 GFTTPDAKYQSI
+379 GRSYGSKSDQQI
-391 LDKLAETD
+391 LDSFRNTD
-399 TVVSIS
+399 TVVTVS
-405 AGNSSSWPENSVNG
+405 AGNNGAWGENVLTG
-419 TGALYLDDVNF
+419 TGMTYTTDVRMH
-430 ATGGSPGSYK
+430 TGGSPGSYT
-440 NSFGVAS
+440 NSFTIASVTNTSMSGVMGKFNGVAAIPG
-447 VDNSGTT
+447 DT
-454 GYSFSYGD
+454 GETY
-462 GAKVFYT
+462 GAKNF
-469 DTADSDYTNKAFAT
+469 ST
-483 LDTSADGSGTE
+483 LDTSEDQSGTT
-494 YEYVYFENTGADA
+494 YDYVFLGDPVKGEGIYGLPENYANVDVKGKVVLISR
-507 DGNSL
+507 GNSSF
-512 LTDYADVVSGKIAFV
+512 ADKAN
-527 FRGTS
+527 
-532 SFYQKHMAVAAAGA
+532 AAIQAGA
-546 AGAVVCNNQAGVI
+546 AAAVIYNNAPGSINMNLTGYNFPNPAVMIEQAK
-559 RMDLS
+559 
-564 DSTAT
+564 AKE
-569 IPCISILQT
+569 IL
-578 EAADIKAAST
+578 AAST
-588 PVYAE
+588 QDE
-593 DGTTVLY
+593 TTGLWG
-600 YTGKLTVSGKMSTST
+600 GKMTVSAKAETLHGVADGYKP
-615 GSSGSYTMSDF
+615 SSF
-626 SSWGVPS
+626 SSWGTTENL
-633 DLSMKPEITAP
+633 DLKPELMTP
-644 GGNIYSVNGA
+644 GGNIYSTLNHSSYGM
-654 VAGGQAY
+654 
-661 EVMSGTSMAAPQVA
+661 MSGTSMAAPSAA
-675 GMAALVAQYIRE
+675 GGAAIMAQYIKE
-687 NGLKE
+687 HKLSKQEGLTVRALAMALMMSTSE
-692 KTGVSVRH
+692 PLTDPDTGVTYSPRQQGSGLMQLQEAVTSP
-700 LAQSLLMSTAE
+700 AYLLVGE
-711 PVYDASTKSW
+711 KE
-721 YSILRQGAGLAN
+721 GN
-733 VSNAIHAE
+733 
-741 SYVLV
+741 
-746 NGQPD
+746 D
-751 GKVKVEL
+751 GKVKL
-758 GDDPDR
+758 TFGDDAER
-764 TGVYSADFT
+764 TGVYTGSFSVQNLSDSPLHYALSGKVTTMAVEEIEGEDYMSDSAYALDANVTFSADGKSVYVYD
-773 LNNLTDEAIEYTLS
+773 LNGDDKVDEQDAL
-787 ADVFTQAPVS
+787 
-797 SEGVLYLLPKTVSM
+797 VLLQ
-811 AANVVWTVDGKVLTA
+811 AANGTHDALDAETVQK
-826 PSELTAYDFD
+826 YDL
-836 KDGDTDAD
+836 DAD
-844 DAQLLLDD
+844 GTITTADAQLYLAAVKGDKSVVD
-852 VTAGAGKLK
+852 VYAVTYEVPANGSMNVSFTVRLTDGDK
-861 ADVDGDGDTDT
+861 AWLNGHYPNGSYIEGFLYADSCDGDGRQ
-872 HDVSELLKLISA
+872 L
-884 AKVVLPADGSISVH
+884 SV
-898 VTFSLIDE
+898 
-906 EKEFLDAYY
+906 
-915 TNGAYVEAFLYANP
+915 P
-929 VSAEDGVERVSHSI
+929 M
-943 PVLGFYGSWAEPSMY
+943 LGFYGSWAEPSMY

-1057 TGAYYSASSA
+1057 TGAYYSASSS
-1067 AWSATGTQVNLSWRG
+1067 AWSAAGTQVNLSWRG

-1102 AVSEYYWDRETET
+1102 AVPEYYWDRETET

-1326 YTAMAYLPH
+1326 YTSMTYLPH

-1369 GSGVYIVGM
+1369 GRGVYIVGM

>member
-1 MKKKLKQLLALVLT
+1 MLKGKAKRSLAFVLAACMLLAL
-15 LAVVM
+15 
-20 GFALPAAAADPGP
+20 LPSFG
-33 RVTIEKV
+33 
-40 SNDAVTAEPEM
+40 
-51 HTAETKEDTP
+51 
-61 QYADTDMVRVSITL
+61 
-75 AGASTIDAGYAT
+75 AGASAANVSYTEVDPSVIDTGTAVLPEAEQD
-87 RSIANNAAADI
+87 AEQDVPAADEEVHVI
-98 YRTGLKVQQQAMA
+98 ILFEQKSLAKKGFSTKDLLENEKAASYSSSLKKQQLSLVD
-111 QRISQDVLGGEALD
+111 RIEREALGGEKLEIRYQFTVA
-125 VVWNMTLLTNTISAN
+125 VNGVATV
-140 VPYGKIEAIEALD
+140 VPYGRIEQILAVD
-153 GVASVTLENRY
+153 GVADVYLEERY
-164 EPDVVSTGDADPDM
+164 ELDETVQPDT
-178 ATSGAMIGST
+178 ATAGEMVGSYS
-188 AAWADGYT
+188 AWADGYT
-196 GAGSRIAVIDTGTD
+196 GAGSRIAIIDTGLD
-210 IDHISF
+210 LSHPSF
-216 DGKAFEYSL
+216 SEGGYYYSL
-225 EQLAADAGKSKDEFV
+225 GISAASFGKKISDYNLLTKEEIKKALPNLSISADKNPPK
-240 ASLDLLDVDEI
+240 ADDLYRNAKV
-251 AAVLPKLN
+251 
-259 ISKLVPDASKLYL
+259 
-272 TSKLPFAFNYV
+272 PFAYNYV
-283 DEDFDITHD
+283 DDGLDVSHD
-292 NDKQGEH
+292 AEGDSNGDH
-299 GSHVAGIATANRY
+299 GTHVAGIAAANRY
-312 VSDGKGGYEKALDS
+312 VPHYDADGDLYYDKQELG
-326 VFVQGVAPDA
+326 VTGVAPDA
-336 QLITMKVFG
+336 QLVVMKVFG
-345 KGGGAY
+345 VGGGAY
-351 DSDYMVAIE
+351 SSDYMAAIE
-360 DAVMLGC
+360 DAIWLNC
-367 DAVNLSLGSGNA
+367 DSVNLSLGSGSA
-379 GFTTPDAKYQSI
+379 GRSYGSKSDQQI
-391 LDKLAETD
+391 LDSFRNTD
-399 TVVSIS
+399 TVVTVS
-405 AGNSSSWPENSVNG
+405 AGNNGAWGENVLTG
-419 TGALYLDDVNF
+419 TGMTYTTDVRMH
-430 ATGGSPGSYK
+430 TGGSPGSYT
-440 NSFGVAS
+440 NSFTIASVTNTSMSGVMGKFNGVAAIPG
-447 VDNSGTT
+447 DT
-454 GYSFSYGD
+454 GETY
-462 GAKVFYT
+462 GAKNF
-469 DTADSDYTNKAFAT
+469 ST
-483 LDTSADGSGTE
+483 LDTSEDQSGTT
-494 YEYVYFENTGADA
+494 YDYVFLGDPVKGEGIYGLPENYAGVDVKGKVVLISR
-507 DGNSL
+507 GNSSF
-512 LTDYADVVSGKIAFV
+512 ADKAN
-527 FRGTS
+527 
-532 SFYQKHMAVAAAGA
+532 AAIQAGA
-546 AGAVVCNNQAGVI
+546 AAAVIYNNAPGSINMNLTGYNFPNPAVMIEQAK
-559 RMDLS
+559 
-564 DSTAT
+564 AKE
-569 IPCISILQT
+569 IL
-578 EAADIKAAST
+578 AAST
-588 PVYAE
+588 QDE
-593 DGTTVLY
+593 TTGLWG
-600 YTGKLTVSGKMSTST
+600 GKMTVSAKAETLHGVADGYKP
-615 GSSGSYTMSDF
+615 SSF
-626 SSWGVPS
+626 SSWGTTENL
-633 DLSMKPEITAP
+633 DLKPELMTP
-644 GGNIYSVNGA
+644 GGNIYSTLNHSSYGM
-654 VAGGQAY
+654 
-661 EVMSGTSMAAPQVA
+661 MSGTSMAAPSAA
-675 GMAALVAQYIRE
+675 GGAAIMAQYIKE
-687 NGLKE
+687 HKLSKQEGLTVRALAMALMMSTSE
-692 KTGVSVRH
+692 PLTDPDTGVTYSPRQQGSGLMQLQEAVTSP
-700 LAQSLLMSTAE
+700 AYLLVGE
-711 PVYDASTKSW
+711 KE
-721 YSILRQGAGLAN
+721 GN
-733 VSNAIHAE
+733 
-741 SYVLV
+741 
-746 NGQPD
+746 D
-751 GKVKVEL
+751 GKVKL
-758 GDDPDR
+758 TFGDDAER
-764 TGVYSADFT
+764 TGVYTGSFSVQNLSDSPLHYALSGKVTTMAVEEIEGEDYMSDSAYALDANVTFSADGKSVYVYD
-773 LNNLTDEAIEYTLS
+773 LNGDDKVDEQDAL
-787 ADVFTQAPVS
+787 
-797 SEGVLYLLPKTVSM
+797 VLLQ
-811 AANVVWTVDGKVLTA
+811 AANGTHDALDAETVQK
-826 PSELTAYDFD
+826 YDL
-836 KDGDTDAD
+836 DAD
-844 DAQLLLDD
+844 GTITTADAQLYLAAVKGDKSVVD
-852 VTAGAGKLK
+852 VYAVTYEVPANGSMNVSFTVRLTDGDK
-861 ADVDGDGDTDT
+861 AWLNGHYPNGSYIEGFLYADSCDGDGRQ
-872 HDVSELLKLISA
+872 L
-884 AKVVLPADGSISVH
+884 SV
-898 VTFSLIDE
+898 
-906 EKEFLDAYY
+906 
-915 TNGAYVEAFLYANP
+915 P
-929 VSAEDGVERVSHSI
+929 M
-943 PVLGFYGSWAEPSMY
+943 LGFYGSWAEPSMY

-1045 GEVYKT
+1045 GEVYTT

-1090 LPEGTPIEVVAR
+1090 LPEGTPIEVVTR
-1102 AVSEYYWDRETET
+1102 AVPEYYWDRETET

-1369 GSGVYIVGM
+1369 GRGVYIVGM

-1490 SALQNA
+1490 SAMQNA
-1496 AADDAAA
+1496 VADDAAA

>member
-1 MKKKLKQLLALVLT
+1 MLKGKAKRSLAFVLAACMLLAL
-15 LAVVM
+15 
-20 GFALPAAAADPGP
+20 LPSFG
-33 RVTIEKV
+33 
-40 SNDAVTAEPEM
+40 
-51 HTAETKEDTP
+51 
-61 QYADTDMVRVSITL
+61 
-75 AGASTIDAGYAT
+75 AGASAANVSYTEVDPSVIDTGTAVLPEAEQD
-87 RSIANNAAADI
+87 AEQDVPAADEEVHVI
-98 YRTGLKVQQQAMA
+98 ILFEQKSLAKKGFSTKDLLENEKAASYSSSLKKQQLSLVD
-111 QRISQDVLGGEALD
+111 RIEREALGGEKLEIRYQFTVA
-125 VVWNMTLLTNTISAN
+125 VNGVATV
-140 VPYGKIEAIEALD
+140 VPYGRIEQILAVD
-153 GVASVTLENRY
+153 GVADVYLEERY
-164 EPDVVSTGDADPDM
+164 ELDETVQPDT
-178 ATSGAMIGST
+178 ATAGEMVGSYS
-188 AAWADGYT
+188 AWADGYT
-196 GAGSRIAVIDTGTD
+196 GAGSRIAIIDTGLD
-210 IDHISF
+210 LSHPSF
-216 DGKAFEYSL
+216 SEGGYYYSL
-225 EQLAADAGKSKDEFV
+225 GISAASFGKKISDYNLLTKEEIKKALPNLSISADKNPPK
-240 ASLDLLDVDEI
+240 ADDLYRNAKV
-251 AAVLPKLN
+251 
-259 ISKLVPDASKLYL
+259 
-272 TSKLPFAFNYV
+272 PFAYNYV
-283 DEDFDITHD
+283 DDGLDVSHD
-292 NDKQGEH
+292 AEGDSNGDH
-299 GSHVAGIATANRY
+299 GTHVAGIAAANRY
-312 VSDGKGGYEKALDS
+312 VPHYDADGDLYYDKQELG
-326 VFVQGVAPDA
+326 VTGVAPDA
-336 QLITMKVFG
+336 QLVVMKVFG
-345 KGGGAY
+345 VGGGAY
-351 DSDYMVAIE
+351 SSDYMAAIE
-360 DAVMLGC
+360 DAIWLNC
-367 DAVNLSLGSGNA
+367 DSVNLSLGSGSA
-379 GFTTPDAKYQSI
+379 GRSYGSKSDQQI
-391 LDKLAETD
+391 LDSFRNTD
-399 TVVSIS
+399 TVVTVS
-405 AGNSSSWPENSVNG
+405 AGNNGAWGENVLTG
-419 TGALYLDDVNF
+419 TGMTYTTDVRMH
-430 ATGGSPGSYK
+430 TGGSPGSYT
-440 NSFGVAS
+440 NSFTIASVTNTSMSGVMGKFNGVAAIPG
-447 VDNSGTT
+447 DT
-454 GYSFSYGD
+454 GETY
-462 GAKVFYT
+462 GAKNF
-469 DTADSDYTNKAFAT
+469 ST
-483 LDTSADGSGTE
+483 LDTSEDQSGTT
-494 YEYVYFENTGADA
+494 YDYVFLGDPVKGEGIYGLPENYANVDVKGKVVLISR
-507 DGNSL
+507 GNSSF
-512 LTDYADVVSGKIAFV
+512 ADKAN
-527 FRGTS
+527 
-532 SFYQKHMAVAAAGA
+532 AAIQAGA
-546 AGAVVCNNQAGVI
+546 AAAVIYNNAPGSINMNLTGYNFPNPAVMIEQAK
-559 RMDLS
+559 
-564 DSTAT
+564 AKE
-569 IPCISILQT
+569 IL
-578 EAADIKAAST
+578 AAST
-588 PVYAE
+588 QDE
-593 DGTTVLY
+593 TTGLWG
-600 YTGKLTVSGKMSTST
+600 GKMTVSAKAETLHGVADGYKP
-615 GSSGSYTMSDF
+615 SSF
-626 SSWGVPS
+626 SSWGTTENL
-633 DLSMKPEITAP
+633 DLKPELMTP
-644 GGNIYSVNGA
+644 GGNIYSTLNHSSYG
-654 VAGGQAY
+654 
-661 EVMSGTSMAAPQVA
+661 VMSGTSMAAPSAA
-675 GMAALVAQYIRE
+675 GGAAIMAQYIKE
-687 NGLKE
+687 HKLSKQEGLTVRALAMALMMSTSE
-692 KTGVSVRH
+692 PLTDPDTGVTYSPRQQGSGLMQLQEAVTSP
-700 LAQSLLMSTAE
+700 AYLLVGE
-711 PVYDASTKSW
+711 KE
-721 YSILRQGAGLAN
+721 GN
-733 VSNAIHAE
+733 
-741 SYVLV
+741 
-746 NGQPD
+746 D
-751 GKVKVEL
+751 GKVKL
-758 GDDPDR
+758 TFGDDAER
-764 TGVYSADFT
+764 TGVYTGSFSVQNLSDSPLHYGLSGKVTTMAVEEIEGEDYMSDSAYALDANVTFSADGKSVYVYD
-773 LNNLTDEAIEYTLS
+773 LNGDDKVDEQDAL
-787 ADVFTQAPVS
+787 
-797 SEGVLYLLPKTVSM
+797 VLLQ
-811 AANVVWTVDGKVLTA
+811 AANGTHDALDAETVQK
-826 PSELTAYDFD
+826 YDL
-836 KDGDTDAD
+836 DAD
-844 DAQLLLDD
+844 GTITTADAQLYLAAVKGDKSVVD
-852 VTAGAGKLK
+852 VYAVTYEVPANGSMNVSFTVRLTDGDK
-861 ADVDGDGDTDT
+861 AWLNGHYPNGSYIEGFLYADSRDGDGRQ
-872 HDVSELLKLISA
+872 L
-884 AKVVLPADGSISVH
+884 SV
-898 VTFSLIDE
+898 
-906 EKEFLDAYY
+906 
-915 TNGAYVEAFLYANP
+915 P
-929 VSAEDGVERVSHSI
+929 M
-943 PVLGFYGSWAEPSMY
+943 LGFYGSWAEPSMY

-1090 LPEGTPIEVVAR
+1090 LPEGTPIEVVTR
-1102 AVSEYYWDRETET
+1102 AVPEYYWDRETET

-1166 YVAAVLLL
+1166 YVAAILLL

-1192 GTETTLEFPLDGI
+1192 GAETTVEFPLDGI

-1295 LDDAKNLVSTLYS
+1295 LDDSKNLVSTLYS

-1326 YTAMAYLPH
+1326 YTSMTYLPH

-1490 SALQNA
+1490 SAMQNA

>member
-1 MKKKLKQLLALVLT
+1 MLKGKAKRSLAFVLAACMLLAL
-15 LAVVM
+15 
-20 GFALPAAAADPGP
+20 LPSFG
-33 RVTIEKV
+33 
-40 SNDAVTAEPEM
+40 
-51 HTAETKEDTP
+51 
-61 QYADTDMVRVSITL
+61 
-75 AGASTIDAGYAT
+75 AGASAANVSYTEVDPSVIDTGAAVLPE
-87 RSIANNAAADI
+87 AEQDAEQDVPAADEEVHVI
-98 YRTGLKVQQQAMA
+98 ILFEQKSLAKKGFSTKDLLENEKAASYSSSLKKQQLSLVD
-111 QRISQDVLGGEALD
+111 RIEREALGGEELEIRYQFTVA
-125 VVWNMTLLTNTISAN
+125 VNGVATV
-140 VPYGKIEAIEALD
+140 VPYGRIEQILAVD
-153 GVASVTLENRY
+153 GVADVYLEERY
-164 EPDVVSTGDADPDM
+164 ELDETVQPDT
-178 ATSGAMIGST
+178 ATAGEMVGSYS
-188 AAWADGYT
+188 AWADGYT
-196 GAGSRIAVIDTGTD
+196 GAGSRIAIIDTGLD
-210 IDHISF
+210 LSHPSF
-216 DGKAFEYSL
+216 SEGGYYYSL
-225 EQLAADAGKSKDEFV
+225 GISAASFGKKISDYNLLTKEEIKKALPNLSISADENPPK
-240 ASLDLLDVDEI
+240 ADDLYRNAKV
-251 AAVLPKLN
+251 
-259 ISKLVPDASKLYL
+259 
-272 TSKLPFAFNYV
+272 PFAYNYV
-283 DEDFDITHD
+283 DDGLDVSHD
-292 NDKQGEH
+292 AEGDSNGDH
-299 GSHVAGIATANRY
+299 GTHVAGIAAANRY
-312 VSDGKGGYEKALDS
+312 VPHYDADGDLYYDKQELG
-326 VFVQGVAPDA
+326 VTGVAPDA
-336 QLITMKVFG
+336 QLVVMKVFG
-345 KGGGAY
+345 VGGGAY
-351 DSDYMVAIE
+351 SSDYMAAIE
-360 DAVMLGC
+360 DAIWLNC
-367 DAVNLSLGSGNA
+367 DSVNLSLGSGSA
-379 GFTTPDAKYQSI
+379 GRSYGSKSDQQI
-391 LDKLAETD
+391 LDSFRNTD
-399 TVVSIS
+399 TVVTVS
-405 AGNSSSWPENSVNG
+405 AGNNGAWGENVLTG
-419 TGALYLDDVNF
+419 TGMTYTTDVRMH
-430 ATGGSPGSYK
+430 TGGSPGSYT
-440 NSFGVAS
+440 NSFTIASVTNTSMSGVMGKFNGVAAIPG
-447 VDNSGTT
+447 DT
-454 GYSFSYGD
+454 GETY
-462 GAKVFYT
+462 GAKNF
-469 DTADSDYTNKAFAT
+469 ST
-483 LDTSADGSGTE
+483 LDTSEDQSGTT
-494 YEYVYFENTGADA
+494 YDYVFLGDPVKGEGIYGLPENYANVDVKGKVVLISR
-507 DGNSL
+507 GNSSF
-512 LTDYADVVSGKIAFV
+512 ADKAN
-527 FRGTS
+527 
-532 SFYQKHMAVAAAGA
+532 AAIQAGA
-546 AGAVVCNNQAGVI
+546 AAAVIYNNAPG
-559 RMDLS
+559 
-564 DSTAT
+564 
-569 IPCISILQT
+569 SINMNLTGYNFPNPAVMIEQSKAK
-578 EAADIKAAST
+578 EILAAST
-588 PVYAE
+588 QDE
-593 DGTTVLY
+593 TTGLWG
-600 YTGKLTVSGKMSTST
+600 GKMTVSAKAETLHGVADGYKP
-615 GSSGSYTMSDF
+615 SSF
-626 SSWGVPS
+626 SSWGTTENL
-633 DLSMKPEITAP
+633 DLKPELMTP
-644 GGNIYSVNGA
+644 GGNIYSTLNHSSYGM
-654 VAGGQAY
+654 
-661 EVMSGTSMAAPQVA
+661 MSGTSMAAPSAA
-675 GMAALVAQYIRE
+675 GGAAIMAQYIKE
-687 NGLKE
+687 HKLSKQEGLTVRALAMALMMSTSE
-692 KTGVSVRH
+692 PLTDPDTGVTYSPRQQGSGLMQLQEAVTSP
-700 LAQSLLMSTAE
+700 AYLLVGE
-711 PVYDASTKSW
+711 KE
-721 YSILRQGAGLAN
+721 GN
-733 VSNAIHAE
+733 
-741 SYVLV
+741 
-746 NGQPD
+746 D
-751 GKVKVEL
+751 GKVKL
-758 GDDPDR
+758 TFGDDAER
-764 TGVYSADFT
+764 TGVYTGSFSVQNLSDSPLHYALSGKVTTMAVEEIEGEDYMSDSAYALDANVTFSADGKSVYVYD
-773 LNNLTDEAIEYTLS
+773 LNGDDKVDEQDAL
-787 ADVFTQAPVS
+787 
-797 SEGVLYLLPKTVSM
+797 VLLK
-811 AANVVWTVDGKVLTA
+811 AANGTHDALDAETVQK
-826 PSELTAYDFD
+826 YDL
-836 KDGDTDAD
+836 DAD
-844 DAQLLLDD
+844 GTITTADAQLYLAAVKGDKSVVD
-852 VTAGAGKLK
+852 VYAVTYEVPANGSMNVNFTVRLTDGDK
-861 ADVDGDGDTDT
+861 AWLNGHYPNGSYIEGFLYADSCDGDGRQ
-872 HDVSELLKLISA
+872 L
-884 AKVVLPADGSISVH
+884 SV
-898 VTFSLIDE
+898 
-906 EKEFLDAYY
+906 
-915 TNGAYVEAFLYANP
+915 P
-929 VSAEDGVERVSHSI
+929 M
-943 PVLGFYGSWAEPSMY
+943 LGFYGSWAEPSMY

-1057 TGAYYSASSA
+1057 TGAYYSASSS

-1090 LPEGTPIEVVAR
+1090 LPEGTPIEVVTR
-1102 AVSEYYWDRETET
+1102 AVPEYYWDREKET

-1230 NVEQPAANATLRAAV
+1230 NVAQPAANATLRAAV

-1369 GSGVYIVGM
+1369 GRGVYIVGM

-1490 SALQNA
+1490 SAMQNA
-1496 AADDAAA
+1496 VADDAAA

>member
-1 MKKKLKQLLALVLT
+1 MLKGKAKRSLAFVLAACMLLAL
-15 LAVVM
+15 
-20 GFALPAAAADPGP
+20 LPSFG
-33 RVTIEKV
+33 V
-40 SNDAVTAEPEM
+40 
-51 HTAETKEDTP
+51 
-61 QYADTDMVRVSITL
+61 
-75 AGASTIDAGYAT
+75 GASAANVSYTEVDPSVIDAGA
-87 RSIANNAAADI
+87 AVLPEAEQDAEQDVPAADEEVHVI
-98 YRTGLKVQQQAMA
+98 ILFEQNSLAKKGFSTKDLLEDEAAVSYSSSLKKQQLSLVD
-111 QRISQDVLGGEALD
+111 RIEREALGGEELEIRYQFTVA
-125 VVWNMTLLTNTISAN
+125 VNGVATV
-140 VPYGKIEAIEALD
+140 VPYGRIEQILAVD
-153 GVASVTLENRY
+153 GVADVYLEERY
-164 EPDVVSTGDADPDM
+164 ELDATVQPDT
-178 ATSGAMIGST
+178 ATAGEMVGSYS
-188 AAWADGYT
+188 AWADGYT
-196 GAGSRIAVIDTGTD
+196 GAGSRIAIIDTGLD
-210 IDHISF
+210 LSHPSF
-216 DGKAFEYSL
+216 SEGGYYYSL
-225 EQLAADAGKSKDEFV
+225 GISAASFGKKISDYNLLTKEEIKKALPNLSISADENPPK
-240 ASLDLLDVDEI
+240 ADDLYRNAKV
-251 AAVLPKLN
+251 
-259 ISKLVPDASKLYL
+259 
-272 TSKLPFAFNYV
+272 PFAYNYV
-283 DEDFDITHD
+283 DDGLDVSHD
-292 NDKQGEH
+292 AEGDSNGDH
-299 GSHVAGIATANRY
+299 GTHVAGIAAANRY
-312 VSDGKGGYEKALDS
+312 VPHYDADGDLYYDKQELG
-326 VFVQGVAPDA
+326 VTGVAPDA
-336 QLITMKVFG
+336 QLVVMKVFG
-345 KGGGAY
+345 VGGGAY
-351 DSDYMVAIE
+351 SADYMAAIE
-360 DAVMLGC
+360 DAIWLNC
-367 DAVNLSLGSGNA
+367 DSVNLSLGSGSA
-379 GFTTPDAKYQSI
+379 GRSYASKSDQQI
-391 LDKLAETD
+391 LDSFRNTD
-399 TVVSIS
+399 TVVTIS
-405 AGNSSSWPENSVNG
+405 AGNNGAWGENVLTG
-419 TGALYLDDVNF
+419 TGMTYTTDVRMH
-430 ATGGSPGSYK
+430 TGGSPGSYT
-440 NSFGVAS
+440 NSFTIASVTNTSMSGVMGKFNGVAAIPG
-447 VDNSGTT
+447 DT
-454 GYSFSYGD
+454 GETY
-462 GAKVFYT
+462 GAKNF
-469 DTADSDYTNKAFAT
+469 ST
-483 LDTSADGSGTE
+483 LDTSEDQSGTT
-494 YEYVYFENTGADA
+494 YDYVFLGDPVKGEGIYGLPENYANVDVKGKVVLISR
-507 DGNSL
+507 GNS
-512 LTDYADVVSGKIAFV
+512 
-527 FRGTS
+527 
-532 SFYQKHMAVAAAGA
+532 SFSDKANAAIQAGA
-546 AGAVVCNNQAGVI
+546 AAAVIYNNAPGSI
-559 RMDLS
+559 NMNLS
-564 DSTAT
+564 DYNFPNPAVM
-569 IPCISILQT
+569 IEQAKAKEIL
-578 EAADIKAAST
+578 AAST
-588 PVYAE
+588 QDE
-593 DGTTVLY
+593 TTGLW
-600 YTGKLTVSGKMSTST
+600 GGKMIVSAKAETLH
-615 GSSGSYTMSDF
+615 GVADGYKPSSF
-626 SSWGVPS
+626 SSWGTTENL
-633 DLSMKPEITAP
+633 DLKPELMTP
-644 GGNIYSVNGA
+644 GGNIYSTLNHSSYG
-654 VAGGQAY
+654 
-661 EVMSGTSMAAPQVA
+661 VMSGTSMAAPSAA
-675 GMAALVAQYIRE
+675 GGAAIMAQYIKE
-687 NGLKE
+687 HKLSKQEGLTVRALAMALMMSTSE
-692 KTGVSVRH
+692 PLTDPDTGVTYSPRQQGSGLMQLQEAVTSP
-700 LAQSLLMSTAE
+700 AYLLVGE
-711 PVYDASTKSW
+711 KE
-721 YSILRQGAGLAN
+721 GN
-733 VSNAIHAE
+733 
-741 SYVLV
+741 
-746 NGQPD
+746 D
-751 GKVKVEL
+751 GKVKL
-758 GDDPDR
+758 TFGDDAER
-764 TGVYSADFT
+764 TGVYTGSFSVQNLSDSPLHYALSGKVTTMAVEEIEGEDYMSDSAYALDANVTFSADGKSVYVYD
-773 LNNLTDEAIEYTLS
+773 LNGDDKVDEQDAL
-787 ADVFTQAPVS
+787 
-797 SEGVLYLLPKTVSM
+797 VLLQ
-811 AANVVWTVDGKVLTA
+811 AANGTHDALDAETVQK
-826 PSELTAYDFD
+826 YDL
-836 KDGDTDAD
+836 DAD
-844 DAQLLLDD
+844 GTITTADAQLYLAAVKGDKSVVD
-852 VTAGAGKLK
+852 VYAVTYEVPANGSMNVSFTVRLTDGDK
-861 ADVDGDGDTDT
+861 AWLNGHYPNGSYIEGFLYADSCDGDGRQ
-872 HDVSELLKLISA
+872 L
-884 AKVVLPADGSISVH
+884 SV
-898 VTFSLIDE
+898 
-906 EKEFLDAYY
+906 
-915 TNGAYVEAFLYANP
+915 P
-929 VSAEDGVERVSHSI
+929 M
-943 PVLGFYGSWAEPSMY
+943 LGFYGSWAEPSMY

-1045 GEVYKT
+1045 GEVYKP

-1090 LPEGTPIEVVAR
+1090 LPEGTPIEVVVR
-1102 AVSEYYWDRETET
+1102 AVPEYYWDRETET
-1115 VIGGEENLPESAFWT
+1115 VIGGEENLPEGAFWT

-1166 YVAAVLLL
+1166 YVAAILLL

-1192 GTETTLEFPLDGI
+1192 GAETTVEFPLDGI

-1282 RGPEGKLLLASNE
+1282 RGPESKLLLASNE
-1295 LDDAKNLVSTLYS
+1295 LDEAKNLVSTLYS

-1383 EETDEYGTCDDFAM
+1383 EETEQYGTCDDFAM

-1409 AYYTNAYGRKTYG
+1409 AYYKNANGRKTYG
-1422 LYSRSLLGNVPDVMA
+1422 LYSSSLLGNVPDVMA

-1496 AADDAAA
+1496 AADNAAT

>member
-1 MKKKLKQLLALVLT
+1 MLKGKAKRSLAFVLAACMLLAL
-15 LAVVM
+15 
-20 GFALPAAAADPGP
+20 LPSFG
-33 RVTIEKV
+33 
-40 SNDAVTAEPEM
+40 
-51 HTAETKEDTP
+51 
-61 QYADTDMVRVSITL
+61 
-75 AGASTIDAGYAT
+75 AGASAASVSYTEVDPSVIDTGTAVLPEAEQD
-87 RSIANNAAADI
+87 AEQDVPAADEEVHVI
-98 YRTGLKVQQQAMA
+98 ILFEQKSLAKKGFSTKDLLENEKAASYSSSLKKQQLSLVD
-111 QRISQDVLGGEALD
+111 RIEREALGGEELEIRYQFTVA
-125 VVWNMTLLTNTISAN
+125 VNGVATV
-140 VPYGKIEAIEALD
+140 VPYGRIEQILAVD
-153 GVASVTLENRY
+153 GVADVYLEERY
-164 EPDVVSTGDADPDM
+164 ELDETVQPDT
-178 ATSGAMIGST
+178 ATAGEMVGSYS
-188 AAWADGYT
+188 AWADGYT
-196 GAGSRIAVIDTGTD
+196 GAGSRIAIIDTGLD
-210 IDHISF
+210 LSHPSF
-216 DGKAFEYSL
+216 SEGGYYYSL
-225 EQLAADAGKSKDEFV
+225 GISAASFGKKISDYNLLTKEEIKKALPNLSISADKNPPK
-240 ASLDLLDVDEI
+240 ADDLYRNAKV
-251 AAVLPKLN
+251 
-259 ISKLVPDASKLYL
+259 
-272 TSKLPFAFNYV
+272 PFAYNYV
-283 DEDFDITHD
+283 DDGLDVSHD
-292 NDKQGEH
+292 AEGDSNGDH
-299 GSHVAGIATANRY
+299 GTHVAGIAAANRY
-312 VSDGKGGYEKALDS
+312 VPHYDADGDLYYDKQELG
-326 VFVQGVAPDA
+326 VTGVAPDA
-336 QLITMKVFG
+336 QLVVMKVFG
-345 KGGGAY
+345 VGGGAY
-351 DSDYMVAIE
+351 SSDYMAAIE
-360 DAVMLGC
+360 DAIWLNC
-367 DAVNLSLGSGNA
+367 DSVNLSLGSGSA
-379 GFTTPDAKYQSI
+379 GRSYGSKSDQQI
-391 LDKLAETD
+391 LDSFRNTD
-399 TVVSIS
+399 TVVTVS
-405 AGNSSSWPENSVNG
+405 AGNNGAWGENVLTG
-419 TGALYLDDVNF
+419 TGMTYTTDVRMH
-430 ATGGSPGSYK
+430 TGGSPGSYT
-440 NSFGVAS
+440 NSFTIASVTNTSMSGVMGKFNGVAAIPG
-447 VDNSGTT
+447 DT
-454 GYSFSYGD
+454 GETY
-462 GAKVFYT
+462 GAKNF
-469 DTADSDYTNKAFAT
+469 ST
-483 LDTSADGSGTE
+483 LDTSEDQSGTT
-494 YEYVYFENTGADA
+494 YDYVFLGDPVKGEGIYGLPENYANVDVKGKVVLISR
-507 DGNSL
+507 GNSSF
-512 LTDYADVVSGKIAFV
+512 ADKAN
-527 FRGTS
+527 
-532 SFYQKHMAVAAAGA
+532 AAIQAGA
-546 AGAVVCNNQAGVI
+546 AAAVIYNNAPGSINMNLTGYNFPNPAVMIEQAK
-559 RMDLS
+559 
-564 DSTAT
+564 AKE
-569 IPCISILQT
+569 IL
-578 EAADIKAAST
+578 AAST
-588 PVYAE
+588 QDE
-593 DGTTVLY
+593 TTGLWG
-600 YTGKLTVSGKMSTST
+600 GKMTVSAKAETLHGVADGYKP
-615 GSSGSYTMSDF
+615 SSF
-626 SSWGVPS
+626 SSWGTTENL
-633 DLSMKPEITAP
+633 DLKPELMTP
-644 GGNIYSVNGA
+644 GGNIYSTLNHSSYGM
-654 VAGGQAY
+654 
-661 EVMSGTSMAAPQVA
+661 MSGTSMAAPSAA
-675 GMAALVAQYIRE
+675 GGAAIMAQYIKE
-687 NGLKE
+687 HKLSKQEGLTVRALAMALMMSTSE
-692 KTGVSVRH
+692 PLTDPDTGVTYSPRQQGSGLMQLQEAVTSP
-700 LAQSLLMSTAE
+700 AYLLVGE
-711 PVYDASTKSW
+711 KE
-721 YSILRQGAGLAN
+721 GN
-733 VSNAIHAE
+733 
-741 SYVLV
+741 
-746 NGQPD
+746 D
-751 GKVKVEL
+751 GKVKL
-758 GDDPDR
+758 TFGDDAER
-764 TGVYSADFT
+764 TGVYTGSFSVQNLSDSPLHYALSGKVTTMAVEEIEGEDYMSDSAYALDANVTFSADGKSVYVYD
-773 LNNLTDEAIEYTLS
+773 LNGDDKVDEQDAL
-787 ADVFTQAPVS
+787 
-797 SEGVLYLLPKTVSM
+797 VLLQ
-811 AANVVWTVDGKVLTA
+811 AANGTHDALDAETVQK
-826 PSELTAYDFD
+826 YDL
-836 KDGDTDAD
+836 DAD
-844 DAQLLLDD
+844 GTITTADAQLYLAAVKGDKSVVD
-852 VTAGAGKLK
+852 VYAVTYEVPANGSMNVSFTVRLTDGDK
-861 ADVDGDGDTDT
+861 AWLNGHYPNGSYIEGFLYADSCDGDGRQ
-872 HDVSELLKLISA
+872 L
-884 AKVVLPADGSISVH
+884 SV
-898 VTFSLIDE
+898 
-906 EKEFLDAYY
+906 
-915 TNGAYVEAFLYANP
+915 P
-929 VSAEDGVERVSHSI
+929 M
-943 PVLGFYGSWAEPSMY
+943 LGFYGSWAEPSMY

-1051 VDYGTA
+1051 DDYGTA

-1090 LPEGTPIEVVAR
+1090 LPEGTPIEVVTR
-1102 AVSEYYWDRETET
+1102 AVPEYYWDRETET

-1326 YTAMAYLPH
+1326 YTSMTYLPS

-1369 GSGVYIVGM
+1369 GRGVYIVGM

-1490 SALQNA
+1490 SAMQNA
-1496 AADDAAA
+1496 VADDAAA

>member
-1 MKKKLKQLLALVLT
+1 MLKGKAKRSLAFVLAACMLLAL
-15 LAVVM
+15 
-20 GFALPAAAADPGP
+20 LPSFG
-33 RVTIEKV
+33 
-40 SNDAVTAEPEM
+40 
-51 HTAETKEDTP
+51 
-61 QYADTDMVRVSITL
+61 
-75 AGASTIDAGYAT
+75 AGASAASVSYTEVDPSVIDAGA
-87 RSIANNAAADI
+87 AVLPEAEQDAEQDVPAADEEVHVI
-98 YRTGLKVQQQAMA
+98 ILFEQKSLAKKGFSTKDLLENEKAASYSSSLKKQQLSLVD
-111 QRISQDVLGGEALD
+111 RIEREALGGEELEIRYQFTVA
-125 VVWNMTLLTNTISAN
+125 VNGVATV
-140 VPYGKIEAIEALD
+140 VPYGRIEQILAVD
-153 GVASVTLENRY
+153 GVADVYLEERY
-164 EPDVVSTGDADPDM
+164 ELDETVQPDT
-178 ATSGAMIGST
+178 ATAGEMVGSYS
-188 AAWADGYT
+188 AWADGYT
-196 GAGSRIAVIDTGTD
+196 GAGSRIAIIDTGLD
-210 IDHISF
+210 LSHPSF
-216 DGKAFEYSL
+216 SEGGYYYSL
-225 EQLAADAGKSKDEFV
+225 GISAASFGKKISDYNLLTKEEIKKALPNLSISADKNPPK
-240 ASLDLLDVDEI
+240 ADDLYRNAKV
-251 AAVLPKLN
+251 
-259 ISKLVPDASKLYL
+259 
-272 TSKLPFAFNYV
+272 PFAYNYV
-283 DEDFDITHD
+283 DDGLDVSHD
-292 NDKQGEH
+292 AEGDSNGDH
-299 GSHVAGIATANRY
+299 GTHVAGIAAANRY
-312 VSDGKGGYEKALDS
+312 VPHYDADGDLYYDKQELG
-326 VFVQGVAPDA
+326 VTGVAPDA
-336 QLITMKVFG
+336 QLVVMKVFG
-345 KGGGAY
+345 VGGGAY
-351 DSDYMVAIE
+351 SSDYMAAIE
-360 DAVMLGC
+360 DAIWLNC
-367 DAVNLSLGSGNA
+367 DSVNLSLGSGSA
-379 GFTTPDAKYQSI
+379 GRSYGSKSEQQI
-391 LDKLAETD
+391 LDSFRNTD
-399 TVVSIS
+399 TVVTVS
-405 AGNSSSWPENSVNG
+405 AGNNGAWGENVLTG
-419 TGALYLDDVNF
+419 TGMTYTTDVRMH
-430 ATGGSPGSYK
+430 TGGSPGSYT
-440 NSFGVAS
+440 NSFTIASVTNTSMSGVMGKFNGVAAIPG
-447 VDNSGTT
+447 DT
-454 GYSFSYGD
+454 GETY
-462 GAKVFYT
+462 GAKNF
-469 DTADSDYTNKAFAT
+469 ST
-483 LDTSADGSGTE
+483 LDTSEDQSGTT
-494 YEYVYFENTGADA
+494 YDYVFLGDPVKGEGIYGLPENYANVDVKGKVVLVSR
-507 DGNSL
+507 GNSSF
-512 LTDYADVVSGKIAFV
+512 ADKAN
-527 FRGTS
+527 
-532 SFYQKHMAVAAAGA
+532 AAIQAGA
-546 AGAVVCNNQAGVI
+546 AAAVIYNNAPGSINMNLTGYNFPNPAVMIEQAK
-559 RMDLS
+559 
-564 DSTAT
+564 AKE
-569 IPCISILQT
+569 IL
-578 EAADIKAAST
+578 AAST
-588 PVYAE
+588 QDE
-593 DGTTVLY
+593 TTGLWG
-600 YTGKLTVSGKMSTST
+600 GKMTVSAKAETLHGVADGYKP
-615 GSSGSYTMSDF
+615 SSF
-626 SSWGVPS
+626 SSWGTTENL
-633 DLSMKPEITAP
+633 DLKPELMTP
-644 GGNIYSVNGA
+644 GGNIYSTLNHSSYGM
-654 VAGGQAY
+654 
-661 EVMSGTSMAAPQVA
+661 MSGTSMAAPSAA
-675 GMAALVAQYIRE
+675 GGAAIMAQYIKE
-687 NGLKE
+687 HKLSKQEGLTVRALAMALMMSTSE
-692 KTGVSVRH
+692 PLTDPDTGVTYSPRQQGSGLMQLQEAVTSP
-700 LAQSLLMSTAE
+700 AYLLVGE
-711 PVYDASTKSW
+711 KE
-721 YSILRQGAGLAN
+721 GN
-733 VSNAIHAE
+733 
-741 SYVLV
+741 
-746 NGQPD
+746 D
-751 GKVKVEL
+751 GKVKL
-758 GDDPDR
+758 TFGDDAER
-764 TGVYSADFT
+764 TGVYTGSFSVQNLSDSPLHYALSGKVTTMAVEEIEGGDYMSDSAYALDANVTFSADGKSVYVYD
-773 LNNLTDEAIEYTLS
+773 LNGDDKVDEQDAL
-787 ADVFTQAPVS
+787 
-797 SEGVLYLLPKTVSM
+797 VLLK
-811 AANVVWTVDGKVLTA
+811 AANGTHDALDAETVQK
-826 PSELTAYDFD
+826 YDL
-836 KDGDTDAD
+836 DAD
-844 DAQLLLDD
+844 GTITTADAQLYLAAVKGDKSVVD
-852 VTAGAGKLK
+852 VYAVTYEVPANGSMNVSFTVRLTDGDK
-861 ADVDGDGDTDT
+861 AWLNGHYPNGSYIEGFLYADSCDGDGRQ
-872 HDVSELLKLISA
+872 L
-884 AKVVLPADGSISVH
+884 SV
-898 VTFSLIDE
+898 
-906 EKEFLDAYY
+906 
-915 TNGAYVEAFLYANP
+915 P
-929 VSAEDGVERVSHSI
+929 M
-943 PVLGFYGSWAEPSMY
+943 LGFYGSWAEPSMY

-1090 LPEGTPIEVVAR
+1090 LPEGTPIEVVTR
-1102 AVSEYYWDRETET
+1102 AVPEYYWDRETET

-1326 YTAMAYLPH
+1326 YTSMTYLPH

-1369 GSGVYIVGM
+1369 GRGVYIVGM

-1490 SALQNA
+1490 SAMQNA

-1508 ERQTGMQALEPA
+1508 ERQTGMQALEPT